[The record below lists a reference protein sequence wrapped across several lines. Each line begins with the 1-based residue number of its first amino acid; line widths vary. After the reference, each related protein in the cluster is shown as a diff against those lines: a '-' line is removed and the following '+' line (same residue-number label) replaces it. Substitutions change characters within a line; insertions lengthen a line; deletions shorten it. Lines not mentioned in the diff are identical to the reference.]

1 MNKTYNIIW
10 NAARGMYIVTSELAR
25 SGSRAIV
32 SVSAS
37 CAVTLLAM
45 DAAPAVAEETRVSIP
60 SQTTTYTL
68 SGATP
73 FVVETGNTVATDT
86 ATSAAIVGD
95 NSNDWDLLIE
105 SGAVV
110 GSSLTDS
117 QAMNLDSSTGATS
130 VHNQGT
136 ITGSNED
143 GTIMLQNGGSVINDA
158 RIENNATY
166 EHDPEDIPQEYAG
179 VYMLNGGSYVS
190 SESGVLEGVSGVIVQ
205 SGEAHITNG
214 GMINSDGSWR
224 SYGVEFRDGTYGT
237 IVNTGTIITT
247 ASDGSGKIEDAA
259 IYVHTLN
266 DMAVS
271 GSVSVDN
278 SGLMQSDFITVALYY
293 GSHFEVVNRVG
304 GVITAGNSSLVGIK
318 STAMELKVGVDNLVT
333 NDGTISAYGT
343 ANTYGIH
350 YGESTSGGV
359 ITNTGSI
366 TTTGGGSGDA
376 SVYVHGNGDG
386 TVVNNSGTMS
396 STVYGVYLDSARS
409 KGHTLNN
416 QAGGAISANTAVAI
430 NGNGNTISNQG
441 KMTGVSDGLVLSGNN
456 NIVTTSG
463 GEISG
468 KNGIRVSKGSGNQI
482 TAKSGS
488 KITAT
493 STGISIAGGNN
504 QVTTE
509 SGSTIVAKD
518 NGILINSGANNV
530 TNGGSITATGSSI
543 SYGIQYNSGTSG
555 TITNTGTITTT
566 GKGAGDASVYAHGGA
581 VTINNSGT
589 MDSSVFGVYV
599 TTGHTLNNLAGGS
612 ITANTAVQL
621 NGNNNTLAN
630 AGAILGDTNGVT
642 INGSGNTLTSQ
653 GKITGGTNAILI
665 NSGSKNNTLTLNTGT
680 EISGSITDDNN
691 SASANNNLILD
702 GEGTLGSSI
711 SGLNSVTSS
720 GDWTLS
726 GATMNLSGTTNSA
739 LWVKSGTLIL
749 NGAMTAKGATVD
761 SGTTLQIGNGGTL
774 GAFNG
779 DIVDNGTLT
788 FNRSDAAA
796 YGSVISG
803 SGNVIKQGGGELT
816 LSNNNSYSGG
826 TTIAEGT
833 LTATAGGAL
842 GSGNIDNRAYLK
854 LDAANASDPFI
865 VADLT
870 THSGATVEIG
880 AGSTLQA
887 NTLTQQDGSTLT
899 ADLTATSGPAI
910 RAKNVN
916 LDGTLNV
923 ASPASQEPIRSTD
936 DLISLALIES
946 DNAISGDFD
955 GITINGNAMNPDAF
969 ITVVGQK
976 NVNDTH
982 YDLVETLTWYA
993 DRYNAA
999 IDAHGTF
1006 NLADADDSFTVN
1018 TVLENVDANSGWNG
1032 QSLTKTGAGTLILNA
1047 ENTYTGG
1054 TTISDGTLVATNVE
1068 ALGTGN
1074 VTDNATLELNTG
1086 GDFDNA
1092 ISGSGQV
1099 VKSGDETLTLSG
1111 SNTYTGGTII
1121 SGGTLVATNVEALGT
1136 GDVTDNATLE
1146 LNTGGDFDN
1155 AIGGTGSV
1163 VKSGDKTLTLSG
1175 ANSYTGGTTISG
1187 GTLVASNVEAL
1198 GSGDV
1203 TDNATLELNTGGDFA
1218 NNIGGTGSVVKS
1230 GDKTLT
1236 LSGTNSYTGGTT
1248 ISGGTLVA
1256 NNVEALGTGDVTN
1269 NATLELNTG
1278 GDFDNA
1284 ISGSG
1289 QVVKSG
1295 DETLTLSGANSYTGG
1310 TTISGGTLVAT
1321 NVEALGTGDIT
1332 DNATLELNAGGD
1344 FTNNIGGTGSVE
1356 KSGDKTLTL
1365 SGTNT
1370 YRGGTLIS
1378 GGTLVASNVEALG
1391 SGDVTD
1397 NATLEMNTGGDF
1409 ANNIGGTGSVV
1420 KSGDKTLTLSG
1431 ANSYT
1436 GGTTISGGTLVASNV
1451 EALGTGNVT
1460 DNATLELNTGGDFDN
1475 AISGSGQVVKSGDG
1489 ALTLSGANSYSG
1501 ATTISGGTLIA
1512 ANVNA
1517 LGTGAIDNRA
1527 SLLLDASGQFTVT
1540 DLTTESGGNTEIGAG
1555 STLQATTLTQKS
1567 DSTLTINL
1575 NSNTVD
1581 PVIHAASQV
1590 SLAGTL
1596 DITGVGDV
1604 LDSDPASTDDLDTF
1618 TLIASDKTIA
1628 GDFEKLTV
1636 AGMDADLADFI
1647 TVDGR
1652 IDDTG
1657 KQYELTTALTWY
1669 ADRDDAVTDAHGTFN
1684 LTNADGSFAVNTVL
1698 ENVDA
1703 TLDPASATGWDGTSL
1718 IKQGAGTLIL
1728 NAENTYTG
1736 GTTISGGTLV
1746 ATNVDALGSGDVT
1759 DDATL
1764 ELNTGGTFDN
1774 AISGSGQVVK
1784 SGDDVLTLSGA
1795 NSYSGGTLISDGTLV
1810 ASNVD
1815 ALGSGDVTNNAT
1827 LEMNTGGDFINN
1839 IGGTGRVEKSGDD
1852 TLTLSGSNTY
1862 TGGTLISDGTLVAS
1876 NVEALGTGD
1885 VTNNATLELNTGG
1898 TFDNAI
1904 SGSGQVVKS
1913 GDDVLTLSGA
1923 NSYSGGT
1930 LISGGTLV
1938 ANNVEALGTGDV
1950 TDNATLEMNTG
1961 GDFINNIGGTGRVE
1975 KSGDDAL
1982 TLSGSNTYTGGTTIN
1997 DGTLIA
2003 TSVDALGSGDV
2014 TNNAVLE
2021 LNTGGDFINNIG
2033 GTGRVEKSGD
2043 ETLTL
2048 SGSNTYTGGT
2058 LISGGT
2064 LVATNVEALG
2074 TGDVTDNAVL
2084 ELNTGGDFINN
2095 IGGTGRVEKSGDDTL
2110 TLSGSNSYTGGTLIS
2125 SGTLVATNVDALGS
2139 GDVTDN
2145 ATLELNTGGDFTNN
2159 ISGSGQVVKSGD
2171 ETLTLSGSNTYTGGT
2186 TINDGTLVATSV
2198 EALGSGDV
2206 TNDAVL
2212 ALNTG
2217 GDFANNIGG
2226 TGSVVKSGDE
2236 TLTLSGTNSY
2246 TGGTTIS
2253 GGTLV
2258 ATNVEAL
2265 GTGDVTNNATL
2276 ELNTGGDFTNNI
2288 SGNGQVVKSGDDTL
2302 TFSGSNTY
2310 TGGTTIND
2318 GTLVATSVE
2327 ALGSG
2332 DVTNDAVLALNT
2344 GGDFAN
2350 NIGGTGS
2357 VVKSGDETLTLSGSN
2372 TYTGSTLIS
2381 SGTLVANDVNALGT
2395 GDVTDNATLMLN
2407 TGGDFINNI
2416 GGTGRVEKSGDDT
2429 LTLSGSNSYTGG
2441 TLISSGT
2448 LVATNVDALGSGDVT
2463 DNATLELNTG
2473 GTFDN
2478 AISGSGQVVKSGDET
2493 LTLSGANSYTGG
2505 TLISSGTLVANDV
2518 NALGTGD
2525 VTDNAVLE
2533 LNTGGDFDNAI
2544 SGSGQV
2550 VKSGDETLTLSGA
2563 NSYTGG
2569 TTISGGTLVASNVEA
2584 LGSGDIDNYASLQ
2597 LNASGQFVTA
2607 NLTTH
2612 DNAITAIGAGSA
2624 LRANT
2629 LTQEANST
2637 LAVHL
2642 IDSNSGAIVTA
2653 DHANLGG
2660 TLDITGIGNVA
2671 KSWTRD
2677 AYAYTL
2683 IDTDSAINSDFAQ
2696 FTVAGMDAKQVDFLT
2711 VDGRVNADDDTRYD
2725 VTASLSWYAD
2735 SDNAATDAH
2744 GTFTLSEQGHSFTL
2758 NTALTDVDATL
2769 NPDSATY
2776 WDGKSLIKRGA
2787 GTLILGAQNTYSGD
2801 TDVQEGALWLAETA
2815 TIGSAGSAQAVNI
2828 AANAAFG
2835 GHNSTVNG
2843 HVNNQGSLYFVDT
2856 FTVNGDVVNSSAM
2869 ISGSDQPNNTLTI
2882 AGNYTGNDGHL
2893 YLNTQLGDDSSPTDK
2908 LIVTGD
2914 TAGSTT
2920 LHITNVNGLGA
2931 QTVNGI
2937 EVIEV
2942 GGQSDGD
2949 FRLYKGHVDINA
2961 WTYTLKQDGGDWYLR
2976 SESDDVPDDGGE
2988 VTPPDDGGEV
2998 TPPDDGGE
3006 VTPPDDGGEVTPP
3019 DDGGEVTPPDDDGEV
3034 TPPDDGGDITP
3045 PDDGGDI
3052 TPPDGGDVTPVA
3064 PQYRADIGVYLGNQ
3078 WMARNLQMQTLYDRE
3093 GSQYRSADGSIWMRF
3108 KAGKAESQAVNGNVD
3123 IDSDYSQFQ
3132 LGGDI
3137 LTWSDGAQ
3145 SVTVGLM
3152 GSYINA
3158 STDSTGNRGADGSQF
3173 SANGSVDG
3181 YNLGLYATWFAD
3193 AQSHRGAYID
3203 SWYQYGAYNNSVD
3216 NDGLSASR
3224 YDSAA
3229 HAVSLETGY
3238 RYDIALSNRNT
3249 VSLTPQAQVTWQ
3261 RYSADTVIDDGGT
3274 RISGQND
3281 DSWTTRLGVRV
3292 DGKLY
3297 KESGRIQPFMEVN
3310 WLHASDNASA
3320 TFGDTKVSQDLPNDR
3335 VEVKVGIQ
3343 ANVSERLSVYAQAAG
3358 QKGKNDY
3365 GDASF
3370 SLNMR
3375 YNW

>member
-158 RIENNATY
+158 LIENNATY

-247 ASDGSGKIEDAA
+247 ASDGSNKIEDAA

-278 SGLMQSDFITVALYY
+278 SGLMQSDFITVALYH

-366 TTTGGGSGDA
+366 TTTGGGAGDA

-416 QAGGAISANTAVAI
+416 QAGGVISANTAVAV
-430 NGNGNTISNQG
+430 NGNGNTITNQG
-441 KMTGVSDGLVLSGNN
+441 KMTGVSDGLLISGNN

-488 KITAT
+488 KITTT

-504 QVTTE
+504 QITTE
-509 SGSTIVAKD
+509 SGSAIVAKD

-530 TNGGSITATGSSI
+530 TNGGSITATGSNM
-543 SYGIQYNSGTSG
+543 SYGIQYNSGASG

-612 ITANTAVQL
+612 ISANTAVQFH
-621 NGNNNTLAN
+621 GNNNKLAN

-653 GKITGGTNAILI
+653 GKITGGINAILI

-803 SGNVIKQGGGELT
+803 SGNVVKQGGGELT

-854 LDAANASDPFI
+854 LDAASASDPFI

-899 ADLTATSGPAI
+899 ADLTETSGPVI

-955 GITINGNAMNPDAF
+955 DITINGNAMNPDAF

-993 DRYNAA
+993 DRDNAA

-1018 TVLENVDANSGWNG
+1018 TVLEDVDANSGWNG

-1047 ENTYTGG
+1047 ENTYTGS
-1054 TTISDGTLVATNVE
+1054 TTISEGTLIATNVE

-1074 VTDNATLELNTG
+1074 VTDNATLEMNTG

-1099 VKSGDETLTLSG
+1099 VKSGDE
-1111 SNTYTGGTII
+1111 
-1121 SGGTLVATNVEALGT
+1121 
-1136 GDVTDNATLE
+1136 
-1146 LNTGGDFDN
+1146 
-1155 AIGGTGSV
+1155 
-1163 VKSGDKTLTLSG
+1163 TLTLSG

-1203 TDNATLELNTGGDFA
+1203 TDNATLELNTGGDFD

-1230 GDKTLT
+1230 GDK
-1236 LSGTNSYTGGTT
+1236 
-1248 ISGGTLVA
+1248 
-1256 NNVEALGTGDVTN
+1256 
-1269 NATLELNTG
+1269 
-1278 GDFDNA
+1278 
-1284 ISGSG
+1284 
-1289 QVVKSG
+1289 
-1295 DETLTLSGANSYTGG
+1295 TLTLSGANSYTGG

-1321 NVEALGTGDIT
+1321 NVEALG
-1332 DNATLELNAGGD
+1332 
-1344 FTNNIGGTGSVE
+1344 
-1356 KSGDKTLTL
+1356 
-1365 SGTNT
+1365 
-1370 YRGGTLIS
+1370 
-1378 GGTLVASNVEALG
+1378 

-1397 NATLEMNTGGDF
+1397 NAVLELNTGGDF
-1409 ANNIGGTGSVV
+1409 TNAISGSGQVV

-1451 EALGTGNVT
+1451 EALGTGDITDNATLELNAGGDFANNIGGTGSVVKSGDKTLTLSGSNTYTGGTTISGGTLVATNVEALGTGNVTDNATLALNTGGDFANNIGGTGSVVKSGDETLTLSGANSYTGGTTISGGTLVASNVEALGTGDVT

-1475 AISGSGQVVKSGDG
+1475 AISGSGQVVKSGDKT
-1489 ALTLSGANSYSG
+1489 LTLSGANSYSG

-1512 ANVNA
+1512 THVNA

-1575 NSNTVD
+1575 NSNTAD

-1784 SGDDVLTLSGA
+1784 SGDETLTLSGTNTYSGGTLISGGTLVASNVEALGTGDVTNDAVLELNTGGTFDNAISGSGQVVKSGDKMLTLSGA

-1810 ASNVD
+1810 ASNVE
-1815 ALGSGDVTNNAT
+1815 ALGSGDVTNDAVLELNTGGTFDNVISGSGKVEKSGDDALTLSGSNTYTGGTLISGGTLVASNVEALGTGDVTDNAT
-1827 LEMNTGGDFINN
+1827 LALNAGGDFTNNIGGTGRVEKSGDQTLTLSGSNTYTGGTLISSGTLVATSVDALGTGNVTNNATLALNTGGDFINNIGGTGRVEKSGDDALTLSGSNTYTGGTLISGGTLVANDVNALGTGDVTDNAALMLNTGGDFINN

-1862 TGGTLISDGTLVAS
+1862 TGGTLISGGTLVANDVNALGTGDVTDNATLALNAVGDFNNAIGGSGKVEKSGDDTLTLSGSNTYTGGTLINGGTLVAS

-1885 VTNNATLELNTGG
+1885 VTDDATLELNTGG
-1898 TFDNAI
+1898 KFDNAI
-1904 SGSGQVVKS
+1904 SGSGNVVKS
-1913 GDDVLTLSGA
+1913 GAD
-1923 NSYSGGT
+1923 
-1930 LISGGTLV
+1930 
-1938 ANNVEALGTGDV
+1938 
-1950 TDNATLEMNTG
+1950 
-1961 GDFINNIGGTGRVE
+1961 
-1975 KSGDDAL
+1975 
-1982 TLSGSNTYTGGTTIN
+1982 
-1997 DGTLIA
+1997 
-2003 TSVDALGSGDV
+2003 
-2014 TNNAVLE
+2014 
-2021 LNTGGDFINNIG
+2021 
-2033 GTGRVEKSGD
+2033 
-2043 ETLTL
+2043 
-2048 SGSNTYTGGT
+2048 
-2058 LISGGT
+2058 
-2064 LVATNVEALG
+2064 
-2074 TGDVTDNAVL
+2074 
-2084 ELNTGGDFINN
+2084 
-2095 IGGTGRVEKSGDDTL
+2095 
-2110 TLSGSNSYTGGTLIS
+2110 
-2125 SGTLVATNVDALGS
+2125 
-2139 GDVTDN
+2139 
-2145 ATLELNTGGDFTNN
+2145 
-2159 ISGSGQVVKSGD
+2159 
-2171 ETLTLSGSNTYTGGT
+2171 TLTLSGSNTYTGGT

-2198 EALGSGDV
+2198 D
-2206 TNDAVL
+2206 
-2212 ALNTG
+2212 
-2217 GDFANNIGG
+2217 
-2226 TGSVVKSGDE
+2226 
-2236 TLTLSGTNSY
+2236 
-2246 TGGTTIS
+2246 
-2253 GGTLV
+2253 
-2258 ATNVEAL
+2258 AL
-2265 GTGDVTNNATL
+2265 GTGDVTDDATL
-2276 ELNTGGDFTNNI
+2276 ELNTGGD
-2288 SGNGQVVKSGDDTL
+2288 
-2302 TFSGSNTY
+2302 
-2310 TGGTTIND
+2310 
-2318 GTLVATSVE
+2318 
-2327 ALGSG
+2327 
-2332 DVTNDAVLALNT
+2332 
-2344 GGDFAN
+2344 
-2350 NIGGTGS
+2350 
-2357 VVKSGDETLTLSGSN
+2357 
-2372 TYTGSTLIS
+2372 
-2381 SGTLVANDVNALGT
+2381 
-2395 GDVTDNATLMLN
+2395 
-2407 TGGDFINNI
+2407 
-2416 GGTGRVEKSGDDT
+2416 
-2429 LTLSGSNSYTGG
+2429 
-2441 TLISSGT
+2441 
-2448 LVATNVDALGSGDVT
+2448 
-2463 DNATLELNTG
+2463 
-2473 GTFDN
+2473 FDN
-2478 AISGSGQVVKSGDET
+2478 AISGSGQVVKSGDDT
-2493 LTLSGANSYTGG
+2493 LTLSGSNTYTGG

-2525 VTDNAVLE
+2525 VTDNATLE
-2533 LNTGGDFDNAI
+2533 LNTGGDFTNNI
-2544 SGSGQV
+2544 GGTGRV
-2550 VKSGDETLTLSGA
+2550 EKSGDGTLTLSGS
-2563 NSYTGG
+2563 NTYTGG
-2569 TTISGGTLVASNVEA
+2569 TLISDGTLVASNVEA

-2612 DNAITAIGAGSA
+2612 DNATTAIGADSA
-2624 LRANT
+2624 LRGNT

-2642 IDSNSGAIVTA
+2642 TDSNSGAIVTA

-2711 VDGRVNADDDTRYD
+2711 VDGRVNAADDTRYD

-2744 GTFTLSEQGHSFTL
+2744 GTFTLSEQGHCFTL

-2801 TDVQEGALWLAETA
+2801 TDVQEGVLWLAETA

-2835 GHNSTVNG
+2835 GHNATVNG
-2843 HVNNQGSLYFVDT
+2843 HVNNLGNLYFVDT

-2949 FRLYKGHVDINA
+2949 FTLYKGHVDINA

-2976 SESDDVPDDGGE
+2976 SESDDVPDDGGD
-2988 VTPPDDGGEV
+2988 VIPPDDGG
-2998 TPPDDGGE
+2998 D
-3006 VTPPDDGGEVTPP
+3006 
-3019 DDGGEVTPPDDDGEV
+3019 V
-3034 TPPDDGGDITP
+3034 TPPDDGGDVTP
-3045 PDDGGDI
+3045 PDDGGDVTPPDDGGDVSPPDDGGDVTPPDDGGDVTPPDDDGDI

>member
-1 MNKTYNIIW
+1 EM
-10 NAARGMYIVTSELAR
+10 
-25 SGSRAIV
+25 
-32 SVSAS
+32 
-37 CAVTLLAM
+37 
-45 DAAPAVAEETRVSIP
+45 
-60 SQTTTYTL
+60 
-68 SGATP
+68 
-73 FVVETGNTVATDT
+73 
-86 ATSAAIVGD
+86 
-95 NSNDWDLLIE
+95 
-105 SGAVV
+105 
-110 GSSLTDS
+110 
-117 QAMNLDSSTGATS
+117 
-130 VHNQGT
+130 
-136 ITGSNED
+136 
-143 GTIMLQNGGSVINDA
+143 
-158 RIENNATY
+158 
-166 EHDPEDIPQEYAG
+166 
-179 VYMLNGGSYVS
+179 
-190 SESGVLEGVSGVIVQ
+190 
-205 SGEAHITNG
+205 
-214 GMINSDGSWR
+214 
-224 SYGVEFRDGTYGT
+224 
-237 IVNTGTIITT
+237 
-247 ASDGSGKIEDAA
+247 
-259 IYVHTLN
+259 
-266 DMAVS
+266 
-271 GSVSVDN
+271 
-278 SGLMQSDFITVALYY
+278 
-293 GSHFEVVNRVG
+293 
-304 GVITAGNSSLVGIK
+304 
-318 STAMELKVGVDNLVT
+318 
-333 NDGTISAYGT
+333 
-343 ANTYGIH
+343 
-350 YGESTSGGV
+350 
-359 ITNTGSI
+359 
-366 TTTGGGSGDA
+366 
-376 SVYVHGNGDG
+376 
-386 TVVNNSGTMS
+386 
-396 STVYGVYLDSARS
+396 
-409 KGHTLNN
+409 
-416 QAGGAISANTAVAI
+416 
-430 NGNGNTISNQG
+430 
-441 KMTGVSDGLVLSGNN
+441 
-456 NIVTTSG
+456 
-463 GEISG
+463 
-468 KNGIRVSKGSGNQI
+468 
-482 TAKSGS
+482 
-488 KITAT
+488 
-493 STGISIAGGNN
+493 
-504 QVTTE
+504 
-509 SGSTIVAKD
+509 
-518 NGILINSGANNV
+518 
-530 TNGGSITATGSSI
+530 
-543 SYGIQYNSGTSG
+543 
-555 TITNTGTITTT
+555 
-566 GKGAGDASVYAHGGA
+566 
-581 VTINNSGT
+581 
-589 MDSSVFGVYV
+589 
-599 TTGHTLNNLAGGS
+599 
-612 ITANTAVQL
+612 
-621 NGNNNTLAN
+621 
-630 AGAILGDTNGVT
+630 
-642 INGSGNTLTSQ
+642 
-653 GKITGGTNAILI
+653 
-665 NSGSKNNTLTLNTGT
+665 
-680 EISGSITDDNN
+680 
-691 SASANNNLILD
+691 
-702 GEGTLGSSI
+702 
-711 SGLNSVTSS
+711 
-720 GDWTLS
+720 
-726 GATMNLSGTTNSA
+726 
-739 LWVKSGTLIL
+739 
-749 NGAMTAKGATVD
+749 
-761 SGTTLQIGNGGTL
+761 
-774 GAFNG
+774 
-779 DIVDNGTLT
+779 
-788 FNRSDAAA
+788 
-796 YGSVISG
+796 
-803 SGNVIKQGGGELT
+803 
-816 LSNNNSYSGG
+816 
-826 TTIAEGT
+826 
-833 LTATAGGAL
+833 
-842 GSGNIDNRAYLK
+842 
-854 LDAANASDPFI
+854 
-865 VADLT
+865 
-870 THSGATVEIG
+870 
-880 AGSTLQA
+880 
-887 NTLTQQDGSTLT
+887 
-899 ADLTATSGPAI
+899 
-910 RAKNVN
+910 
-916 LDGTLNV
+916 
-923 ASPASQEPIRSTD
+923 
-936 DLISLALIES
+936 
-946 DNAISGDFD
+946 
-955 GITINGNAMNPDAF
+955 
-969 ITVVGQK
+969 
-976 NVNDTH
+976 
-982 YDLVETLTWYA
+982 
-993 DRYNAA
+993 
-999 IDAHGTF
+999 
-1006 NLADADDSFTVN
+1006 
-1018 TVLENVDANSGWNG
+1018 
-1032 QSLTKTGAGTLILNA
+1032 
-1047 ENTYTGG
+1047 
-1054 TTISDGTLVATNVE
+1054 
-1068 ALGTGN
+1068 
-1074 VTDNATLELNTG
+1074 
-1086 GDFDNA
+1086 
-1092 ISGSGQV
+1092 
-1099 VKSGDETLTLSG
+1099 
-1111 SNTYTGGTII
+1111 
-1121 SGGTLVATNVEALGT
+1121 
-1136 GDVTDNATLE
+1136 
-1146 LNTGGDFDN
+1146 
-1155 AIGGTGSV
+1155 
-1163 VKSGDKTLTLSG
+1163 LTLSG

-1203 TDNATLELNTGGDFA
+1203 TDNATLELNTGGDFDNA
-1218 NNIGGTGSVVKS
+1218 ISGSGQVVKS
-1230 GDKTLT
+1230 GDDALT
-1236 LSGTNSYTGGTT
+1236 LSGNNSYTGGTL
-1248 ISGGTLVA
+1248 ISDGTLVA
-1256 NNVEALGTGDVTN
+1256 SNVEALGSGDVTN
-1269 NATLELNTG
+1269 DAVLELNTG

-1289 QVVKSG
+1289 Q
-1295 DETLTLSGANSYTGG
+1295 
-1310 TTISGGTLVAT
+1310 
-1321 NVEALGTGDIT
+1321 
-1332 DNATLELNAGGD
+1332 
-1344 FTNNIGGTGSVE
+1344 
-1356 KSGDKTLTL
+1356 
-1365 SGTNT
+1365 
-1370 YRGGTLIS
+1370 
-1378 GGTLVASNVEALG
+1378 
-1391 SGDVTD
+1391 
-1397 NATLEMNTGGDF
+1397 
-1409 ANNIGGTGSVV
+1409 VV

-1451 EALGTGNVT
+1451 EALGSGDIT

-1475 AISGSGQVVKSGDG
+1475 AISGSGQVVKSGDET
-1489 ALTLSGANSYSG
+1489 LTLSGTNTYTG
-1501 ATTISGGTLIA
+1501 GTTISGGTLIA
-1512 ANVNA
+1512 THVNA

-1527 SLLLDASGQFTVT
+1527 SLLLDASGQFAVT

-1575 NSNTVD
+1575 NSNTAD

-1703 TLDPASATGWDGTSL
+1703 TLDPDSATGWDGTSL

-1728 NAENTYTG
+1728 NAENTYTV

-1784 SGDDVLTLSGA
+1784 SGDKMLTLSGT
-1795 NSYSGGTLISDGTLV
+1795 NSYSGGTLISGGTLV
-1810 ASNVD
+1810 ATNVD
-1815 ALGSGDVTNNAT
+1815 ALGSGDVT
-1827 LEMNTGGDFINN
+1827 
-1839 IGGTGRVEKSGDD
+1839 DD
-1852 TLTLSGSNTY
+1852 
-1862 TGGTLISDGTLVAS
+1862 
-1876 NVEALGTGD
+1876 
-1885 VTNNATLELNTGG
+1885 ATLELNTGG

-1913 GDDVLTLSGA
+1913 GDDT
-1923 NSYSGGT
+1923 
-1930 LISGGTLV
+1930 
-1938 ANNVEALGTGDV
+1938 
-1950 TDNATLEMNTG
+1950 
-1961 GDFINNIGGTGRVE
+1961 
-1975 KSGDDAL
+1975 L
-1982 TLSGSNTYTGGTTIN
+1982 TLSGSNTYTGGTIISG
-1997 DGTLIA
+1997 GTLVA
-2003 TSVDALGSGDV
+2003 SNVEALGTGDV
-2014 TNNAVLE
+2014 TNDAVLE
-2021 LNTGGDFINNIG
+2021 LNTGGDFDNAISG
-2033 GTGRVEKSGD
+2033 SGQVVKSGD

-2064 LVATNVEALG
+2064 LVASNVEALGSGDVTNDAVLELNTGGDFTNAISGSGQVVKSGDETLTLSGANSYTGGTLISGGTLIASNVEALG

-2084 ELNTGGDFINN
+2084 ELNTGGDF
-2095 IGGTGRVEKSGDDTL
+2095 
-2110 TLSGSNSYTGGTLIS
+2110 
-2125 SGTLVATNVDALGS
+2125 
-2139 GDVTDN
+2139 
-2145 ATLELNTGGDFTNN
+2145 
-2159 ISGSGQVVKSGD
+2159 
-2171 ETLTLSGSNTYTGGT
+2171 
-2186 TINDGTLVATSV
+2186 
-2198 EALGSGDV
+2198 
-2206 TNDAVL
+2206 
-2212 ALNTG
+2212 
-2217 GDFANNIGG
+2217 
-2226 TGSVVKSGDE
+2226 
-2236 TLTLSGTNSY
+2236 
-2246 TGGTTIS
+2246 
-2253 GGTLV
+2253 
-2258 ATNVEAL
+2258 
-2265 GTGDVTNNATL
+2265 
-2276 ELNTGGDFTNNI
+2276 
-2288 SGNGQVVKSGDDTL
+2288 
-2302 TFSGSNTY
+2302 
-2310 TGGTTIND
+2310 
-2318 GTLVATSVE
+2318 
-2327 ALGSG
+2327 
-2332 DVTNDAVLALNT
+2332 
-2344 GGDFAN
+2344 
-2350 NIGGTGS
+2350 
-2357 VVKSGDETLTLSGSN
+2357 
-2372 TYTGSTLIS
+2372 
-2381 SGTLVANDVNALGT
+2381 
-2395 GDVTDNATLMLN
+2395 
-2407 TGGDFINNI
+2407 
-2416 GGTGRVEKSGDDT
+2416 
-2429 LTLSGSNSYTGG
+2429 
-2441 TLISSGT
+2441 
-2448 LVATNVDALGSGDVT
+2448 
-2463 DNATLELNTG
+2463 
-2473 GTFDN
+2473 DN
-2478 AISGSGQVVKSGDET
+2478 AISGSGQVEKSGDET

-2533 LNTGGDFDNAI
+2533 LNTGGTFDNAISGSGQVVKSGDETLTLSGSNTYTGGTTINDGTLIATSVDALGSGDVTDNAVLELNTGGDFDNAI

-2550 VKSGDETLTLSGA
+2550 VKSGDETLTLSGT
-2563 NSYTGG
+2563 NSYTDGTLISGGTLVATNLEALGTGDVTNNATLELNTGGTFDNAISGSGQVVKSGDDALTLSGSNTYTGG
-2569 TTISGGTLVASNVEA
+2569 TTISGGTLIATSVDALGSGDVTDNAVLELNTGGTFDNAISGSGQVVKSGDKTLTLSGSNTYTGGTTISGGTLIASNVEA
-2584 LGSGDIDNYASLQ
+2584 LGSGNIDNYASLQ

-2612 DNAITAIGAGSA
+2612 DNATTAIGAGST

-2642 IDSNSGAIVTA
+2642 TDSNSGAIVTA

-2711 VDGRVNADDDTRYD
+2711 VDGRVNAADDTRYD

-2769 NPDSATY
+2769 NPDSATD

-2835 GHNSTVNG
+2835 GHNATVNG
-2843 HVNNQGSLYFVDT
+2843 HVNNLGSLYFVDT

-2949 FRLYKGHVDINA
+2949 FTLYKGHVDINA
-2961 WTYTLKQDGGDWYLR
+2961 WTYMLKQDGGDWYLR
-2976 SESDDVPDDGGE
+2976 SESDDVPDDGG
-2988 VTPPDDGGEV
+2988 D
-2998 TPPDDGGE
+2998 
-3006 VTPPDDGGEVTPP
+3006 
-3019 DDGGEVTPPDDDGEV
+3019 V
-3034 TPPDDGGDITP
+3034 TPPDDGGDVTP
-3045 PDDGGDI
+3045 PDDGGDVTPPDDGGDVTPPDDGGDVTPPDDDGDI

-3093 GSQYRSADGSIWMRF
+3093 GSQYRSADGSVWMRF

-3281 DSWTTRLGVRV
+3281 DSWTTRLGMRV

>member
-1 MNKTYNIIW
+1 MNRTYNIIW

-117 QAMNLDSSTGATS
+117 QAMNLDSLTGATS

-136 ITGSNED
+136 ITGSSAD
-143 GTIMLQNGGSVINDA
+143 GTILLQNGGSVINDG
-158 RIENNATY
+158 RIENSAIYVHNLDYGA
-166 EHDPEDIPQEYAG
+166 PEIDAAI
-179 VYMLNGGSYVS
+179 YMLNGGSYVS
-190 SESGVLEGVSGVIVQ
+190 SENGVLKGVSGVIVQ
-205 SGEAHITNG
+205 SGEVHITNG
-214 GMINSDGSWR
+214 GTINSDGSWR
-224 SYGVEFRDGTYGT
+224 SYGVELRGGAYGT

-247 ASDGSGKIEDAA
+247 ASDGSNKIEDAA
-259 IYVHTLN
+259 IYAHTF
-266 DMAVS
+266 DDIAA
-271 GSVSVDN
+271 GDSVSVDN
-278 SGLMQSDFITVALYY
+278 SGLLQSDFIAVALYH
-293 GSHFEVVNRVG
+293 GAHFEVFNRAG
-304 GVITAGNSSLVGIK
+304 GVITAGNSSLVGIQ
-318 STAMELKVGVDNLVT
+318 SAAMELKAGADNLVT

-350 YGESTSGGV
+350 YGENTSGGV

-396 STVYGVYLDSARS
+396 SSVYGVYLDSTRS

-430 NGNGNTISNQG
+430 NGNGNTITNQG
-441 KMTGVSDGLVLSGNN
+441 KMTGVSDGLLISGNN

-488 KITAT
+488 KITTT

-543 SYGIQYNSGTSG
+543 SYGIQYNSGASG

-630 AGAILGDTNGVT
+630 AGAILGDTDGVT
-642 INGSGNTLTSQ
+642 ISGSGNTLTSQ
-653 GKITGGTNAILI
+653 GKITGGTNAVLI
-665 NSGSKNNTLTLNTGT
+665 NSGSKNNTITLNTGT

-803 SGNVIKQGGGELT
+803 SGNVVKQGGGELT

-854 LDAANASDPFI
+854 LDAASASDPFI

-955 GITINGNAMNPDAF
+955 DITINGNAMNPDAF

-993 DRYNAA
+993 DRDNAA

-1047 ENTYTGG
+1047 ENTYTGS
-1054 TTISDGTLVATNVE
+1054 TTISEGTLIATNVE

-1074 VTDNATLELNTG
+1074 VTDNATLELNTS

-1099 VKSGDETLTLSG
+1099 VKSGDE
-1111 SNTYTGGTII
+1111 
-1121 SGGTLVATNVEALGT
+1121 
-1136 GDVTDNATLE
+1136 
-1146 LNTGGDFDN
+1146 
-1155 AIGGTGSV
+1155 
-1163 VKSGDKTLTLSG
+1163 TLTLSG

-1203 TDNATLELNTGGDFA
+1203 TDNATLELNTGGDFD

-1230 GDKTLT
+1230 GDK
-1236 LSGTNSYTGGTT
+1236 
-1248 ISGGTLVA
+1248 
-1256 NNVEALGTGDVTN
+1256 
-1269 NATLELNTG
+1269 
-1278 GDFDNA
+1278 
-1284 ISGSG
+1284 
-1289 QVVKSG
+1289 
-1295 DETLTLSGANSYTGG
+1295 TLTLSGANSYTGG
-1310 TTISGGTLVAT
+1310 TTISGGTLV
-1321 NVEALGTGDIT
+1321 V
-1332 DNATLELNAGGD
+1332 
-1344 FTNNIGGTGSVE
+1344 
-1356 KSGDKTLTL
+1356 
-1365 SGTNT
+1365 
-1370 YRGGTLIS
+1370 
-1378 GGTLVASNVEALG
+1378 SNVEALG

-1436 GGTTISGGTLVASNV
+1436 GGTTISGGTLVANNV
-1451 EALGTGNVT
+1451 NALGSGDVTDNATLEMNTGGDFANNIGGTGSVVKSGDKTLTLSGANSYTGGTTISGGTLVATNVDALGTGNVT
-1460 DNATLELNTGGDFDN
+1460 DNATLELNTGGTFDN
-1475 AISGSGQVVKSGDG
+1475 AIGGTGSVVKSGDKT
-1489 ALTLSGANSYSG
+1489 LTLSGANSYSG

-1540 DLTTESGGNTEIGAG
+1540 DLTTGSGGNTEIGAG

-1703 TLDPASATGWDGTSL
+1703 TLDPASSTGWDGTSL

-1746 ATNVDALGSGDVT
+1746 ATNVEALGTGDVTDNAVLELNTGGTFDNAISGIGQVEKSGDGTLTLSGSNTYTGGTLISGGTLVASNVEALGTGDVTNDAVLELNTSGDFDNAISGSGQVEKSGDGTLTLSGANSYTGGTLISGGTLIASNVEALGSGDVT
-1759 DDATL
+1759 DNATL
-1764 ELNTGGTFDN
+1764 ALNTGGTFDN

-1810 ASNVD
+1810 ASNVE
-1815 ALGSGDVTNNAT
+1815 ALGSGDVTNDAV
-1827 LEMNTGGDFINN
+1827 LELNTGGTFDNTIS
-1839 IGGTGRVEKSGDD
+1839 GSGRVVKSGDGA
-1852 TLTLSGSNTY
+1852 LTLSGANSYSGGTLISDGTLIAGRVDVLGSGDVTDDATLELNTGGTFDNAISGSGQVVKSGDKMLTLSGANSY
-1862 TGGTLISDGTLVAS
+1862 SGGTLISDGTLVAS

-1898 TFDNAI
+1898 
-1904 SGSGQVVKS
+1904 
-1913 GDDVLTLSGA
+1913 
-1923 NSYSGGT
+1923 
-1930 LISGGTLV
+1930 
-1938 ANNVEALGTGDV
+1938 
-1950 TDNATLEMNTG
+1950 
-1961 GDFINNIGGTGRVE
+1961 
-1975 KSGDDAL
+1975 
-1982 TLSGSNTYTGGTTIN
+1982 
-1997 DGTLIA
+1997 
-2003 TSVDALGSGDV
+2003 
-2014 TNNAVLE
+2014 
-2021 LNTGGDFINNIG
+2021 
-2033 GTGRVEKSGD
+2033 
-2043 ETLTL
+2043 
-2048 SGSNTYTGGT
+2048 
-2058 LISGGT
+2058 
-2064 LVATNVEALG
+2064 
-2074 TGDVTDNAVL
+2074 
-2084 ELNTGGDFINN
+2084 
-2095 IGGTGRVEKSGDDTL
+2095 
-2110 TLSGSNSYTGGTLIS
+2110 
-2125 SGTLVATNVDALGS
+2125 
-2139 GDVTDN
+2139 
-2145 ATLELNTGGDFTNN
+2145 DFTNN

-2171 ETLTLSGSNTYTGGT
+2171 DTLTLSG
-2186 TINDGTLVATSV
+2186 A
-2198 EALGSGDV
+2198 
-2206 TNDAVL
+2206 
-2212 ALNTG
+2212 
-2217 GDFANNIGG
+2217 
-2226 TGSVVKSGDE
+2226 
-2236 TLTLSGTNSY
+2236 NSY

-2265 GTGDVTNNATL
+2265 GSGDVTNNA
-2276 ELNTGGDFTNNI
+2276 
-2288 SGNGQVVKSGDDTL
+2288 V
-2302 TFSGSNTY
+2302 
-2310 TGGTTIND
+2310 
-2318 GTLVATSVE
+2318 
-2327 ALGSG
+2327 
-2332 DVTNDAVLALNT
+2332 
-2344 GGDFAN
+2344 
-2350 NIGGTGS
+2350 
-2357 VVKSGDETLTLSGSN
+2357 
-2372 TYTGSTLIS
+2372 
-2381 SGTLVANDVNALGT
+2381 
-2395 GDVTDNATLMLN
+2395 
-2407 TGGDFINNI
+2407 
-2416 GGTGRVEKSGDDT
+2416 
-2429 LTLSGSNSYTGG
+2429 
-2441 TLISSGT
+2441 
-2448 LVATNVDALGSGDVT
+2448 
-2463 DNATLELNTG
+2463 LELNTG

-2478 AISGSGQVVKSGDET
+2478 AISGSGQVVKSGDKT

-2505 TLISSGTLVANDV
+2505 TTINDGTLVATSVDALGTGDV
-2518 NALGTGD
+2518 TDDATLELNTGGDFDNAIGGSGNVVKSGADTLTLSGSNTYTGGTLISDGTLVASNVDALGTGD
-2525 VTDNAVLE
+2525 VTDNATLE

-2544 SGSGQV
+2544 SGRGQV
-2550 VKSGDETLTLSGA
+2550 VKSGDKTLTLSGA

-2612 DNAITAIGAGSA
+2612 DNATTAIGAGSA

-2642 IDSNSGAIVTA
+2642 TDSNSGAIVTA
-2653 DHANLGG
+2653 DRANLGG

-2769 NPDSATY
+2769 NPDSATD

-2835 GHNSTVNG
+2835 GHNATVNG
-2843 HVNNQGSLYFVDT
+2843 HVNNLGNLYFVDT

-2976 SESDDVPDDGGE
+2976 SESDDVPDDGGD

-2998 TPPDDGGE
+2998 TPPDDGG
-3006 VTPPDDGGEVTPP
+3006 D
-3019 DDGGEVTPPDDDGEV
+3019 V
-3034 TPPDDGGDITP
+3034 TPPDDGGDVIP

-3052 TPPDGGDVTPVA
+3052 TPPDGG
-3064 PQYRADIGVYLGNQ
+3064 
-3078 WMARNLQMQTLYDRE
+3078 
-3093 GSQYRSADGSIWMRF
+3093 
-3108 KAGKAESQAVNGNVD
+3108 
-3123 IDSDYSQFQ
+3123 
-3132 LGGDI
+3132 
-3137 LTWSDGAQ
+3137 
-3145 SVTVGLM
+3145 
-3152 GSYINA
+3152 
-3158 STDSTGNRGADGSQF
+3158 
-3173 SANGSVDG
+3173 
-3181 YNLGLYATWFAD
+3181 
-3193 AQSHRGAYID
+3193 
-3203 SWYQYGAYNNSVD
+3203 
-3216 NDGLSASR
+3216 
-3224 YDSAA
+3224 
-3229 HAVSLETGY
+3229 
-3238 RYDIALSNRNT
+3238 
-3249 VSLTPQAQVTWQ
+3249 
-3261 RYSADTVIDDGGT
+3261 
-3274 RISGQND
+3274 
-3281 DSWTTRLGVRV
+3281 
-3292 DGKLY
+3292 
-3297 KESGRIQPFMEVN
+3297 
-3310 WLHASDNASA
+3310 
-3320 TFGDTKVSQDLPNDR
+3320 
-3335 VEVKVGIQ
+3335 
-3343 ANVSERLSVYAQAAG
+3343 
-3358 QKGKNDY
+3358 
-3365 GDASF
+3365 
-3370 SLNMR
+3370 
-3375 YNW
+3375 

>member
-73 FVVETGNTVATDT
+73 FVVETGNTIATDT
-86 ATSAAIVGD
+86 AASAAIVGD

-110 GSSLTDS
+110 GSSLIDS
-117 QAMNLDSSTGATS
+117 QAMNLDSLTGATS

-136 ITGSNED
+136 IIGSSAD
-143 GTIMLQNGGSVINDA
+143 GTILLQNGGSVINDG
-158 RIENNATY
+158 RIENSAIYVHNLDLGA
-166 EHDPEDIPQEYAG
+166 PEIDAAI
-179 VYMLNGGSYVS
+179 YMLNGGSYVS
-190 SESGVLEGVSGVIVQ
+190 SENGVLKGVSGVIVQ
-205 SGEAHITNG
+205 SGEVHITNG
-214 GMINSDGSWR
+214 GTINSDGSWR
-224 SYGVEFRDGTYGT
+224 SYGVELRGGAYGT

-247 ASDGSGKIEDAA
+247 ASDGSGEIEDAA
-259 IYVHTLN
+259 IYAHTF
-266 DMAVS
+266 DDIAA
-271 GSVSVDN
+271 GDYVSVDN
-278 SGLMQSDFITVALYY
+278 SGLLQSDFIAVALYH
-293 GSHFEVVNRVG
+293 GAHFEVINRAG
-304 GVITAGNSSLVGIK
+304 GVITAGNSSLVGIQ
-318 STAMELKVGVDNLVT
+318 SAAMELKAGANNLVT

-366 TTTGGGSGDA
+366 TTTGGGAGDA

-430 NGNGNTISNQG
+430 NGNGNTITNQG
-441 KMTGVSDGLVLSGNN
+441 KMTGVSDGLLISGNN

-493 STGISIAGGNN
+493 STGISIASGNN

-509 SGSTIVAKD
+509 SGSAIVAKD

-642 INGSGNTLTSQ
+642 ISGSGNTLTNQ
-653 GKITGGTNAILI
+653 GKITGGTNAVLI

-680 EISGSITDDNN
+680 EMSGSITDGNN

-788 FNRSDAAA
+788 FNRSDAAV

-803 SGNVIKQGGGELT
+803 SGNVVKQGGGELT

-854 LDAANASDPFI
+854 LDAASASDPFI

-955 GITINGNAMNPDAF
+955 DITINGNAMNPDAF

-993 DRYNAA
+993 DRDNAA

-1054 TTISDGTLVATNVE
+1054 TTISDGTLVANNVE

-1074 VTDNATLELNTG
+1074 VTD
-1086 GDFDNA
+1086 
-1092 ISGSGQV
+1092 
-1099 VKSGDETLTLSG
+1099 
-1111 SNTYTGGTII
+1111 
-1121 SGGTLVATNVEALGT
+1121 
-1136 GDVTDNATLE
+1136 
-1146 LNTGGDFDN
+1146 
-1155 AIGGTGSV
+1155 
-1163 VKSGDKTLTLSG
+1163 
-1175 ANSYTGGTTISG
+1175 
-1187 GTLVASNVEAL
+1187 
-1198 GSGDV
+1198 
-1203 TDNATLELNTGGDFA
+1203 
-1218 NNIGGTGSVVKS
+1218 
-1230 GDKTLT
+1230 
-1236 LSGTNSYTGGTT
+1236 
-1248 ISGGTLVA
+1248 
-1256 NNVEALGTGDVTN
+1256 

-1321 NVEALGTGDIT
+1321 NVEALG
-1332 DNATLELNAGGD
+1332 
-1344 FTNNIGGTGSVE
+1344 
-1356 KSGDKTLTL
+1356 
-1365 SGTNT
+1365 
-1370 YRGGTLIS
+1370 
-1378 GGTLVASNVEALG
+1378 

-1431 ANSYT
+1431 SNTYTGGTLISDGTLVASNVEALGTGDVTDNAVLELNTGGDFTNVISGSGQVVKSGDVALTLSGTNTYTGGTLISGGTLVASNVDALGSGDVTDNATLEMNTGGDFDNAISGSGQVVKSGDETLTLSGANSYT
-1436 GGTTISGGTLVASNV
+1436 GGTTISGGTLVANNV
-1451 EALGTGNVT
+1451 EALGTGDVT
-1460 DNATLELNTGGDFDN
+1460 NNATLELNTGGDFDN
-1475 AISGSGQVVKSGDG
+1475 AISGSGQVVKSGDKT
-1489 ALTLSGANSYSG
+1489 LTLSGANSYSG

-1512 ANVNA
+1512 THVNA

-1703 TLDPASATGWDGTSL
+1703 TLDPDSVTGWDGTSL

-1784 SGDDVLTLSGA
+1784 SGDKMLTLSGA

-1810 ASNVD
+1810 ASNVE
-1815 ALGSGDVTNNAT
+1815 ALGTGDVTNDAV
-1827 LEMNTGGDFINN
+1827 LELNTGGDFDNAIS
-1839 IGGTGRVEKSGDD
+1839 GSGQVVKSGDE

-1862 TGGTLISDGTLVAS
+1862 TGGTLISGGTLVAT

-1885 VTNNATLELNTGG
+1885 VTYYATLELNTGG

-1930 LISGGTLV
+1930 LISDGTLV
-1938 ANNVEALGTGDV
+1938 ASNVEALGTGNV
-1950 TDNATLEMNTG
+1950 TDNAT
-1961 GDFINNIGGTGRVE
+1961 
-1975 KSGDDAL
+1975 
-1982 TLSGSNTYTGGTTIN
+1982 
-1997 DGTLIA
+1997 
-2003 TSVDALGSGDV
+2003 
-2014 TNNAVLE
+2014 
-2021 LNTGGDFINNIG
+2021 
-2033 GTGRVEKSGD
+2033 
-2043 ETLTL
+2043 
-2048 SGSNTYTGGT
+2048 
-2058 LISGGT
+2058 
-2064 LVATNVEALG
+2064 
-2074 TGDVTDNAVL
+2074 
-2084 ELNTGGDFINN
+2084 
-2095 IGGTGRVEKSGDDTL
+2095 
-2110 TLSGSNSYTGGTLIS
+2110 
-2125 SGTLVATNVDALGS
+2125 
-2139 GDVTDN
+2139 
-2145 ATLELNTGGDFTNN
+2145 
-2159 ISGSGQVVKSGD
+2159 
-2171 ETLTLSGSNTYTGGT
+2171 
-2186 TINDGTLVATSV
+2186 
-2198 EALGSGDV
+2198 
-2206 TNDAVL
+2206 
-2212 ALNTG
+2212 
-2217 GDFANNIGG
+2217 
-2226 TGSVVKSGDE
+2226 
-2236 TLTLSGTNSY
+2236 
-2246 TGGTTIS
+2246 
-2253 GGTLV
+2253 
-2258 ATNVEAL
+2258 
-2265 GTGDVTNNATL
+2265 
-2276 ELNTGGDFTNNI
+2276 
-2288 SGNGQVVKSGDDTL
+2288 
-2302 TFSGSNTY
+2302 
-2310 TGGTTIND
+2310 
-2318 GTLVATSVE
+2318 
-2327 ALGSG
+2327 
-2332 DVTNDAVLALNT
+2332 
-2344 GGDFAN
+2344 
-2350 NIGGTGS
+2350 
-2357 VVKSGDETLTLSGSN
+2357 
-2372 TYTGSTLIS
+2372 
-2381 SGTLVANDVNALGT
+2381 
-2395 GDVTDNATLMLN
+2395 
-2407 TGGDFINNI
+2407 
-2416 GGTGRVEKSGDDT
+2416 
-2429 LTLSGSNSYTGG
+2429 
-2441 TLISSGT
+2441 
-2448 LVATNVDALGSGDVT
+2448 
-2463 DNATLELNTG
+2463 
-2473 GTFDN
+2473 
-2478 AISGSGQVVKSGDET
+2478 
-2493 LTLSGANSYTGG
+2493 
-2505 TLISSGTLVANDV
+2505 
-2518 NALGTGD
+2518 
-2525 VTDNAVLE
+2525 LE

-2550 VKSGDETLTLSGA
+2550 VKSGGDTLTLSGN

-2569 TTISGGTLVASNVEA
+2569 TLISDGTLVATNVEA

-2612 DNAITAIGAGSA
+2612 DNATTAIGAGSA

-2642 IDSNSGAIVTA
+2642 TNSNSGAIVTA
-2653 DHANLGG
+2653 DRANLGG

-2683 IDTDSAINSDFAQ
+2683 IDSDSAIDSDFAQ

-2801 TDVQEGALWLAETA
+2801 TDVQEGVLWLAETA

-2835 GHNSTVNG
+2835 GHNATVNG
-2843 HVNNQGSLYFVDT
+2843 HVNNQGSLYFIDT

-2949 FRLYKGHVDINA
+2949 FTLYKGHVDINA

-2988 VTPPDDGGEV
+2988 VTPPDDGGDVTPPDDGGDV

-3006 VTPPDDGGEVTPP
+3006 VTPPDDGG
-3019 DDGGEVTPPDDDGEV
+3019 DV
-3034 TPPDDGGDITP
+3034 TPPDDGGDVTP
-3045 PDDGGDI
+3045 PDDGGDVTPPDDGGDVTPPDDDGDI

-3158 STDSTGNRGADGSQF
+3158 NTDSTGNRGADGSQF

-3281 DSWTTRLGVRV
+3281 DSWTTRLGMRV

-3310 WLHASDNASA
+3310 WLHASDNASS
-3320 TFGDTKVSQDLPNDR
+3320 TFGDTKVSQDLPNGR

>member
-117 QAMNLDSSTGATS
+117 QAMNLDSLTGATS

-136 ITGSNED
+136 ITGSSAD
-143 GTIMLQNGGSVINDA
+143 GTILLQNGGSVINDG
-158 RIENNATY
+158 RIENSAIYVHNLDYGA
-166 EHDPEDIPQEYAG
+166 PEIDAAI
-179 VYMLNGGSYVS
+179 YMLNGGSYVS
-190 SESGVLEGVSGVIVQ
+190 SENGVLKGVSGVIVQ
-205 SGEAHITNG
+205 SGEVHITNG
-214 GMINSDGSWR
+214 GTINSDGSWR
-224 SYGVEFRDGTYGT
+224 SYGVELRGGAYGT

-247 ASDGSGKIEDAA
+247 ASDGSNKIEDAA
-259 IYVHTLN
+259 IYAHTF
-266 DMAVS
+266 DDIAA
-271 GSVSVDN
+271 GDSVSVDN
-278 SGLMQSDFITVALYY
+278 SGLLQSDFIAVALYH
-293 GSHFEVVNRVG
+293 GAHFEVFNRAG
-304 GVITAGNSSLVGIK
+304 GVITAGNSSLVGIQ
-318 STAMELKVGVDNLVT
+318 SAAMELKAGADNLVT

-350 YGESTSGGV
+350 YGENTSGGV

-430 NGNGNTISNQG
+430 NGNGNTITNQG
-441 KMTGVSDGLVLSGNN
+441 KMTGVSDGLLISGNN

-488 KITAT
+488 KITTT

-509 SGSTIVAKD
+509 SGSAIVAKD

-543 SYGIQYNSGTSG
+543 SYGIQYNSGASG

-630 AGAILGDTNGVT
+630 AGAISGDTNGVT
-642 INGSGNTLTSQ
+642 ISGSGNTLTSQ
-653 GKITGGTNAILI
+653 GKITGGTNAVLI
-665 NSGSKNNTLTLNTGT
+665 NSGSKNNTITLNTGT

-739 LWVKSGTLIL
+739 LWVKSGTLIV

-803 SGNVIKQGGGELT
+803 SGNVVKQGGGELT

-854 LDAANASDPFI
+854 LDAASASDPFI

-899 ADLTATSGPAI
+899 ADLTETSGPVI

-946 DNAISGDFD
+946 DNAISGDFGD
-955 GITINGNAMNPDAF
+955 ITINGNAMNPDAF

-993 DRYNAA
+993 DRDNAA

-1047 ENTYTGG
+1047 ENTYTGS
-1054 TTISDGTLVATNVE
+1054 TTISEGTLIATNVE

-1074 VTDNATLELNTG
+1074 VTDNATLEMNTG

-1111 SNTYTGGTII
+1111 ANSYTGGTTI
-1121 SGGTLVATNVEALGT
+1121 SGGTLVASNVEALGT
-1136 GDVTDNATLE
+1136 GDITDNATLE

-1155 AIGGTGSV
+1155 VISGSGQV

-1203 TDNATLELNTGGDFA
+1203 TDNATLELNT
-1218 NNIGGTGSVVKS
+1218 S
-1230 GDKTLT
+1230 
-1236 LSGTNSYTGGTT
+1236 
-1248 ISGGTLVA
+1248 
-1256 NNVEALGTGDVTN
+1256 
-1269 NATLELNTG
+1269 
-1278 GDFDNA
+1278 
-1284 ISGSG
+1284 
-1289 QVVKSG
+1289 
-1295 DETLTLSGANSYTGG
+1295 
-1310 TTISGGTLVAT
+1310 
-1321 NVEALGTGDIT
+1321 
-1332 DNATLELNAGGD
+1332 
-1344 FTNNIGGTGSVE
+1344 
-1356 KSGDKTLTL
+1356 
-1365 SGTNT
+1365 
-1370 YRGGTLIS
+1370 
-1378 GGTLVASNVEALG
+1378 
-1391 SGDVTD
+1391 
-1397 NATLEMNTGGDF
+1397 GDF

-1436 GGTTISGGTLVASNV
+1436 GGTIISGGTLVATNV
-1451 EALGTGNVT
+1451 DALGTGDVI

-1475 AISGSGQVVKSGDG
+1475 AISGSGQVVKSGDDTL
-1489 ALTLSGANSYSG
+1489 ALSGANSYSG

-1575 NSNTVD
+1575 DSNTAD

-1784 SGDDVLTLSGA
+1784 SGDET
-1795 NSYSGGTLISDGTLV
+1795 
-1810 ASNVD
+1810 
-1815 ALGSGDVTNNAT
+1815 
-1827 LEMNTGGDFINN
+1827 
-1839 IGGTGRVEKSGDD
+1839 
-1852 TLTLSGSNTY
+1852 
-1862 TGGTLISDGTLVAS
+1862 
-1876 NVEALGTGD
+1876 
-1885 VTNNATLELNTGG
+1885 
-1898 TFDNAI
+1898 
-1904 SGSGQVVKS
+1904 
-1913 GDDVLTLSGA
+1913 
-1923 NSYSGGT
+1923 
-1930 LISGGTLV
+1930 
-1938 ANNVEALGTGDV
+1938 
-1950 TDNATLEMNTG
+1950 
-1961 GDFINNIGGTGRVE
+1961 
-1975 KSGDDAL
+1975 L

-2014 TNNAVLE
+2014 TDNAVLELNTGGDFDNAISGSGQVVKSGDETLTLSGTNSYTDGTLISGGTLVATNLEALGTGDVTNNATLE

-2125 SGTLVATNVDALGS
+2125 G
-2139 GDVTDN
+2139 
-2145 ATLELNTGGDFTNN
+2145 
-2159 ISGSGQVVKSGD
+2159 
-2171 ETLTLSGSNTYTGGT
+2171 
-2186 TINDGTLVATSV
+2186 
-2198 EALGSGDV
+2198 
-2206 TNDAVL
+2206 
-2212 ALNTG
+2212 
-2217 GDFANNIGG
+2217 
-2226 TGSVVKSGDE
+2226 
-2236 TLTLSGTNSY
+2236 
-2246 TGGTTIS
+2246 
-2253 GGTLV
+2253 
-2258 ATNVEAL
+2258 
-2265 GTGDVTNNATL
+2265 
-2276 ELNTGGDFTNNI
+2276 
-2288 SGNGQVVKSGDDTL
+2288 
-2302 TFSGSNTY
+2302 
-2310 TGGTTIND
+2310 
-2318 GTLVATSVE
+2318 
-2327 ALGSG
+2327 
-2332 DVTNDAVLALNT
+2332 
-2344 GGDFAN
+2344 
-2350 NIGGTGS
+2350 
-2357 VVKSGDETLTLSGSN
+2357 
-2372 TYTGSTLIS
+2372 
-2381 SGTLVANDVNALGT
+2381 
-2395 GDVTDNATLMLN
+2395 
-2407 TGGDFINNI
+2407 
-2416 GGTGRVEKSGDDT
+2416 
-2429 LTLSGSNSYTGG
+2429 
-2441 TLISSGT
+2441 GT

-2505 TLISSGTLVANDV
+2505 TLISGGTLVATSV
-2518 NALGTGD
+2518 EALGSGD

-2533 LNTGGDFDNAI
+2533 LNTGGTFDNAI

-2550 VKSGDETLTLSGA
+2550 VKSGDKTLTLSGA

-2612 DNAITAIGAGSA
+2612 DNATTAIGAGSA

-2642 IDSNSGAIVTA
+2642 TDSNSGAIVTA
-2653 DHANLGG
+2653 DRANLGG

-2801 TDVQEGALWLAETA
+2801 TDVQEGTLWLAETA

-2835 GHNSTVNG
+2835 GHNATVNG
-2843 HVNNQGSLYFVDT
+2843 HVNNLGNLYFVDT

-2893 YLNTQLGDDSSPTDK
+2893 YLNTQLGDDNSPTDK

-2949 FRLYKGHVDINA
+2949 FTLYKGHVDINA

-2976 SESDDVPDDGGE
+2976 SESDDVPDDGG
-2988 VTPPDDGGEV
+2988 D
-2998 TPPDDGGE
+2998 
-3006 VTPPDDGGEVTPP
+3006 
-3019 DDGGEVTPPDDDGEV
+3019 V
-3034 TPPDDGGDITP
+3034 TPPDDGGDVTP
-3045 PDDGGDI
+3045 PDDGGDVTPPDDGGDVTPPDDGGDVSPPDDGGDVTPPDDGGDVTPPDGDGDI
-3052 TPPDGGDVTPVA
+3052 TPPDGGDVTPVT

-3093 GSQYRSADGSIWMRF
+3093 GSQYRSADGSVWMRF

>member
-143 GTIMLQNGGSVINDA
+143 GAIMLQNGGSVINDA
-158 RIENNATY
+158 RIENSATY

-214 GMINSDGSWR
+214 GMISSDGSWR

-247 ASDGSGKIEDAA
+247 ASDGSNKIEDAA

-278 SGLMQSDFITVALYY
+278 SGLMQSDFIAVALYH
-293 GSHFEVVNRVG
+293 GAHFEVVNRVG

-366 TTTGGGSGDA
+366 TTTGGGAGDA

-416 QAGGAISANTAVAI
+416 QAGSAISANTAVAI

-441 KMTGVSDGLVLSGNN
+441 KMTGVSDGLLISGNN

-488 KITAT
+488 KITTT

-504 QVTTE
+504 QITTE
-509 SGSTIVAKD
+509 SGSAIVAKD

-530 TNGGSITATGSSI
+530 TNGGSITATGSNM
-543 SYGIQYNSGTSG
+543 SYGIQYNSGASG

-612 ITANTAVQL
+612 ISANTAVQFH
-621 NGNNNTLAN
+621 GNNNKLAN

-653 GKITGGTNAILI
+653 GKITGGINAILI

-803 SGNVIKQGGGELT
+803 SGNVVKQGGGELT

-854 LDAANASDPFI
+854 LDAASASDPFI

-955 GITINGNAMNPDAF
+955 DITINGNAMNPDAF

-993 DRYNAA
+993 DRDNAA

-1047 ENTYTGG
+1047 ENTYTGS
-1054 TTISDGTLVATNVE
+1054 TTISEGTLIATNVE

-1074 VTDNATLELNTG
+1074 VTDNATLEMNTGGDFDNAISGSGQVVKSGDETLTLSGANSYTGGTTISGGTLVASNVEALGTGDITDNATLELNAGGDFANNIGGTGSVVKSGDKTLTLSGSNTYTGGTTISGGTLVASNVEALGSGDVTDNATLEMNTGGDFANNIGGTGSVVKSGDETLTLSGANSYTGGTTISGGTLVASNVEALGTGDVTDNATLELNTG

-1099 VKSGDETLTLSG
+1099 VKSGDKTLTLSG
-1111 SNTYTGGTII
+1111 INSYTGGTTI
-1121 SGGTLVATNVEALGT
+1121 SGGTLVASNVDALGS

-1295 DETLTLSGANSYTGG
+1295 D
-1310 TTISGGTLVAT
+1310 
-1321 NVEALGTGDIT
+1321 
-1332 DNATLELNAGGD
+1332 
-1344 FTNNIGGTGSVE
+1344 
-1356 KSGDKTLTL
+1356 KT
-1365 SGTNT
+1365 
-1370 YRGGTLIS
+1370 
-1378 GGTLVASNVEALG
+1378 
-1391 SGDVTD
+1391 
-1397 NATLEMNTGGDF
+1397 
-1409 ANNIGGTGSVV
+1409 
-1420 KSGDKTLTLSG
+1420 
-1431 ANSYT
+1431 
-1436 GGTTISGGTLVASNV
+1436 
-1451 EALGTGNVT
+1451 
-1460 DNATLELNTGGDFDN
+1460 
-1475 AISGSGQVVKSGDG
+1475 
-1489 ALTLSGANSYSG
+1489 LTLSGANSYSG

-1512 ANVNA
+1512 THVNA

-1575 NSNTVD
+1575 DSNTAD

-1810 ASNVD
+1810 ASNV
-1815 ALGSGDVTNNAT
+1815 
-1827 LEMNTGGDFINN
+1827 
-1839 IGGTGRVEKSGDD
+1839 
-1852 TLTLSGSNTY
+1852 
-1862 TGGTLISDGTLVAS
+1862 
-1876 NVEALGTGD
+1876 
-1885 VTNNATLELNTGG
+1885 
-1898 TFDNAI
+1898 
-1904 SGSGQVVKS
+1904 
-1913 GDDVLTLSGA
+1913 
-1923 NSYSGGT
+1923 
-1930 LISGGTLV
+1930 
-1938 ANNVEALGTGDV
+1938 EALGTGDV
-1950 TDNATLEMNTG
+1950 TDDAT
-1961 GDFINNIGGTGRVE
+1961 
-1975 KSGDDAL
+1975 
-1982 TLSGSNTYTGGTTIN
+1982 
-1997 DGTLIA
+1997 
-2003 TSVDALGSGDV
+2003 
-2014 TNNAVLE
+2014 
-2021 LNTGGDFINNIG
+2021 
-2033 GTGRVEKSGD
+2033 
-2043 ETLTL
+2043 
-2048 SGSNTYTGGT
+2048 
-2058 LISGGT
+2058 
-2064 LVATNVEALG
+2064 
-2074 TGDVTDNAVL
+2074 L

-2095 IGGTGRVEKSGDDTL
+2095 IGGTGRVEKSGDD
-2110 TLSGSNSYTGGTLIS
+2110 
-2125 SGTLVATNVDALGS
+2125 
-2139 GDVTDN
+2139 
-2145 ATLELNTGGDFTNN
+2145 
-2159 ISGSGQVVKSGD
+2159 K
-2171 ETLTLSGSNTYTGGT
+2171 LTLSGSNTYTGG
-2186 TINDGTLVATSV
+2186 
-2198 EALGSGDV
+2198 
-2206 TNDAVL
+2206 
-2212 ALNTG
+2212 
-2217 GDFANNIGG
+2217 
-2226 TGSVVKSGDE
+2226 
-2236 TLTLSGTNSY
+2236 
-2246 TGGTTIS
+2246 
-2253 GGTLV
+2253 
-2258 ATNVEAL
+2258 
-2265 GTGDVTNNATL
+2265 
-2276 ELNTGGDFTNNI
+2276 
-2288 SGNGQVVKSGDDTL
+2288 
-2302 TFSGSNTY
+2302 
-2310 TGGTTIND
+2310 
-2318 GTLVATSVE
+2318 
-2327 ALGSG
+2327 
-2332 DVTNDAVLALNT
+2332 
-2344 GGDFAN
+2344 
-2350 NIGGTGS
+2350 
-2357 VVKSGDETLTLSGSN
+2357 
-2372 TYTGSTLIS
+2372 TLIS

-2407 TGGDFINNI
+2407 TGGDFTNNI
-2416 GGTGRVEKSGDDT
+2416 GGTGRVEKSGDDA
-2429 LTLSGSNSYTGG
+2429 LTLSGSNTYTGGTLISGGTLVANDVNALGTGDITDNATLALNAVGDFDNAISGSGKVEKSGDDALTLSGSNTYTGGTLISSGTLVASNVEALGTGDVTDNATLELNTSGTFDNAISGSGQVVKSGDKMLTLSGANSYSGGTLISDGTLVASNVESLGTGDVTNNATLELNTGGDFTNNISGSGQVVKSGDDALALSGANSYTGG

-2478 AISGSGQVVKSGDET
+2478 AISGSGQVVKSGD
-2493 LTLSGANSYTGG
+2493 
-2505 TLISSGTLVANDV
+2505 
-2518 NALGTGD
+2518 
-2525 VTDNAVLE
+2525 
-2533 LNTGGDFDNAI
+2533 
-2544 SGSGQV
+2544 
-2550 VKSGDETLTLSGA
+2550 
-2563 NSYTGG
+2563 
-2569 TTISGGTLVASNVEA
+2569 
-2584 LGSGDIDNYASLQ
+2584 
-2597 LNASGQFVTA
+2597 
-2607 NLTTH
+2607 
-2612 DNAITAIGAGSA
+2612 
-2624 LRANT
+2624 
-2629 LTQEANST
+2629 
-2637 LAVHL
+2637 
-2642 IDSNSGAIVTA
+2642 
-2653 DHANLGG
+2653 
-2660 TLDITGIGNVA
+2660 
-2671 KSWTRD
+2671 
-2677 AYAYTL
+2677 
-2683 IDTDSAINSDFAQ
+2683 
-2696 FTVAGMDAKQVDFLT
+2696 
-2711 VDGRVNADDDTRYD
+2711 
-2725 VTASLSWYAD
+2725 
-2735 SDNAATDAH
+2735 
-2744 GTFTLSEQGHSFTL
+2744 
-2758 NTALTDVDATL
+2758 
-2769 NPDSATY
+2769 
-2776 WDGKSLIKRGA
+2776 
-2787 GTLILGAQNTYSGD
+2787 
-2801 TDVQEGALWLAETA
+2801 
-2815 TIGSAGSAQAVNI
+2815 
-2828 AANAAFG
+2828 
-2835 GHNSTVNG
+2835 
-2843 HVNNQGSLYFVDT
+2843 
-2856 FTVNGDVVNSSAM
+2856 
-2869 ISGSDQPNNTLTI
+2869 
-2882 AGNYTGNDGHL
+2882 
-2893 YLNTQLGDDSSPTDK
+2893 
-2908 LIVTGD
+2908 
-2914 TAGSTT
+2914 
-2920 LHITNVNGLGA
+2920 
-2931 QTVNGI
+2931 
-2937 EVIEV
+2937 
-2942 GGQSDGD
+2942 
-2949 FRLYKGHVDINA
+2949 
-2961 WTYTLKQDGGDWYLR
+2961 
-2976 SESDDVPDDGGE
+2976 
-2988 VTPPDDGGEV
+2988 
-2998 TPPDDGGE
+2998 
-3006 VTPPDDGGEVTPP
+3006 
-3019 DDGGEVTPPDDDGEV
+3019 
-3034 TPPDDGGDITP
+3034 
-3045 PDDGGDI
+3045 
-3052 TPPDGGDVTPVA
+3052 
-3064 PQYRADIGVYLGNQ
+3064 
-3078 WMARNLQMQTLYDRE
+3078 
-3093 GSQYRSADGSIWMRF
+3093 
-3108 KAGKAESQAVNGNVD
+3108 
-3123 IDSDYSQFQ
+3123 
-3132 LGGDI
+3132 
-3137 LTWSDGAQ
+3137 
-3145 SVTVGLM
+3145 
-3152 GSYINA
+3152 
-3158 STDSTGNRGADGSQF
+3158 
-3173 SANGSVDG
+3173 
-3181 YNLGLYATWFAD
+3181 
-3193 AQSHRGAYID
+3193 
-3203 SWYQYGAYNNSVD
+3203 
-3216 NDGLSASR
+3216 
-3224 YDSAA
+3224 
-3229 HAVSLETGY
+3229 
-3238 RYDIALSNRNT
+3238 
-3249 VSLTPQAQVTWQ
+3249 
-3261 RYSADTVIDDGGT
+3261 
-3274 RISGQND
+3274 
-3281 DSWTTRLGVRV
+3281 
-3292 DGKLY
+3292 
-3297 KESGRIQPFMEVN
+3297 
-3310 WLHASDNASA
+3310 
-3320 TFGDTKVSQDLPNDR
+3320 
-3335 VEVKVGIQ
+3335 
-3343 ANVSERLSVYAQAAG
+3343 
-3358 QKGKNDY
+3358 
-3365 GDASF
+3365 
-3370 SLNMR
+3370 
-3375 YNW
+3375 

>member
-1 MNKTYNIIW
+1 MNRTYNIIW

-117 QAMNLDSSTGATS
+117 QAMNLDSLTGATS

-136 ITGSNED
+136 ITGSSAD
-143 GTIMLQNGGSVINDA
+143 GTILLQNGGSVINDG
-158 RIENNATY
+158 RIENSAIYVHNLDYGA
-166 EHDPEDIPQEYAG
+166 PEIDAAI
-179 VYMLNGGSYVS
+179 YMLNGGSYVS
-190 SESGVLEGVSGVIVQ
+190 SENGVLKGVSGVIVQ
-205 SGEAHITNG
+205 SGEVHITNG
-214 GMINSDGSWR
+214 GTINSDGSWR
-224 SYGVEFRDGTYGT
+224 SYGVELRGGAYGT

-247 ASDGSGKIEDAA
+247 ASDGSNKIEDAA
-259 IYVHTLN
+259 IYAHTF
-266 DMAVS
+266 DDIAA
-271 GSVSVDN
+271 GDSVSVDN
-278 SGLMQSDFITVALYY
+278 SGLLQSDFIAVALYH
-293 GSHFEVVNRVG
+293 GAHFEVFNRAG
-304 GVITAGNSSLVGIK
+304 GVITAGNSSLVGIQ
-318 STAMELKVGVDNLVT
+318 SAAMELKAGADNLVT

-350 YGESTSGGV
+350 YGENTSGGV

-396 STVYGVYLDSARS
+396 SSVYGVYLDSTRS

-430 NGNGNTISNQG
+430 NGNGNTITNQG
-441 KMTGVSDGLVLSGNN
+441 KMTGVSDGLLISGNN

-488 KITAT
+488 KITTT

-543 SYGIQYNSGTSG
+543 SYGIQYNSGASG

-630 AGAILGDTNGVT
+630 AGAILGDTDGVT
-642 INGSGNTLTSQ
+642 ISGSGNTLTSQ
-653 GKITGGTNAILI
+653 GKITGGTNAVLI
-665 NSGSKNNTLTLNTGT
+665 NSGSKNNTITLNTGT

-803 SGNVIKQGGGELT
+803 SGNVVKQGGGELT

-854 LDAANASDPFI
+854 LDAASASDPFI

-955 GITINGNAMNPDAF
+955 DITINGNAMNPDAF

-993 DRYNAA
+993 DRDNAA

-1047 ENTYTGG
+1047 ENTYTGS
-1054 TTISDGTLVATNVE
+1054 TTISEGTLIATNVE

-1074 VTDNATLELNTG
+1074 VTDNATLEMNTG

-1099 VKSGDETLTLSG
+1099 VKSGDE
-1111 SNTYTGGTII
+1111 
-1121 SGGTLVATNVEALGT
+1121 
-1136 GDVTDNATLE
+1136 
-1146 LNTGGDFDN
+1146 
-1155 AIGGTGSV
+1155 
-1163 VKSGDKTLTLSG
+1163 TLTLSG

-1203 TDNATLELNTGGDFA
+1203 TDNATLELNTGGDFD

-1230 GDKTLT
+1230 GDK
-1236 LSGTNSYTGGTT
+1236 
-1248 ISGGTLVA
+1248 
-1256 NNVEALGTGDVTN
+1256 
-1269 NATLELNTG
+1269 
-1278 GDFDNA
+1278 
-1284 ISGSG
+1284 
-1289 QVVKSG
+1289 
-1295 DETLTLSGANSYTGG
+1295 TLTLSGANSYTGG
-1310 TTISGGTLVAT
+1310 TTISGGTLV
-1321 NVEALGTGDIT
+1321 V
-1332 DNATLELNAGGD
+1332 
-1344 FTNNIGGTGSVE
+1344 
-1356 KSGDKTLTL
+1356 
-1365 SGTNT
+1365 
-1370 YRGGTLIS
+1370 
-1378 GGTLVASNVEALG
+1378 SNVEALG

-1436 GGTTISGGTLVASNV
+1436 GGTTISGGTLVANNV
-1451 EALGTGNVT
+1451 NALGSGDVTDNATLEMNTGGDFANNIGGTGSVVKSGDKTLTLSGANSYTGGTTISGGTLVATNVDALGTGNVT
-1460 DNATLELNTGGDFDN
+1460 DNATLELNTGGTFDN
-1475 AISGSGQVVKSGDG
+1475 AIGGTGSVVKSGDKT
-1489 ALTLSGANSYSG
+1489 LTLSGANSYSG

-1540 DLTTESGGNTEIGAG
+1540 DLTTGSGGNTEIGAG

-1703 TLDPASATGWDGTSL
+1703 TLDPASSTGWDGTSL

-1746 ATNVDALGSGDVT
+1746 ATNVEALGTGDVTDNAVLELNTGGTFDNAISGIGQVVKSGDETLMLSGTNTYSGGTLISGGTLVASNVEALGTGDVTNDAVLELNTSGDFDNAISGSGQVEKSGDGTLTLSGSNTYTGGTLISGGTLVASNVEALGTGDVTNDAVLELNTGGTFDNAISGSGQVVKSGDDALTLSGANSYTGGTLISGGTLIASNVEALGSGDVT
-1759 DDATL
+1759 DNATL
-1764 ELNTGGTFDN
+1764 ALNTGGTFDN

-1810 ASNVD
+1810 ASNVE
-1815 ALGSGDVTNNAT
+1815 ALGSGDVTNDAV
-1827 LEMNTGGDFINN
+1827 LELNTGGTFDNTIS
-1839 IGGTGRVEKSGDD
+1839 GSGRVVKSGDGA
-1852 TLTLSGSNTY
+1852 LTLSGANSYSGGTLISDGTLIAGRVDVLGSGDVTDDATLELNTGGTFDNAISGSGQVVKSGDKMLTLSGANSY
-1862 TGGTLISDGTLVAS
+1862 SGGTLISDGTLVAS

-1898 TFDNAI
+1898 
-1904 SGSGQVVKS
+1904 
-1913 GDDVLTLSGA
+1913 
-1923 NSYSGGT
+1923 
-1930 LISGGTLV
+1930 
-1938 ANNVEALGTGDV
+1938 
-1950 TDNATLEMNTG
+1950 
-1961 GDFINNIGGTGRVE
+1961 
-1975 KSGDDAL
+1975 
-1982 TLSGSNTYTGGTTIN
+1982 
-1997 DGTLIA
+1997 
-2003 TSVDALGSGDV
+2003 
-2014 TNNAVLE
+2014 
-2021 LNTGGDFINNIG
+2021 
-2033 GTGRVEKSGD
+2033 
-2043 ETLTL
+2043 
-2048 SGSNTYTGGT
+2048 
-2058 LISGGT
+2058 
-2064 LVATNVEALG
+2064 
-2074 TGDVTDNAVL
+2074 
-2084 ELNTGGDFINN
+2084 
-2095 IGGTGRVEKSGDDTL
+2095 
-2110 TLSGSNSYTGGTLIS
+2110 
-2125 SGTLVATNVDALGS
+2125 
-2139 GDVTDN
+2139 
-2145 ATLELNTGGDFTNN
+2145 DFTNN

-2171 ETLTLSGSNTYTGGT
+2171 DTLTLSG
-2186 TINDGTLVATSV
+2186 A
-2198 EALGSGDV
+2198 
-2206 TNDAVL
+2206 
-2212 ALNTG
+2212 
-2217 GDFANNIGG
+2217 
-2226 TGSVVKSGDE
+2226 
-2236 TLTLSGTNSY
+2236 NSY

-2265 GTGDVTNNATL
+2265 GSGDVTNNA
-2276 ELNTGGDFTNNI
+2276 
-2288 SGNGQVVKSGDDTL
+2288 V
-2302 TFSGSNTY
+2302 
-2310 TGGTTIND
+2310 
-2318 GTLVATSVE
+2318 
-2327 ALGSG
+2327 
-2332 DVTNDAVLALNT
+2332 
-2344 GGDFAN
+2344 
-2350 NIGGTGS
+2350 
-2357 VVKSGDETLTLSGSN
+2357 
-2372 TYTGSTLIS
+2372 
-2381 SGTLVANDVNALGT
+2381 
-2395 GDVTDNATLMLN
+2395 
-2407 TGGDFINNI
+2407 
-2416 GGTGRVEKSGDDT
+2416 
-2429 LTLSGSNSYTGG
+2429 
-2441 TLISSGT
+2441 
-2448 LVATNVDALGSGDVT
+2448 
-2463 DNATLELNTG
+2463 LELNTG

-2478 AISGSGQVVKSGDET
+2478 AISGSGQVVKSGDKT

-2505 TLISSGTLVANDV
+2505 TTINDGTLVATSVDALGTGDV
-2518 NALGTGD
+2518 TDDATLELNTGGDFDNAIGGSGNVVKSGADTLTLSGSNTYTGGTLISDGTLVASNVDALGTGD
-2525 VTDNAVLE
+2525 VTDNATLE

-2544 SGSGQV
+2544 SGRGQV
-2550 VKSGDETLTLSGA
+2550 VKSGDKTLTLSGA

-2612 DNAITAIGAGSA
+2612 DNATTAIGAGSA

-2642 IDSNSGAIVTA
+2642 TDSNSGAIVTA
-2653 DHANLGG
+2653 DRANLGG

-2769 NPDSATY
+2769 NPDSATD

-2835 GHNSTVNG
+2835 GHNATVNG
-2843 HVNNQGSLYFVDT
+2843 HVNNLGNLYFVDT

-2976 SESDDVPDDGGE
+2976 SESDDVPDDGGD

-2998 TPPDDGGE
+2998 TPPDDGGD
-3006 VTPPDDGGEVTPP
+3006 VTPPDDGGDVIPP
-3019 DDGGEVTPPDDDGEV
+3019 DDGGDITPPDGGGDV

-3045 PDDGGDI
+3045 PDDDGNI

-3203 SWYQYGAYNNSVD
+3203 SWYQYGVYNNSVD

-3343 ANVSERLSVYAQAAG
+3343 ANVSERLSVYAQAVG

>member
-117 QAMNLDSSTGATS
+117 QAMNLDSLTGATS

-143 GTIMLQNGGSVINDA
+143 GTILLQNGGSVINDG
-158 RIENNATY
+158 RIENSAIYVHNLDYGA
-166 EHDPEDIPQEYAG
+166 PEIDAAI
-179 VYMLNGGSYVS
+179 YMLNGGSYVS
-190 SESGVLEGVSGVIVQ
+190 SENGVLKGVSGVIVQ
-205 SGEAHITNG
+205 SGEVHITNG
-214 GMINSDGSWR
+214 GTINSDGSWR
-224 SYGVEFRDGTYGT
+224 SYGVELRGGAYGT

-247 ASDGSGKIEDAA
+247 ASDGSNKIEDAA
-259 IYVHTLN
+259 IYAHTF
-266 DMAVS
+266 DDIAA
-271 GSVSVDN
+271 GDSVSVDN
-278 SGLMQSDFITVALYY
+278 SGLLQSDFIAVALYH
-293 GSHFEVVNRVG
+293 GAHFEVFNRAG
-304 GVITAGNSSLVGIK
+304 GVITAGNSSLVGIQ
-318 STAMELKVGVDNLVT
+318 SAAMELKAGADNLVT

-366 TTTGGGSGDA
+366 TTTGGGAGDA

-396 STVYGVYLDSARS
+396 SSVYGVYLDSARS

-430 NGNGNTISNQG
+430 NGNGNTITNQG
-441 KMTGVSDGLVLSGNN
+441 KMTGVSDGLLISGNN

-488 KITAT
+488 KITTT

-509 SGSTIVAKD
+509 SGSAIVAKD

-543 SYGIQYNSGTSG
+543 SYGIQYNSGASG

-630 AGAILGDTNGVT
+630 AGAILGDTDGVT
-642 INGSGNTLTSQ
+642 ISGSGNTLTSQ
-653 GKITGGTNAILI
+653 GKITGGTNAVLI
-665 NSGSKNNTLTLNTGT
+665 NSGSKNNTITLNTGT

-761 SGTTLQIGNGGTL
+761 SGTTLQIGNSGTL

-803 SGNVIKQGGGELT
+803 SGNVVKQGGGELT

-826 TTIAEGT
+826 TTIAEGA

-854 LDAANASDPFI
+854 LDAASASDPFI

-899 ADLTATSGPAI
+899 TDLTATSGPAI

-993 DRYNAA
+993 DRDNAA

-1054 TTISDGTLVATNVE
+1054 TTISDGTLVANNVE

-1074 VTDNATLELNTG
+1074 VTDNAR
-1086 GDFDNA
+1086 
-1092 ISGSGQV
+1092 
-1099 VKSGDETLTLSG
+1099 
-1111 SNTYTGGTII
+1111 
-1121 SGGTLVATNVEALGT
+1121 
-1136 GDVTDNATLE
+1136 
-1146 LNTGGDFDN
+1146 
-1155 AIGGTGSV
+1155 
-1163 VKSGDKTLTLSG
+1163 
-1175 ANSYTGGTTISG
+1175 
-1187 GTLVASNVEAL
+1187 
-1198 GSGDV
+1198 
-1203 TDNATLELNTGGDFA
+1203 
-1218 NNIGGTGSVVKS
+1218 
-1230 GDKTLT
+1230 
-1236 LSGTNSYTGGTT
+1236 
-1248 ISGGTLVA
+1248 
-1256 NNVEALGTGDVTN
+1256 
-1269 NATLELNTG
+1269 LELNTG

-1310 TTISGGTLVAT
+1310 TTISGGTLVAS
-1321 NVEALGTGDIT
+1321 NVEALGTGD
-1332 DNATLELNAGGD
+1332 
-1344 FTNNIGGTGSVE
+1344 
-1356 KSGDKTLTL
+1356 
-1365 SGTNT
+1365 
-1370 YRGGTLIS
+1370 
-1378 GGTLVASNVEALG
+1378 
-1391 SGDVTD
+1391 VTD
-1397 NATLEMNTGGDF
+1397 D
-1409 ANNIGGTGSVV
+1409 
-1420 KSGDKTLTLSG
+1420 
-1431 ANSYT
+1431 
-1436 GGTTISGGTLVASNV
+1436 
-1451 EALGTGNVT
+1451 
-1460 DNATLELNTGGDFDN
+1460 ATLELNTGGDFDN
-1475 AISGSGQVVKSGDG
+1475 AISGSGQVVKSGD
-1489 ALTLSGANSYSG
+1489 
-1501 ATTISGGTLIA
+1501 
-1512 ANVNA
+1512 
-1517 LGTGAIDNRA
+1517 
-1527 SLLLDASGQFTVT
+1527 
-1540 DLTTESGGNTEIGAG
+1540 
-1555 STLQATTLTQKS
+1555 
-1567 DSTLTINL
+1567 
-1575 NSNTVD
+1575 
-1581 PVIHAASQV
+1581 
-1590 SLAGTL
+1590 
-1596 DITGVGDV
+1596 
-1604 LDSDPASTDDLDTF
+1604 
-1618 TLIASDKTIA
+1618 
-1628 GDFEKLTV
+1628 
-1636 AGMDADLADFI
+1636 
-1647 TVDGR
+1647 
-1652 IDDTG
+1652 
-1657 KQYELTTALTWY
+1657 
-1669 ADRDDAVTDAHGTFN
+1669 
-1684 LTNADGSFAVNTVL
+1684 
-1698 ENVDA
+1698 
-1703 TLDPASATGWDGTSL
+1703 
-1718 IKQGAGTLIL
+1718 
-1728 NAENTYTG
+1728 
-1736 GTTISGGTLV
+1736 
-1746 ATNVDALGSGDVT
+1746 
-1759 DDATL
+1759 
-1764 ELNTGGTFDN
+1764 
-1774 AISGSGQVVK
+1774 
-1784 SGDDVLTLSGA
+1784 
-1795 NSYSGGTLISDGTLV
+1795 
-1810 ASNVD
+1810 
-1815 ALGSGDVTNNAT
+1815 
-1827 LEMNTGGDFINN
+1827 
-1839 IGGTGRVEKSGDD
+1839 
-1852 TLTLSGSNTY
+1852 
-1862 TGGTLISDGTLVAS
+1862 
-1876 NVEALGTGD
+1876 
-1885 VTNNATLELNTGG
+1885 
-1898 TFDNAI
+1898 
-1904 SGSGQVVKS
+1904 
-1913 GDDVLTLSGA
+1913 
-1923 NSYSGGT
+1923 
-1930 LISGGTLV
+1930 
-1938 ANNVEALGTGDV
+1938 
-1950 TDNATLEMNTG
+1950 
-1961 GDFINNIGGTGRVE
+1961 
-1975 KSGDDAL
+1975 
-1982 TLSGSNTYTGGTTIN
+1982 
-1997 DGTLIA
+1997 
-2003 TSVDALGSGDV
+2003 
-2014 TNNAVLE
+2014 
-2021 LNTGGDFINNIG
+2021 
-2033 GTGRVEKSGD
+2033 

-2058 LISGGT
+2058 LISSGT
-2064 LVATNVEALG
+2064 LVANDVNALG

-2084 ELNTGGDFINN
+2084 ELNTGGDFINS
-2095 IGGTGRVEKSGDDTL
+2095 IGGTGRVE
-2110 TLSGSNSYTGGTLIS
+2110 
-2125 SGTLVATNVDALGS
+2125 
-2139 GDVTDN
+2139 
-2145 ATLELNTGGDFTNN
+2145 
-2159 ISGSGQVVKSGD
+2159 KSGD

-2198 EALGSGDV
+2198 DALGSGDV
-2206 TNDAVL
+2206 TD
-2212 ALNTG
+2212 
-2217 GDFANNIGG
+2217 
-2226 TGSVVKSGDE
+2226 
-2236 TLTLSGTNSY
+2236 
-2246 TGGTTIS
+2246 
-2253 GGTLV
+2253 
-2258 ATNVEAL
+2258 
-2265 GTGDVTNNATL
+2265 NATL

-2288 SGNGQVVKSGDDTL
+2288 GGTGRVEKSGDGTL
-2302 TFSGSNTY
+2302 TLSGSNTY

-2318 GTLVATSVE
+2318 GTLVATSV
-2327 ALGSG
+2327 
-2332 DVTNDAVLALNT
+2332 D
-2344 GGDFAN
+2344 
-2350 NIGGTGS
+2350 
-2357 VVKSGDETLTLSGSN
+2357 
-2372 TYTGSTLIS
+2372 
-2381 SGTLVANDVNALGT
+2381 ALGT
-2395 GDVTDNATLMLN
+2395 GDVTDDAT
-2407 TGGDFINNI
+2407 
-2416 GGTGRVEKSGDDT
+2416 
-2429 LTLSGSNSYTGG
+2429 
-2441 TLISSGT
+2441 
-2448 LVATNVDALGSGDVT
+2448 
-2463 DNATLELNTG
+2463 
-2473 GTFDN
+2473 
-2478 AISGSGQVVKSGDET
+2478 
-2493 LTLSGANSYTGG
+2493 
-2505 TLISSGTLVANDV
+2505 
-2518 NALGTGD
+2518 
-2525 VTDNAVLE
+2525 LE

-2612 DNAITAIGAGSA
+2612 DNATTAIGAGSA

-2642 IDSNSGAIVTA
+2642 TDSNSGAIVTA

-2683 IDTDSAINSDFAQ
+2683 IDTDSTINSDFAQ

-2711 VDGRVNADDDTRYD
+2711 VDGRVNAADDTRYD

-2801 TDVQEGALWLAETA
+2801 TDVQEGTLWLAETA

-2835 GHNSTVNG
+2835 GHNATVNG
-2843 HVNNQGSLYFVDT
+2843 HVNNLGNLYFVDT

-2949 FRLYKGHVDINA
+2949 FTLYKGHVDINA

-2976 SESDDVPDDGGE
+2976 SESDDVPDDGGD
-2988 VTPPDDGGEV
+2988 VTPPDDGGDV
-2998 TPPDDGGE
+2998 TPPDDGGD
-3006 VTPPDDGGEVTPP
+3006 VTPPDDGGDITPP
-3019 DDGGEVTPPDDDGEV
+3019 DGGGDV

-3343 ANVSERLSVYAQAAG
+3343 ANVSERLSVYAQAVG

>member
-45 DAAPAVAEETRVSIP
+45 DAAPAVAEETRVSIL

-158 RIENNATY
+158 RIENSATY

-247 ASDGSGKIEDAA
+247 ASDGSNKIEDAA

-278 SGLMQSDFITVALYY
+278 SGLMQSDFITVALYH

-366 TTTGGGSGDA
+366 TTTGGGAGDA

-386 TVVNNSGTMS
+386 TIVNNSGTMS
-396 STVYGVYLDSARS
+396 SSVYGVYLDSARS

-430 NGNGNTISNQG
+430 NGNGNTITNQG
-441 KMTGVSDGLVLSGNN
+441 KMTGVSDGLLISGNN

-493 STGISIAGGNN
+493 STGISIASGNN

-509 SGSTIVAKD
+509 SGSAIVAKD

-530 TNGGSITATGSSI
+530 TNGGSITATGSSN
-543 SYGIQYNSGTSG
+543 SYGIQYNSGASG

-566 GKGAGDASVYAHGGA
+566 GKGVGDASVYAHGGA

-642 INGSGNTLTSQ
+642 ISGSGNTLTSQ
-653 GKITGGTNAILI
+653 GKITGGTNAVLI
-665 NSGSKNNTLTLNTGT
+665 NSGSKNNTITLNTGT

-803 SGNVIKQGGGELT
+803 SGNVVKQGGGELT

-854 LDAANASDPFI
+854 LDAASASDPFI

-899 ADLTATSGPAI
+899 ADLTETSGPVI

-955 GITINGNAMNPDAF
+955 DITINGNAMNPDAF

-993 DRYNAA
+993 DRDNAA

-1018 TVLENVDANSGWNG
+1018 TVLEDVDANSGWNG

-1054 TTISDGTLVATNVE
+1054 TTISDGTLVANNVE

-1074 VTDNATLELNTG
+1074 VTD
-1086 GDFDNA
+1086 
-1092 ISGSGQV
+1092 
-1099 VKSGDETLTLSG
+1099 
-1111 SNTYTGGTII
+1111 
-1121 SGGTLVATNVEALGT
+1121 
-1136 GDVTDNATLE
+1136 
-1146 LNTGGDFDN
+1146 
-1155 AIGGTGSV
+1155 
-1163 VKSGDKTLTLSG
+1163 
-1175 ANSYTGGTTISG
+1175 
-1187 GTLVASNVEAL
+1187 
-1198 GSGDV
+1198 
-1203 TDNATLELNTGGDFA
+1203 
-1218 NNIGGTGSVVKS
+1218 
-1230 GDKTLT
+1230 
-1236 LSGTNSYTGGTT
+1236 
-1248 ISGGTLVA
+1248 
-1256 NNVEALGTGDVTN
+1256 

-1310 TTISGGTLVAT
+1310 TTISGGTLVAS

-1332 DNATLELNAGGD
+1332 DNATLELNAGGTFD
-1344 FTNNIGGTGSVE
+1344 NV
-1356 KSGDKTLTL
+1356 
-1365 SGTNT
+1365 
-1370 YRGGTLIS
+1370 IS
-1378 GGTLVASNVEALG
+1378 G
-1391 SGDVTD
+1391 SGQ
-1397 NATLEMNTGGDF
+1397 
-1409 ANNIGGTGSVV
+1409 VV
-1420 KSGDKTLTLSG
+1420 KSGDDALTLSG

-1436 GGTTISGGTLVASNV
+1436 GGTTISGGTLVANNV
-1451 EALGTGNVT
+1451 EALGTGDVT
-1460 DNATLELNTGGDFDN
+1460 NNATLELNTGGDFTN
-1475 AISGSGQVVKSGDG
+1475 AISGSGQVVKSGDKT
-1489 ALTLSGANSYSG
+1489 LTLSGANSYSG

-1512 ANVNA
+1512 THVNA

-1575 NSNTVD
+1575 NSNTAD

-1604 LDSDPASTDDLDTF
+1604 LDSDPASTDDLDIF

-1784 SGDDVLTLSGA
+1784 SGDGALTLSGA

-1904 SGSGQVVKS
+1904 SGSGQVEKS

-1930 LISGGTLV
+1930 LISDGTLVASNVEALGTGDVTDDATLELNTGGDFINNIGGTGRVEKSGDDKLTLSGSNTYTGGTLISSGTLVANDVNALGTGDVTDNATLMLNTGGDFTNNIGGTGRVEKSGDDALTLSGSNTYTGGTLISGGTLV
-1938 ANNVEALGTGDV
+1938 ANDVNALGTGDITDNATLALNAVGDFDNAISGSGKVEKSGDDALTLSGSNTYTGGTLISSGTLVASNVEALGTGDV
-1950 TDNATLEMNTG
+1950 TDNATLELNTG
-1961 GDFINNIGGTGRVE
+1961 GTFDNAISGSGQVVKSGDETLTLSGSNTYTGGTLISGGTLVASNVEALGSGDVTNDAVLELNTDGDFDNAIGGTGRVE

-2003 TSVDALGSGDV
+2003 TSVDALG
-2014 TNNAVLE
+2014 
-2021 LNTGGDFINNIG
+2021 
-2033 GTGRVEKSGD
+2033 
-2043 ETLTL
+2043 
-2048 SGSNTYTGGT
+2048 
-2058 LISGGT
+2058 
-2064 LVATNVEALG
+2064 
-2074 TGDVTDNAVL
+2074 TGDVTDNAV
-2084 ELNTGGDFINN
+2084 
-2095 IGGTGRVEKSGDDTL
+2095 
-2110 TLSGSNSYTGGTLIS
+2110 
-2125 SGTLVATNVDALGS
+2125 
-2139 GDVTDN
+2139 
-2145 ATLELNTGGDFTNN
+2145 
-2159 ISGSGQVVKSGD
+2159 
-2171 ETLTLSGSNTYTGGT
+2171 
-2186 TINDGTLVATSV
+2186 
-2198 EALGSGDV
+2198 
-2206 TNDAVL
+2206 
-2212 ALNTG
+2212 
-2217 GDFANNIGG
+2217 
-2226 TGSVVKSGDE
+2226 
-2236 TLTLSGTNSY
+2236 
-2246 TGGTTIS
+2246 
-2253 GGTLV
+2253 
-2258 ATNVEAL
+2258 
-2265 GTGDVTNNATL
+2265 
-2276 ELNTGGDFTNNI
+2276 
-2288 SGNGQVVKSGDDTL
+2288 
-2302 TFSGSNTY
+2302 
-2310 TGGTTIND
+2310 
-2318 GTLVATSVE
+2318 
-2327 ALGSG
+2327 
-2332 DVTNDAVLALNT
+2332 
-2344 GGDFAN
+2344 
-2350 NIGGTGS
+2350 
-2357 VVKSGDETLTLSGSN
+2357 
-2372 TYTGSTLIS
+2372 
-2381 SGTLVANDVNALGT
+2381 
-2395 GDVTDNATLMLN
+2395 
-2407 TGGDFINNI
+2407 
-2416 GGTGRVEKSGDDT
+2416 
-2429 LTLSGSNSYTGG
+2429 
-2441 TLISSGT
+2441 
-2448 LVATNVDALGSGDVT
+2448 
-2463 DNATLELNTG
+2463 LELNTG

-2478 AISGSGQVVKSGDET
+2478 AISGSGQVEKSGDDV
-2493 LTLSGANSYTGG
+2493 LTLSGANSYSGG
-2505 TLISSGTLVANDV
+2505 TLISDGTLVANDV

-2550 VKSGDETLTLSGA
+2550 VKSGDETLTLSGANSYTGGTLISGGTLVATSVEALGSGDVTDNAVLELNTGGTFDNAISGSGQVVKSGDKTLTLSGA

-2642 IDSNSGAIVTA
+2642 TDSNSGAIVTA
-2653 DHANLGG
+2653 DRANLGG

-2683 IDTDSAINSDFAQ
+2683 IDSDSAIDSDFAQ

-2711 VDGRVNADDDTRYD
+2711 VDGRVNAADDTRYD

-2769 NPDSATY
+2769 NPDSATD

-2801 TDVQEGALWLAETA
+2801 TDVQEGTLWLAETA

-2835 GHNSTVNG
+2835 GHNATVNG

-2949 FRLYKGHVDINA
+2949 FTLYKGHVDINA

-2976 SESDDVPDDGGE
+2976 SESDDVPDDGGDVTPPDDGGDVTPPDDGGD

-2998 TPPDDGGE
+2998 TPPDDGG
-3006 VTPPDDGGEVTPP
+3006 D
-3019 DDGGEVTPPDDDGEV
+3019 VTPPDDDGEV
-3034 TPPDDGGDITP
+3034 TPPDDGGDVTP
-3045 PDDGGDI
+3045 PDDDGDI
-3052 TPPDGGDVTPVA
+3052 TPPDGGDVTPVT

-3093 GSQYRSADGSIWMRF
+3093 GSQYRSADGSVWMRF

-3297 KESGRIQPFMEVN
+3297 KDSGRIQPFMEVN

>member
-158 RIENNATY
+158 LIENNATY

-247 ASDGSGKIEDAA
+247 ASDGSNKIEDAA

-278 SGLMQSDFITVALYY
+278 SGLMQSDFITVALYH

-366 TTTGGGSGDA
+366 TTTGGGAGDA

-416 QAGGAISANTAVAI
+416 QAGGVISANTAVAV
-430 NGNGNTISNQG
+430 NGNGNTITNQG
-441 KMTGVSDGLVLSGNN
+441 KMTGVSDGLLISGNN

-488 KITAT
+488 KITTT

-504 QVTTE
+504 QITTE
-509 SGSTIVAKD
+509 SGSAIVAKD

-530 TNGGSITATGSSI
+530 TNGGSITATGSNM
-543 SYGIQYNSGTSG
+543 SYGIQYNSGASG

-612 ITANTAVQL
+612 ISANTAVQFH
-621 NGNNNTLAN
+621 GNNNKLAN

-653 GKITGGTNAILI
+653 GKITGGINAILI

-803 SGNVIKQGGGELT
+803 SGNVVKQGGGELT

-854 LDAANASDPFI
+854 LDAASASDPFI

-899 ADLTATSGPAI
+899 ADLTETSGPVI

-955 GITINGNAMNPDAF
+955 DITINGNAMNPDAF

-993 DRYNAA
+993 DRDNAA

-1018 TVLENVDANSGWNG
+1018 TVLEDVDANSGWNG

-1047 ENTYTGG
+1047 ENTYTGS
-1054 TTISDGTLVATNVE
+1054 TTISEGTLIATNVE

-1074 VTDNATLELNTG
+1074 VTDNATLEMNTG

-1099 VKSGDETLTLSG
+1099 VKSGDE
-1111 SNTYTGGTII
+1111 
-1121 SGGTLVATNVEALGT
+1121 
-1136 GDVTDNATLE
+1136 
-1146 LNTGGDFDN
+1146 
-1155 AIGGTGSV
+1155 
-1163 VKSGDKTLTLSG
+1163 TLTLSG

-1203 TDNATLELNTGGDFA
+1203 TDNATLELNTGGDFD

-1230 GDKTLT
+1230 GDK
-1236 LSGTNSYTGGTT
+1236 
-1248 ISGGTLVA
+1248 
-1256 NNVEALGTGDVTN
+1256 
-1269 NATLELNTG
+1269 
-1278 GDFDNA
+1278 
-1284 ISGSG
+1284 
-1289 QVVKSG
+1289 
-1295 DETLTLSGANSYTGG
+1295 TLTLSGANSYTGG

-1321 NVEALGTGDIT
+1321 NVEALG
-1332 DNATLELNAGGD
+1332 
-1344 FTNNIGGTGSVE
+1344 
-1356 KSGDKTLTL
+1356 
-1365 SGTNT
+1365 
-1370 YRGGTLIS
+1370 
-1378 GGTLVASNVEALG
+1378 

-1397 NATLEMNTGGDF
+1397 NAVLELNTGGDF
-1409 ANNIGGTGSVV
+1409 TNAISGSGQVV

-1451 EALGTGNVT
+1451 EALGTGDITDNATLELNAGGDFANNIGGTGSVVKSGDKTLTLSGSNTYTGGTTISGGTLVATNVEALGTGNVTDNATLELSTGGDFANNIGGTGSVVKSGDETLTLSGANSYTGGTTISGGTLVASNVEALGTGDVT

-1475 AISGSGQVVKSGDG
+1475 AISGSGQVVKSGDKT
-1489 ALTLSGANSYSG
+1489 LTLSGANSYSG

-1512 ANVNA
+1512 THVNA

-1575 NSNTVD
+1575 NSNTAD

-1784 SGDDVLTLSGA
+1784 SGDETLTLSGTNTYSGGTLISGGTLVASNVEALGTGDVTNDAVLELNTGGTFDNAISGSGQVVKSGDKMLTLSGA

-1810 ASNVD
+1810 ASNVE
-1815 ALGSGDVTNNAT
+1815 ALGSGDVTNDAVLELNTGGTFDNVISGSGKVEKSGDDALTLSGSNTYTGGTLISGGTLVASNVEALGTGDVTDNAT
-1827 LEMNTGGDFINN
+1827 LALNAGGDFTNNIGGTGRVEKSGDQTLTLSGSNTYTGGTLISSGTLVATSVDALGTGNVTNNATLALNTGGDFINNIGGTGRVEKSGDDALTLSGSNTYTGGTLISGGTLVANDVNALGTGDVTDNAALMLNTGGDFINN

-1862 TGGTLISDGTLVAS
+1862 TGGTLISGGTLVANDVNALGTGDVTDNATLALNAVGDFNNAIGGSGKVEKSGDDTLTLSGSNTYTGGTLINGGTLVAS

-1885 VTNNATLELNTGG
+1885 VTDDATLELNTGG
-1898 TFDNAI
+1898 KFDNAI
-1904 SGSGQVVKS
+1904 SGSGNVVKS
-1913 GDDVLTLSGA
+1913 GAD
-1923 NSYSGGT
+1923 
-1930 LISGGTLV
+1930 
-1938 ANNVEALGTGDV
+1938 
-1950 TDNATLEMNTG
+1950 
-1961 GDFINNIGGTGRVE
+1961 
-1975 KSGDDAL
+1975 
-1982 TLSGSNTYTGGTTIN
+1982 
-1997 DGTLIA
+1997 
-2003 TSVDALGSGDV
+2003 
-2014 TNNAVLE
+2014 
-2021 LNTGGDFINNIG
+2021 
-2033 GTGRVEKSGD
+2033 
-2043 ETLTL
+2043 
-2048 SGSNTYTGGT
+2048 
-2058 LISGGT
+2058 
-2064 LVATNVEALG
+2064 
-2074 TGDVTDNAVL
+2074 
-2084 ELNTGGDFINN
+2084 
-2095 IGGTGRVEKSGDDTL
+2095 
-2110 TLSGSNSYTGGTLIS
+2110 
-2125 SGTLVATNVDALGS
+2125 
-2139 GDVTDN
+2139 
-2145 ATLELNTGGDFTNN
+2145 
-2159 ISGSGQVVKSGD
+2159 
-2171 ETLTLSGSNTYTGGT
+2171 TLTLSGSNTYTGGT

-2198 EALGSGDV
+2198 D
-2206 TNDAVL
+2206 
-2212 ALNTG
+2212 
-2217 GDFANNIGG
+2217 
-2226 TGSVVKSGDE
+2226 
-2236 TLTLSGTNSY
+2236 
-2246 TGGTTIS
+2246 
-2253 GGTLV
+2253 
-2258 ATNVEAL
+2258 AL
-2265 GTGDVTNNATL
+2265 GTGDVTDDATL
-2276 ELNTGGDFTNNI
+2276 ELNTGGD
-2288 SGNGQVVKSGDDTL
+2288 
-2302 TFSGSNTY
+2302 
-2310 TGGTTIND
+2310 
-2318 GTLVATSVE
+2318 
-2327 ALGSG
+2327 
-2332 DVTNDAVLALNT
+2332 
-2344 GGDFAN
+2344 
-2350 NIGGTGS
+2350 
-2357 VVKSGDETLTLSGSN
+2357 
-2372 TYTGSTLIS
+2372 
-2381 SGTLVANDVNALGT
+2381 
-2395 GDVTDNATLMLN
+2395 
-2407 TGGDFINNI
+2407 
-2416 GGTGRVEKSGDDT
+2416 
-2429 LTLSGSNSYTGG
+2429 
-2441 TLISSGT
+2441 
-2448 LVATNVDALGSGDVT
+2448 
-2463 DNATLELNTG
+2463 
-2473 GTFDN
+2473 FDN
-2478 AISGSGQVVKSGDET
+2478 AISGSGQVVKSGDDT
-2493 LTLSGANSYTGG
+2493 LTLSGSNTYTGG

-2525 VTDNAVLE
+2525 VTDNATLE
-2533 LNTGGDFDNAI
+2533 LNTGGDFTNNI
-2544 SGSGQV
+2544 GGTGRV
-2550 VKSGDETLTLSGA
+2550 EKSGDGTLTLSGS
-2563 NSYTGG
+2563 NTYTGG
-2569 TTISGGTLVASNVEA
+2569 TLISDGTLVASNVEA

-2612 DNAITAIGAGSA
+2612 DNATTAIGADSA
-2624 LRANT
+2624 LRGNT

-2642 IDSNSGAIVTA
+2642 TDSNSGAIVTA

-2711 VDGRVNADDDTRYD
+2711 VDGRVNAADDTRYD

-2744 GTFTLSEQGHSFTL
+2744 GTFTLSEQGHCFTL

-2801 TDVQEGALWLAETA
+2801 TDVQEGVLWLAETA

-2835 GHNSTVNG
+2835 GHNATVNG
-2843 HVNNQGSLYFVDT
+2843 HVNNLGNLYFVDT

-2949 FRLYKGHVDINA
+2949 FTLYKGHVDINA

-2976 SESDDVPDDGGE
+2976 SESDDVPDDGGD
-2988 VTPPDDGGEV
+2988 VIPPDDGG
-2998 TPPDDGGE
+2998 D
-3006 VTPPDDGGEVTPP
+3006 
-3019 DDGGEVTPPDDDGEV
+3019 V
-3034 TPPDDGGDITP
+3034 TPPDDGGDVTP
-3045 PDDGGDI
+3045 PDDGGDVTPPDDGGDVSPPDDGGDVTPPDDGGDVTPPDDDGDI

-3078 WMARNLQMQTLYDRE
+3078 WMARNLQMQTLYDR
-3093 GSQYRSADGSIWMRF
+3093 
-3108 KAGKAESQAVNGNVD
+3108 
-3123 IDSDYSQFQ
+3123 
-3132 LGGDI
+3132 
-3137 LTWSDGAQ
+3137 
-3145 SVTVGLM
+3145 
-3152 GSYINA
+3152 
-3158 STDSTGNRGADGSQF
+3158 
-3173 SANGSVDG
+3173 
-3181 YNLGLYATWFAD
+3181 
-3193 AQSHRGAYID
+3193 
-3203 SWYQYGAYNNSVD
+3203 
-3216 NDGLSASR
+3216 
-3224 YDSAA
+3224 
-3229 HAVSLETGY
+3229 
-3238 RYDIALSNRNT
+3238 
-3249 VSLTPQAQVTWQ
+3249 
-3261 RYSADTVIDDGGT
+3261 
-3274 RISGQND
+3274 
-3281 DSWTTRLGVRV
+3281 
-3292 DGKLY
+3292 
-3297 KESGRIQPFMEVN
+3297 
-3310 WLHASDNASA
+3310 
-3320 TFGDTKVSQDLPNDR
+3320 
-3335 VEVKVGIQ
+3335 
-3343 ANVSERLSVYAQAAG
+3343 
-3358 QKGKNDY
+3358 
-3365 GDASF
+3365 
-3370 SLNMR
+3370 
-3375 YNW
+3375 

>member
-1 MNKTYNIIW
+1 
-10 NAARGMYIVTSELAR
+10 
-25 SGSRAIV
+25 
-32 SVSAS
+32 
-37 CAVTLLAM
+37 
-45 DAAPAVAEETRVSIP
+45 
-60 SQTTTYTL
+60 
-68 SGATP
+68 
-73 FVVETGNTVATDT
+73 
-86 ATSAAIVGD
+86 
-95 NSNDWDLLIE
+95 
-105 SGAVV
+105 
-110 GSSLTDS
+110 
-117 QAMNLDSSTGATS
+117 
-130 VHNQGT
+130 
-136 ITGSNED
+136 
-143 GTIMLQNGGSVINDA
+143 
-158 RIENNATY
+158 
-166 EHDPEDIPQEYAG
+166 
-179 VYMLNGGSYVS
+179 
-190 SESGVLEGVSGVIVQ
+190 
-205 SGEAHITNG
+205 
-214 GMINSDGSWR
+214 
-224 SYGVEFRDGTYGT
+224 
-237 IVNTGTIITT
+237 
-247 ASDGSGKIEDAA
+247 
-259 IYVHTLN
+259 
-266 DMAVS
+266 
-271 GSVSVDN
+271 
-278 SGLMQSDFITVALYY
+278 
-293 GSHFEVVNRVG
+293 
-304 GVITAGNSSLVGIK
+304 
-318 STAMELKVGVDNLVT
+318 
-333 NDGTISAYGT
+333 
-343 ANTYGIH
+343 
-350 YGESTSGGV
+350 
-359 ITNTGSI
+359 
-366 TTTGGGSGDA
+366 
-376 SVYVHGNGDG
+376 
-386 TVVNNSGTMS
+386 
-396 STVYGVYLDSARS
+396 
-409 KGHTLNN
+409 
-416 QAGGAISANTAVAI
+416 
-430 NGNGNTISNQG
+430 
-441 KMTGVSDGLVLSGNN
+441 
-456 NIVTTSG
+456 
-463 GEISG
+463 
-468 KNGIRVSKGSGNQI
+468 
-482 TAKSGS
+482 
-488 KITAT
+488 
-493 STGISIAGGNN
+493 
-504 QVTTE
+504 
-509 SGSTIVAKD
+509 
-518 NGILINSGANNV
+518 
-530 TNGGSITATGSSI
+530 
-543 SYGIQYNSGTSG
+543 
-555 TITNTGTITTT
+555 
-566 GKGAGDASVYAHGGA
+566 
-581 VTINNSGT
+581 
-589 MDSSVFGVYV
+589 
-599 TTGHTLNNLAGGS
+599 
-612 ITANTAVQL
+612 
-621 NGNNNTLAN
+621 
-630 AGAILGDTNGVT
+630 
-642 INGSGNTLTSQ
+642 
-653 GKITGGTNAILI
+653 
-665 NSGSKNNTLTLNTGT
+665 
-680 EISGSITDDNN
+680 
-691 SASANNNLILD
+691 
-702 GEGTLGSSI
+702 
-711 SGLNSVTSS
+711 
-720 GDWTLS
+720 
-726 GATMNLSGTTNSA
+726 
-739 LWVKSGTLIL
+739 
-749 NGAMTAKGATVD
+749 
-761 SGTTLQIGNGGTL
+761 
-774 GAFNG
+774 
-779 DIVDNGTLT
+779 
-788 FNRSDAAA
+788 
-796 YGSVISG
+796 
-803 SGNVIKQGGGELT
+803 
-816 LSNNNSYSGG
+816 
-826 TTIAEGT
+826 
-833 LTATAGGAL
+833 
-842 GSGNIDNRAYLK
+842 
-854 LDAANASDPFI
+854 
-865 VADLT
+865 
-870 THSGATVEIG
+870 
-880 AGSTLQA
+880 
-887 NTLTQQDGSTLT
+887 
-899 ADLTATSGPAI
+899 
-910 RAKNVN
+910 
-916 LDGTLNV
+916 
-923 ASPASQEPIRSTD
+923 
-936 DLISLALIES
+936 
-946 DNAISGDFD
+946 
-955 GITINGNAMNPDAF
+955 
-969 ITVVGQK
+969 
-976 NVNDTH
+976 
-982 YDLVETLTWYA
+982 
-993 DRYNAA
+993 
-999 IDAHGTF
+999 
-1006 NLADADDSFTVN
+1006 
-1018 TVLENVDANSGWNG
+1018 
-1032 QSLTKTGAGTLILNA
+1032 
-1047 ENTYTGG
+1047 
-1054 TTISDGTLVATNVE
+1054 
-1068 ALGTGN
+1068 
-1074 VTDNATLELNTG
+1074 
-1086 GDFDNA
+1086 
-1092 ISGSGQV
+1092 
-1099 VKSGDETLTLSG
+1099 
-1111 SNTYTGGTII
+1111 
-1121 SGGTLVATNVEALGT
+1121 LGT

-1295 DETLTLSGANSYTGG
+1295 D
-1310 TTISGGTLVAT
+1310 
-1321 NVEALGTGDIT
+1321 
-1332 DNATLELNAGGD
+1332 
-1344 FTNNIGGTGSVE
+1344 
-1356 KSGDKTLTL
+1356 KT
-1365 SGTNT
+1365 
-1370 YRGGTLIS
+1370 
-1378 GGTLVASNVEALG
+1378 
-1391 SGDVTD
+1391 
-1397 NATLEMNTGGDF
+1397 
-1409 ANNIGGTGSVV
+1409 
-1420 KSGDKTLTLSG
+1420 
-1431 ANSYT
+1431 
-1436 GGTTISGGTLVASNV
+1436 
-1451 EALGTGNVT
+1451 
-1460 DNATLELNTGGDFDN
+1460 
-1475 AISGSGQVVKSGDG
+1475 
-1489 ALTLSGANSYSG
+1489 LTLSGANSYSG

-1512 ANVNA
+1512 THVNA

-1575 NSNTVD
+1575 NGNTVD

-1774 AISGSGQVVK
+1774 AIGGSGNVVK
-1784 SGDDVLTLSGA
+1784 SGADTLTLSGS
-1795 NSYSGGTLISDGTLV
+1795 NSYTGGTTISGGTLV
-1810 ASNVD
+1810 ASNVE
-1815 ALGSGDVTNNAT
+1815 ALGTGDVTNNAT
-1827 LEMNTGGDFINN
+1827 LELNTGGDFINN

-1862 TGGTLISDGTLVAS
+1862 TGGTLINGGTLVAS

-1885 VTNNATLELNTGG
+1885 VTDNATLALNTGG

-1904 SGSGQVVKS
+1904 SGSGQ
-1913 GDDVLTLSGA
+1913 
-1923 NSYSGGT
+1923 
-1930 LISGGTLV
+1930 
-1938 ANNVEALGTGDV
+1938 
-1950 TDNATLEMNTG
+1950 
-1961 GDFINNIGGTGRVE
+1961 
-1975 KSGDDAL
+1975 
-1982 TLSGSNTYTGGTTIN
+1982 
-1997 DGTLIA
+1997 
-2003 TSVDALGSGDV
+2003 
-2014 TNNAVLE
+2014 
-2021 LNTGGDFINNIG
+2021 
-2033 GTGRVEKSGD
+2033 
-2043 ETLTL
+2043 
-2048 SGSNTYTGGT
+2048 
-2058 LISGGT
+2058 
-2064 LVATNVEALG
+2064 
-2074 TGDVTDNAVL
+2074 
-2084 ELNTGGDFINN
+2084 
-2095 IGGTGRVEKSGDDTL
+2095 
-2110 TLSGSNSYTGGTLIS
+2110 
-2125 SGTLVATNVDALGS
+2125 
-2139 GDVTDN
+2139 
-2145 ATLELNTGGDFTNN
+2145 
-2159 ISGSGQVVKSGD
+2159 
-2171 ETLTLSGSNTYTGGT
+2171 
-2186 TINDGTLVATSV
+2186 
-2198 EALGSGDV
+2198 
-2206 TNDAVL
+2206 
-2212 ALNTG
+2212 
-2217 GDFANNIGG
+2217 
-2226 TGSVVKSGDE
+2226 VVKSGDE

-2265 GTGDVTNNATL
+2265 GSGDVTDDATLELNTGGTFDNAISGSGQVVKSGDKMLTLSGANSYSGGTLISDGTLVASNVEALGTGDVTNNATL
-2276 ELNTGGDFTNNI
+2276 ALNTGGDFTNNI
-2288 SGNGQVVKSGDDTL
+2288 SGSGQVVKSGDDTL
-2302 TFSGSNTY
+2302 TLSGANSY
-2310 TGGTTIND
+2310 TGGTTI
-2318 GTLVATSVE
+2318 
-2327 ALGSG
+2327 SG
-2332 DVTNDAVLALNT
+2332 
-2344 GGDFAN
+2344 
-2350 NIGGTGS
+2350 
-2357 VVKSGDETLTLSGSN
+2357 
-2372 TYTGSTLIS
+2372 
-2381 SGTLVANDVNALGT
+2381 
-2395 GDVTDNATLMLN
+2395 
-2407 TGGDFINNI
+2407 
-2416 GGTGRVEKSGDDT
+2416 
-2429 LTLSGSNSYTGG
+2429 
-2441 TLISSGT
+2441 GT
-2448 LVATNVDALGSGDVT
+2448 LVATNVDALGTGDVT
-2463 DNATLELNTG
+2463 NSSTLELNTG

-2493 LTLSGANSYTGG
+2493 LTLSGSNTYTGGTLISGGTLVATNGDALGTGDVTDNATLELNTGGTFDNVISGSGQVVKSGDDTLTLSGANSYTGG
-2505 TLISSGTLVANDV
+2505 TLISGGTLVATSV
-2518 NALGTGD
+2518 EALGSGD

-2533 LNTGGDFDNAI
+2533 LNTGGTFDNAI

-2550 VKSGDETLTLSGA
+2550 VKSGDKTLTLSGA

-2642 IDSNSGAIVTA
+2642 TDSNSGAIVTA
-2653 DHANLGG
+2653 DRANLGG

-2683 IDTDSAINSDFAQ
+2683 IDSDSAIDSDFAQ

-2835 GHNSTVNG
+2835 GHNATVNG
-2843 HVNNQGSLYFVDT
+2843 HVNNLGNLYFVDT

-3281 DSWTTRLGVRV
+3281 DSWTTRLGMRV

>member
-73 FVVETGNTVATDT
+73 FVVETGNTIATDT
-86 ATSAAIVGD
+86 AASGAIVGD

-110 GSSLTDS
+110 GSSLIDS
-117 QAMNLDSSTGATS
+117 QAMNLDSLTGATS

-136 ITGSNED
+136 ITGSSAD
-143 GTIMLQNGGSVINDA
+143 GTILLQNGGSVINDG
-158 RIENNATY
+158 RIENSAIYVHNLDLGA
-166 EHDPEDIPQEYAG
+166 PEIDAAI
-179 VYMLNGGSYVS
+179 YMLNGGSYVS
-190 SESGVLEGVSGVIVQ
+190 SENGVLKGVSGVIVQ
-205 SGEAHITNG
+205 SGEVHITNG
-214 GMINSDGSWR
+214 GTINSDGSWR
-224 SYGVEFRDGTYGT
+224 SYGVELRGGAYGT

-247 ASDGSGKIEDAA
+247 ASDGSGEIEDAA
-259 IYVHTLN
+259 IYAHTF
-266 DMAVS
+266 DDIAA
-271 GSVSVDN
+271 GDYVSVDN
-278 SGLMQSDFITVALYY
+278 SGLLQSDFIAVALYH
-293 GSHFEVVNRVG
+293 GAHFEVINRAG
-304 GVITAGNSSLVGIK
+304 GVITAGNSSLVGIQ
-318 STAMELKVGVDNLVT
+318 SAAMELKAGANNLVT

-366 TTTGGGSGDA
+366 TTTGGGAGDA

-430 NGNGNTISNQG
+430 NGNGNTITNQG
-441 KMTGVSDGLVLSGNN
+441 KMTGVSDGLLISGNN

-493 STGISIAGGNN
+493 STGISIASGNN

-509 SGSTIVAKD
+509 SGSAIVAKD

-543 SYGIQYNSGTSG
+543 SYGIQYNSGASG

-653 GKITGGTNAILI
+653 GKITGGTNAIFI

-680 EISGSITDDNN
+680 EISGSITDGNN

-739 LWVKSGTLIL
+739 LWVKSGTLIV

-788 FNRSDAAA
+788 FNRSDAAV

-803 SGNVIKQGGGELT
+803 SGNVVKQGGGELT

-854 LDAANASDPFI
+854 LDAASASDPFI

-946 DNAISGDFD
+946 DNVISGDFD
-955 GITINGNAMNPDAF
+955 DITINGNAMNPDAF

-993 DRYNAA
+993 DRDNAA

-1054 TTISDGTLVATNVE
+1054 TTISDGTLVANHVE

-1074 VTDNATLELNTG
+1074 VTD
-1086 GDFDNA
+1086 
-1092 ISGSGQV
+1092 
-1099 VKSGDETLTLSG
+1099 
-1111 SNTYTGGTII
+1111 
-1121 SGGTLVATNVEALGT
+1121 
-1136 GDVTDNATLE
+1136 
-1146 LNTGGDFDN
+1146 
-1155 AIGGTGSV
+1155 
-1163 VKSGDKTLTLSG
+1163 
-1175 ANSYTGGTTISG
+1175 
-1187 GTLVASNVEAL
+1187 
-1198 GSGDV
+1198 
-1203 TDNATLELNTGGDFA
+1203 
-1218 NNIGGTGSVVKS
+1218 
-1230 GDKTLT
+1230 
-1236 LSGTNSYTGGTT
+1236 
-1248 ISGGTLVA
+1248 
-1256 NNVEALGTGDVTN
+1256 

-1321 NVEALGTGDIT
+1321 NVEALGSGDVT
-1332 DNATLELNAGGD
+1332 DNATLELN
-1344 FTNNIGGTGSVE
+1344 TGGTFDNVISGSGQVV
-1356 KSGDKTLTL
+1356 KSGDEMLTL
-1365 SGTNT
+1365 SGANSYT
-1370 YRGGTLIS
+1370 GGTTIS
-1378 GGTLVASNVEALG
+1378 GGTLVVSNVEALG

-1397 NATLEMNTGGDF
+1397 NATLELNTGGDF
-1409 ANNIGGTGSVV
+1409 DNNIGGTGSVV

-1436 GGTTISGGTLVASNV
+1436 GGTTISGGTLVATNVEALGSGDVTDNAVLELNTGGTFDNVISGSGQVVKSGDEMLTLSGANSYTGGTTISGGTLVATNVEALGSGDVTDNATLELNTGGTFDNVISGSGQVVKSGDDALTLSGNNSYTGGTLISGGTLVASNVDALGSGDVTDNATLEMNTGGDFDNAISGSGQVVKSGDETLTLSGANSYTGGTTISGGTLVANNV
-1451 EALGTGNVT
+1451 EALGTGDVT
-1460 DNATLELNTGGDFDN
+1460 NNATLELNTGGDFDN
-1475 AISGSGQVVKSGDG
+1475 AISGSGQVVKSGDKT
-1489 ALTLSGANSYSG
+1489 LTLSGANSYSG

-1512 ANVNA
+1512 THVNA

-1703 TLDPASATGWDGTSL
+1703 TLDPDSATGWDGTSL
-1718 IKQGAGTLIL
+1718 IKQGTGTLIL

-1784 SGDDVLTLSGA
+1784 SGDKMLTLSGA

-1810 ASNVD
+1810 ASNV
-1815 ALGSGDVTNNAT
+1815 
-1827 LEMNTGGDFINN
+1827 
-1839 IGGTGRVEKSGDD
+1839 
-1852 TLTLSGSNTY
+1852 
-1862 TGGTLISDGTLVAS
+1862 
-1876 NVEALGTGD
+1876 EALGTGD
-1885 VTNNATLELNTGG
+1885 VTDNATLELNTGG

-1913 GDDVLTLSGA
+1913 GDETLTLSGT
-1923 NSYSGGT
+1923 NSYTDGT

-1938 ANNVEALGTGDV
+1938 A
-1950 TDNATLEMNTG
+1950 
-1961 GDFINNIGGTGRVE
+1961 
-1975 KSGDDAL
+1975 S
-1982 TLSGSNTYTGGTTIN
+1982 
-1997 DGTLIA
+1997 
-2003 TSVDALGSGDV
+2003 
-2014 TNNAVLE
+2014 
-2021 LNTGGDFINNIG
+2021 
-2033 GTGRVEKSGD
+2033 
-2043 ETLTL
+2043 
-2048 SGSNTYTGGT
+2048 
-2058 LISGGT
+2058 
-2064 LVATNVEALG
+2064 NVEALG

-2084 ELNTGGDFINN
+2084 ELNTGGD
-2095 IGGTGRVEKSGDDTL
+2095 
-2110 TLSGSNSYTGGTLIS
+2110 
-2125 SGTLVATNVDALGS
+2125 
-2139 GDVTDN
+2139 
-2145 ATLELNTGGDFTNN
+2145 
-2159 ISGSGQVVKSGD
+2159 
-2171 ETLTLSGSNTYTGGT
+2171 
-2186 TINDGTLVATSV
+2186 
-2198 EALGSGDV
+2198 
-2206 TNDAVL
+2206 
-2212 ALNTG
+2212 
-2217 GDFANNIGG
+2217 
-2226 TGSVVKSGDE
+2226 
-2236 TLTLSGTNSY
+2236 
-2246 TGGTTIS
+2246 
-2253 GGTLV
+2253 
-2258 ATNVEAL
+2258 
-2265 GTGDVTNNATL
+2265 
-2276 ELNTGGDFTNNI
+2276 
-2288 SGNGQVVKSGDDTL
+2288 
-2302 TFSGSNTY
+2302 
-2310 TGGTTIND
+2310 
-2318 GTLVATSVE
+2318 
-2327 ALGSG
+2327 
-2332 DVTNDAVLALNT
+2332 
-2344 GGDFAN
+2344 
-2350 NIGGTGS
+2350 
-2357 VVKSGDETLTLSGSN
+2357 
-2372 TYTGSTLIS
+2372 
-2381 SGTLVANDVNALGT
+2381 
-2395 GDVTDNATLMLN
+2395 
-2407 TGGDFINNI
+2407 
-2416 GGTGRVEKSGDDT
+2416 
-2429 LTLSGSNSYTGG
+2429 
-2441 TLISSGT
+2441 
-2448 LVATNVDALGSGDVT
+2448 
-2463 DNATLELNTG
+2463 
-2473 GTFDN
+2473 FDN

-2525 VTDNAVLE
+2525 VTDNATLMLNTGGDFTNNIGGTGRVEKSGDDTLTLSGSNSYTGGTLISSGTLVATNVDALGTGDVTDDATLELNTGGDFDNAISGSGQVVKSGDDVLTLSGVNSYSGGTLISDGTLVASNVEALGTGDVTDNATLELNTGGTFDNAISGSGQVEKSGDGTLTLSGSNTYTGGTLISGGTLVASNVEALGTGDVTNDAVLELNTGGTFDNAISGSGQVVKSGDDALTLSGSNTYTGGTIISGGTLVATNVDALGNGDVTDNATLE

-2550 VKSGDETLTLSGA
+2550 VKSGDETLTLSGS
-2563 NSYTGG
+2563 NTYTGG
-2569 TTISGGTLVASNVEA
+2569 TTINGGTLVASNVEA

-2612 DNAITAIGAGSA
+2612 DNATTAIGAGSA

-2642 IDSNSGAIVTA
+2642 TNSNSGAIVTA
-2653 DHANLGG
+2653 DRANLGG

-2683 IDTDSAINSDFAQ
+2683 IDSDSAIDSDFAQ

-2801 TDVQEGALWLAETA
+2801 TDVQEGTLWLAETA

-2835 GHNSTVNG
+2835 GHNATVNG

-2949 FRLYKGHVDINA
+2949 FTLYKGHVDINA

-2976 SESDDVPDDGGE
+2976 SESDDVPDDGGDVIPPDDGGDVTPPDDGGDVTPPDDGGD

-2998 TPPDDGGE
+2998 TPPE
-3006 VTPPDDGGEVTPP
+3006 
-3019 DDGGEVTPPDDDGEV
+3019 DGGEVTPPDDDGEV
-3034 TPPDDGGDITP
+3034 TPPDDGGDVTP
-3045 PDDGGDI
+3045 PDDDGDI
-3052 TPPDGGDVTPVA
+3052 TPPDGGDVTPVT

-3335 VEVKVGIQ
+3335 AEVKVGIQ

>member
-158 RIENNATY
+158 RIENSATY

-247 ASDGSGKIEDAA
+247 ASDGSNKIEDAA

-278 SGLMQSDFITVALYY
+278 SGLMQSDFITVALYH

-366 TTTGGGSGDA
+366 TTTGGGAGDA

-386 TVVNNSGTMS
+386 TIVNNSGTMS
-396 STVYGVYLDSARS
+396 SSVYGVYLDSARS

-430 NGNGNTISNQG
+430 NGNGNTITNQG
-441 KMTGVSDGLVLSGNN
+441 KMTGVSDGLLISGNN

-493 STGISIAGGNN
+493 STGISIASGNN

-509 SGSTIVAKD
+509 SGSAIVAKD

-530 TNGGSITATGSSI
+530 TNGGSITATGSSN
-543 SYGIQYNSGTSG
+543 SYGIQYNSGASG

-566 GKGAGDASVYAHGGA
+566 GKGVGDASVYAHGGA

-642 INGSGNTLTSQ
+642 ISGSGNTLTSQ
-653 GKITGGTNAILI
+653 GKITGGTNAVLI
-665 NSGSKNNTLTLNTGT
+665 NSGSKNNTITLNTGT

-803 SGNVIKQGGGELT
+803 SGNVVKQGGGELT

-854 LDAANASDPFI
+854 LDAASASDPFI

-899 ADLTATSGPAI
+899 ADLTETSGPVI

-955 GITINGNAMNPDAF
+955 DITINGNAMNPDAF

-993 DRYNAA
+993 DRDNAA

-1018 TVLENVDANSGWNG
+1018 TVLEDVDANSGWNG

-1054 TTISDGTLVATNVE
+1054 TTISDGTLVANNVE

-1074 VTDNATLELNTG
+1074 VTD
-1086 GDFDNA
+1086 
-1092 ISGSGQV
+1092 
-1099 VKSGDETLTLSG
+1099 
-1111 SNTYTGGTII
+1111 
-1121 SGGTLVATNVEALGT
+1121 
-1136 GDVTDNATLE
+1136 
-1146 LNTGGDFDN
+1146 
-1155 AIGGTGSV
+1155 
-1163 VKSGDKTLTLSG
+1163 
-1175 ANSYTGGTTISG
+1175 
-1187 GTLVASNVEAL
+1187 
-1198 GSGDV
+1198 
-1203 TDNATLELNTGGDFA
+1203 
-1218 NNIGGTGSVVKS
+1218 
-1230 GDKTLT
+1230 
-1236 LSGTNSYTGGTT
+1236 
-1248 ISGGTLVA
+1248 
-1256 NNVEALGTGDVTN
+1256 

-1310 TTISGGTLVAT
+1310 TTISGGTLVAS

-1332 DNATLELNAGGD
+1332 DNATLELNAGGTFD
-1344 FTNNIGGTGSVE
+1344 NV
-1356 KSGDKTLTL
+1356 
-1365 SGTNT
+1365 
-1370 YRGGTLIS
+1370 IS
-1378 GGTLVASNVEALG
+1378 G
-1391 SGDVTD
+1391 SGQ
-1397 NATLEMNTGGDF
+1397 
-1409 ANNIGGTGSVV
+1409 VV
-1420 KSGDKTLTLSG
+1420 KSGDDALTLSG

-1436 GGTTISGGTLVASNV
+1436 GGTTISGGTLVANNV
-1451 EALGTGNVT
+1451 EALGTGDVT
-1460 DNATLELNTGGDFDN
+1460 NNATLELNTGGDFTN
-1475 AISGSGQVVKSGDG
+1475 AISGSGQVVKSGDKT
-1489 ALTLSGANSYSG
+1489 LTLSGANSYSG

-1512 ANVNA
+1512 THVNA

-1575 NSNTVD
+1575 NSNTAD

-1604 LDSDPASTDDLDTF
+1604 LDSDPASTDDLDIF

-1784 SGDDVLTLSGA
+1784 SGDGALTLSGA

-1904 SGSGQVVKS
+1904 SGSGQVEKS

-1930 LISGGTLV
+1930 LISDGTLVASNVEALGTGDVTDDATLELNTGGDFINNIGGTGRVEKSGDDKLTLSGSNTYTGGTLISSGTLVANDVNALGTGDVTDNATLMLNTGGDFTNNIGGTGRVEKSGDDALTLSGSNTYTGGTLISGGTLV
-1938 ANNVEALGTGDV
+1938 ANDVNALGTGDITDNATLALNAVGDFDNAISGSGKVEKSGDDALTLSGSNTYTGGTLISSGTLVASNVEALGTGDV
-1950 TDNATLEMNTG
+1950 TDNATLELNTG
-1961 GDFINNIGGTGRVE
+1961 GTFDNAISGSGQVVKSGDETLTLSGSNTYTGGTLISGGTLVASNVEALGSGDVTNDAVLELNTDGDFDNAIGGTGRVE

-2003 TSVDALGSGDV
+2003 TSVDALG
-2014 TNNAVLE
+2014 
-2021 LNTGGDFINNIG
+2021 
-2033 GTGRVEKSGD
+2033 
-2043 ETLTL
+2043 
-2048 SGSNTYTGGT
+2048 
-2058 LISGGT
+2058 
-2064 LVATNVEALG
+2064 
-2074 TGDVTDNAVL
+2074 TGDVTDNAV
-2084 ELNTGGDFINN
+2084 
-2095 IGGTGRVEKSGDDTL
+2095 
-2110 TLSGSNSYTGGTLIS
+2110 
-2125 SGTLVATNVDALGS
+2125 
-2139 GDVTDN
+2139 
-2145 ATLELNTGGDFTNN
+2145 
-2159 ISGSGQVVKSGD
+2159 
-2171 ETLTLSGSNTYTGGT
+2171 
-2186 TINDGTLVATSV
+2186 
-2198 EALGSGDV
+2198 
-2206 TNDAVL
+2206 
-2212 ALNTG
+2212 
-2217 GDFANNIGG
+2217 
-2226 TGSVVKSGDE
+2226 
-2236 TLTLSGTNSY
+2236 
-2246 TGGTTIS
+2246 
-2253 GGTLV
+2253 
-2258 ATNVEAL
+2258 
-2265 GTGDVTNNATL
+2265 
-2276 ELNTGGDFTNNI
+2276 
-2288 SGNGQVVKSGDDTL
+2288 
-2302 TFSGSNTY
+2302 
-2310 TGGTTIND
+2310 
-2318 GTLVATSVE
+2318 
-2327 ALGSG
+2327 
-2332 DVTNDAVLALNT
+2332 
-2344 GGDFAN
+2344 
-2350 NIGGTGS
+2350 
-2357 VVKSGDETLTLSGSN
+2357 
-2372 TYTGSTLIS
+2372 
-2381 SGTLVANDVNALGT
+2381 
-2395 GDVTDNATLMLN
+2395 
-2407 TGGDFINNI
+2407 
-2416 GGTGRVEKSGDDT
+2416 
-2429 LTLSGSNSYTGG
+2429 
-2441 TLISSGT
+2441 
-2448 LVATNVDALGSGDVT
+2448 
-2463 DNATLELNTG
+2463 LELNTG

-2478 AISGSGQVVKSGDET
+2478 AISGSGQVEKSGDDV
-2493 LTLSGANSYTGG
+2493 LTLSGANSYSGG
-2505 TLISSGTLVANDV
+2505 TLISDGTLVANDV

-2550 VKSGDETLTLSGA
+2550 VKSGDETLTLSGANSYTGGTLISGGTLVATSVEALGSGDVTDNAVLELNTGGTFDNAISGSGQVVKSGDKTLTLSGA

-2642 IDSNSGAIVTA
+2642 TDSNSGAIVTA
-2653 DHANLGG
+2653 DRANLGG

-2683 IDTDSAINSDFAQ
+2683 IDSDSAIDSDFAQ

-2711 VDGRVNADDDTRYD
+2711 VDGRVNAADDTRYD

-2758 NTALTDVDATL
+2758 NTALTDVDATP
-2769 NPDSATY
+2769 NPDSATD

-2801 TDVQEGALWLAETA
+2801 TDVQEGTLWLAETA

-2835 GHNSTVNG
+2835 GHNATVNG

-2949 FRLYKGHVDINA
+2949 FTLYKGHVDINA

-2976 SESDDVPDDGGE
+2976 SESDDVPDDGGDVTPPDDGGDVTPPDDGGD

-2998 TPPDDGGE
+2998 TPPDDGG
-3006 VTPPDDGGEVTPP
+3006 D
-3019 DDGGEVTPPDDDGEV
+3019 VTPPDDDGEV
-3034 TPPDDGGDITP
+3034 TPPDDGGDVTP
-3045 PDDGGDI
+3045 PDDDGDI
-3052 TPPDGGDVTPVA
+3052 TPPDGGDVTPVT

-3093 GSQYRSADGSIWMRF
+3093 GSQYRSADGSVWMRF

-3297 KESGRIQPFMEVN
+3297 KDSGRIQPFMEVN

>member
-73 FVVETGNTVATDT
+73 FVVETGNTVATDI

-117 QAMNLDSSTGATS
+117 QAMNLDSLTGATS

-143 GTIMLQNGGSVINDA
+143 GTILLQNGGSVINDG
-158 RIENNATY
+158 RIENSATY
-166 EHDPEDIPQEYAG
+166 EHDPQDIPQEYAG

-278 SGLMQSDFITVALYY
+278 SGLMQSDFITVALYH

-366 TTTGGGSGDA
+366 TTTGGGAGDA

-416 QAGGAISANTAVAI
+416 QAGSAISANTAVAI
-430 NGNGNTISNQG
+430 NGNGNTITNQG
-441 KMTGVSDGLVLSGNN
+441 KMTGVSDGLLISGNN

-493 STGISIAGGNN
+493 STGISIASGNN

-509 SGSTIVAKD
+509 SGSAIVAKD

-530 TNGGSITATGSSI
+530 TNGGSITATGSSN
-543 SYGIQYNSGTSG
+543 SYGIQYNSGASG

-566 GKGAGDASVYAHGGA
+566 GKGVGDASVYAHGGA

-612 ITANTAVQL
+612 ISANTAVQFH
-621 NGNNNTLAN
+621 GNNNKLAN
-630 AGAILGDTNGVT
+630 AGAISGDTNGVT
-642 INGSGNTLTSQ
+642 ISGSGNTLTNQ

-803 SGNVIKQGGGELT
+803 SGNVVKQGGGELT

-854 LDAANASDPFI
+854 LDAASASDPFI

-1054 TTISDGTLVATNVE
+1054 TLISDGTLVASNVE
-1068 ALGTGN
+1068 ALGTGDI
-1074 VTDNATLELNTG
+1074 TDNAVLELNTG

-1295 DETLTLSGANSYTGG
+1295 D
-1310 TTISGGTLVAT
+1310 
-1321 NVEALGTGDIT
+1321 
-1332 DNATLELNAGGD
+1332 
-1344 FTNNIGGTGSVE
+1344 
-1356 KSGDKTLTL
+1356 KT
-1365 SGTNT
+1365 
-1370 YRGGTLIS
+1370 
-1378 GGTLVASNVEALG
+1378 
-1391 SGDVTD
+1391 
-1397 NATLEMNTGGDF
+1397 
-1409 ANNIGGTGSVV
+1409 
-1420 KSGDKTLTLSG
+1420 
-1431 ANSYT
+1431 
-1436 GGTTISGGTLVASNV
+1436 
-1451 EALGTGNVT
+1451 
-1460 DNATLELNTGGDFDN
+1460 
-1475 AISGSGQVVKSGDG
+1475 
-1489 ALTLSGANSYSG
+1489 LTLSGANSYSG

-1512 ANVNA
+1512 THVNA

-1575 NSNTVD
+1575 NGNTVD

-1774 AISGSGQVVK
+1774 AIGGSGNVVK
-1784 SGDDVLTLSGA
+1784 SGADTLTLSGS
-1795 NSYSGGTLISDGTLV
+1795 NSYTGGTTISGGTLV
-1810 ASNVD
+1810 ASNVE
-1815 ALGSGDVTNNAT
+1815 ALGTGDVTNNAT
-1827 LEMNTGGDFINN
+1827 LELNTGGDFINN

-1862 TGGTLISDGTLVAS
+1862 TGGTLINGGTLVAS

-1885 VTNNATLELNTGG
+1885 VTDNATLALNTGG

-1904 SGSGQVVKS
+1904 SGSGQ
-1913 GDDVLTLSGA
+1913 
-1923 NSYSGGT
+1923 
-1930 LISGGTLV
+1930 
-1938 ANNVEALGTGDV
+1938 
-1950 TDNATLEMNTG
+1950 
-1961 GDFINNIGGTGRVE
+1961 
-1975 KSGDDAL
+1975 
-1982 TLSGSNTYTGGTTIN
+1982 
-1997 DGTLIA
+1997 
-2003 TSVDALGSGDV
+2003 
-2014 TNNAVLE
+2014 
-2021 LNTGGDFINNIG
+2021 
-2033 GTGRVEKSGD
+2033 
-2043 ETLTL
+2043 
-2048 SGSNTYTGGT
+2048 
-2058 LISGGT
+2058 
-2064 LVATNVEALG
+2064 
-2074 TGDVTDNAVL
+2074 
-2084 ELNTGGDFINN
+2084 
-2095 IGGTGRVEKSGDDTL
+2095 
-2110 TLSGSNSYTGGTLIS
+2110 
-2125 SGTLVATNVDALGS
+2125 
-2139 GDVTDN
+2139 
-2145 ATLELNTGGDFTNN
+2145 
-2159 ISGSGQVVKSGD
+2159 
-2171 ETLTLSGSNTYTGGT
+2171 
-2186 TINDGTLVATSV
+2186 
-2198 EALGSGDV
+2198 
-2206 TNDAVL
+2206 
-2212 ALNTG
+2212 
-2217 GDFANNIGG
+2217 
-2226 TGSVVKSGDE
+2226 VVKSGDE

-2265 GTGDVTNNATL
+2265 GSGDVTDDATLELNTGGTFDNAISGSGQVVKSGDKMLTLSGANSYSGGTLISDGTLVASNVEALGTGDVTNNATL
-2276 ELNTGGDFTNNI
+2276 ALNTGGDFTNNI
-2288 SGNGQVVKSGDDTL
+2288 SGSGQVVKSGDDTL
-2302 TFSGSNTY
+2302 TLSGANSY
-2310 TGGTTIND
+2310 TGGTTI
-2318 GTLVATSVE
+2318 
-2327 ALGSG
+2327 SG
-2332 DVTNDAVLALNT
+2332 
-2344 GGDFAN
+2344 
-2350 NIGGTGS
+2350 
-2357 VVKSGDETLTLSGSN
+2357 
-2372 TYTGSTLIS
+2372 
-2381 SGTLVANDVNALGT
+2381 
-2395 GDVTDNATLMLN
+2395 
-2407 TGGDFINNI
+2407 
-2416 GGTGRVEKSGDDT
+2416 
-2429 LTLSGSNSYTGG
+2429 
-2441 TLISSGT
+2441 GT
-2448 LVATNVDALGSGDVT
+2448 LVATNVDALGTGDVT
-2463 DNATLELNTG
+2463 NSSTLELNTG

-2493 LTLSGANSYTGG
+2493 LTLSGSNTYTGGTLISGGTLVATNGDALGTGDVTDNATLELNTGGTFDNVISGSGQVVKSGDDTLTLSGANSYTGG
-2505 TLISSGTLVANDV
+2505 TLISGGTLVATSV
-2518 NALGTGD
+2518 EALGSGD

-2533 LNTGGDFDNAI
+2533 LNTGGTFDNAI

-2550 VKSGDETLTLSGA
+2550 VKSGDKTLTLSGA

-2642 IDSNSGAIVTA
+2642 TDSNSGAIVTA
-2653 DHANLGG
+2653 DRANLGG

-2683 IDTDSAINSDFAQ
+2683 IDSDSAIDSDFAQ

-2835 GHNSTVNG
+2835 GHNATVNG
-2843 HVNNQGSLYFVDT
+2843 HVNNLGNLYFVDT

-3281 DSWTTRLGVRV
+3281 DSWTTRLGMRV

>member
-1 MNKTYNIIW
+1 FDNNIGGTGSVVKSGDKT
-10 NAARGMYIVTSELAR
+10 L
-25 SGSRAIV
+25 
-32 SVSAS
+32 
-37 CAVTLLAM
+37 
-45 DAAPAVAEETRVSIP
+45 
-60 SQTTTYTL
+60 TL
-68 SGATP
+68 SGA
-73 FVVETGNTVATDT
+73 
-86 ATSAAIVGD
+86 
-95 NSNDWDLLIE
+95 NS
-105 SGAVV
+105 
-110 GSSLTDS
+110 
-117 QAMNLDSSTGATS
+117 
-130 VHNQGT
+130 
-136 ITGSNED
+136 
-143 GTIMLQNGGSVINDA
+143 
-158 RIENNATY
+158 
-166 EHDPEDIPQEYAG
+166 
-179 VYMLNGGSYVS
+179 
-190 SESGVLEGVSGVIVQ
+190 
-205 SGEAHITNG
+205 
-214 GMINSDGSWR
+214 
-224 SYGVEFRDGTYGT
+224 
-237 IVNTGTIITT
+237 
-247 ASDGSGKIEDAA
+247 
-259 IYVHTLN
+259 
-266 DMAVS
+266 
-271 GSVSVDN
+271 
-278 SGLMQSDFITVALYY
+278 
-293 GSHFEVVNRVG
+293 
-304 GVITAGNSSLVGIK
+304 
-318 STAMELKVGVDNLVT
+318 
-333 NDGTISAYGT
+333 
-343 ANTYGIH
+343 
-350 YGESTSGGV
+350 
-359 ITNTGSI
+359 
-366 TTTGGGSGDA
+366 
-376 SVYVHGNGDG
+376 
-386 TVVNNSGTMS
+386 
-396 STVYGVYLDSARS
+396 
-409 KGHTLNN
+409 
-416 QAGGAISANTAVAI
+416 
-430 NGNGNTISNQG
+430 
-441 KMTGVSDGLVLSGNN
+441 
-456 NIVTTSG
+456 
-463 GEISG
+463 
-468 KNGIRVSKGSGNQI
+468 
-482 TAKSGS
+482 
-488 KITAT
+488 
-493 STGISIAGGNN
+493 
-504 QVTTE
+504 
-509 SGSTIVAKD
+509 
-518 NGILINSGANNV
+518 
-530 TNGGSITATGSSI
+530 
-543 SYGIQYNSGTSG
+543 
-555 TITNTGTITTT
+555 
-566 GKGAGDASVYAHGGA
+566 
-581 VTINNSGT
+581 
-589 MDSSVFGVYV
+589 
-599 TTGHTLNNLAGGS
+599 
-612 ITANTAVQL
+612 
-621 NGNNNTLAN
+621 
-630 AGAILGDTNGVT
+630 
-642 INGSGNTLTSQ
+642 
-653 GKITGGTNAILI
+653 
-665 NSGSKNNTLTLNTGT
+665 
-680 EISGSITDDNN
+680 
-691 SASANNNLILD
+691 
-702 GEGTLGSSI
+702 
-711 SGLNSVTSS
+711 
-720 GDWTLS
+720 
-726 GATMNLSGTTNSA
+726 
-739 LWVKSGTLIL
+739 
-749 NGAMTAKGATVD
+749 
-761 SGTTLQIGNGGTL
+761 
-774 GAFNG
+774 
-779 DIVDNGTLT
+779 
-788 FNRSDAAA
+788 
-796 YGSVISG
+796 
-803 SGNVIKQGGGELT
+803 
-816 LSNNNSYSGG
+816 
-826 TTIAEGT
+826 
-833 LTATAGGAL
+833 
-842 GSGNIDNRAYLK
+842 
-854 LDAANASDPFI
+854 
-865 VADLT
+865 
-870 THSGATVEIG
+870 
-880 AGSTLQA
+880 
-887 NTLTQQDGSTLT
+887 
-899 ADLTATSGPAI
+899 
-910 RAKNVN
+910 
-916 LDGTLNV
+916 
-923 ASPASQEPIRSTD
+923 
-936 DLISLALIES
+936 
-946 DNAISGDFD
+946 
-955 GITINGNAMNPDAF
+955 
-969 ITVVGQK
+969 
-976 NVNDTH
+976 
-982 YDLVETLTWYA
+982 
-993 DRYNAA
+993 
-999 IDAHGTF
+999 
-1006 NLADADDSFTVN
+1006 
-1018 TVLENVDANSGWNG
+1018 
-1032 QSLTKTGAGTLILNA
+1032 
-1047 ENTYTGG
+1047 YTGG
-1054 TTISDGTLVATNVE
+1054 TT
-1068 ALGTGN
+1068 
-1074 VTDNATLELNTG
+1074 
-1086 GDFDNA
+1086 
-1092 ISGSGQV
+1092 
-1099 VKSGDETLTLSG
+1099 
-1111 SNTYTGGTII
+1111 I
-1121 SGGTLVATNVEALGT
+1121 SGGTLVATNVEALGS

-1146 LNTGGDFDN
+1146 LNTGGTFDN
-1155 AIGGTGSV
+1155 VISGSGQV
-1163 VKSGDKTLTLSG
+1163 VKSGDEMLTLSG

-1203 TDNATLELNTGGDFA
+1203 TDNATLELNTGGDFDNA
-1218 NNIGGTGSVVKS
+1218 ISGSGQVVKS
-1230 GDKTLT
+1230 GDDALT
-1236 LSGTNSYTGGTT
+1236 LSGNNSYTGGTL
-1248 ISGGTLVA
+1248 ISDGTLVA
-1256 NNVEALGTGDVTN
+1256 SNVEALGSGDVTN
-1269 NATLELNTG
+1269 DAVLELNTG

-1289 QVVKSG
+1289 Q
-1295 DETLTLSGANSYTGG
+1295 
-1310 TTISGGTLVAT
+1310 
-1321 NVEALGTGDIT
+1321 
-1332 DNATLELNAGGD
+1332 
-1344 FTNNIGGTGSVE
+1344 
-1356 KSGDKTLTL
+1356 
-1365 SGTNT
+1365 
-1370 YRGGTLIS
+1370 
-1378 GGTLVASNVEALG
+1378 
-1391 SGDVTD
+1391 
-1397 NATLEMNTGGDF
+1397 
-1409 ANNIGGTGSVV
+1409 VV

-1451 EALGTGNVT
+1451 EALGSGDIT

-1475 AISGSGQVVKSGDG
+1475 AISGSGQVVKSGDET
-1489 ALTLSGANSYSG
+1489 LTLSGTNTYTG
-1501 ATTISGGTLIA
+1501 GTTISGGTLIA
-1512 ANVNA
+1512 THVNA

-1527 SLLLDASGQFTVT
+1527 SLLLDASGQFAVT

-1575 NSNTVD
+1575 NSNTAD

-1703 TLDPASATGWDGTSL
+1703 TLDPDSATGWDGTSL

-1728 NAENTYTG
+1728 NAENTYTV

-1784 SGDDVLTLSGA
+1784 SGDKMLTLSGT
-1795 NSYSGGTLISDGTLV
+1795 NSYSGGTLISGGTLV
-1810 ASNVD
+1810 ATNVD
-1815 ALGSGDVTNNAT
+1815 ALGSGDVT
-1827 LEMNTGGDFINN
+1827 
-1839 IGGTGRVEKSGDD
+1839 DD
-1852 TLTLSGSNTY
+1852 
-1862 TGGTLISDGTLVAS
+1862 
-1876 NVEALGTGD
+1876 
-1885 VTNNATLELNTGG
+1885 ATLELNTGG

-1913 GDDVLTLSGA
+1913 GDDT
-1923 NSYSGGT
+1923 
-1930 LISGGTLV
+1930 
-1938 ANNVEALGTGDV
+1938 
-1950 TDNATLEMNTG
+1950 
-1961 GDFINNIGGTGRVE
+1961 
-1975 KSGDDAL
+1975 L
-1982 TLSGSNTYTGGTTIN
+1982 TLSGSNTYTGGTIISG
-1997 DGTLIA
+1997 GTLVA
-2003 TSVDALGSGDV
+2003 SNVEALGTGDV
-2014 TNNAVLE
+2014 TNDAVLE
-2021 LNTGGDFINNIG
+2021 LNTGGDFDNAISG
-2033 GTGRVEKSGD
+2033 SGQVVKSGD

-2064 LVATNVEALG
+2064 LVASNVEALGSGDVTNDAVLELNTGGDFTNAISGSGQVVKSGDETLTLSGANSYTGGTLISGGTLIASNVEALG

-2084 ELNTGGDFINN
+2084 ELNTGGDF
-2095 IGGTGRVEKSGDDTL
+2095 
-2110 TLSGSNSYTGGTLIS
+2110 
-2125 SGTLVATNVDALGS
+2125 
-2139 GDVTDN
+2139 
-2145 ATLELNTGGDFTNN
+2145 
-2159 ISGSGQVVKSGD
+2159 
-2171 ETLTLSGSNTYTGGT
+2171 
-2186 TINDGTLVATSV
+2186 
-2198 EALGSGDV
+2198 
-2206 TNDAVL
+2206 
-2212 ALNTG
+2212 
-2217 GDFANNIGG
+2217 
-2226 TGSVVKSGDE
+2226 
-2236 TLTLSGTNSY
+2236 
-2246 TGGTTIS
+2246 
-2253 GGTLV
+2253 
-2258 ATNVEAL
+2258 
-2265 GTGDVTNNATL
+2265 
-2276 ELNTGGDFTNNI
+2276 
-2288 SGNGQVVKSGDDTL
+2288 
-2302 TFSGSNTY
+2302 
-2310 TGGTTIND
+2310 
-2318 GTLVATSVE
+2318 
-2327 ALGSG
+2327 
-2332 DVTNDAVLALNT
+2332 
-2344 GGDFAN
+2344 
-2350 NIGGTGS
+2350 
-2357 VVKSGDETLTLSGSN
+2357 
-2372 TYTGSTLIS
+2372 
-2381 SGTLVANDVNALGT
+2381 
-2395 GDVTDNATLMLN
+2395 
-2407 TGGDFINNI
+2407 
-2416 GGTGRVEKSGDDT
+2416 
-2429 LTLSGSNSYTGG
+2429 
-2441 TLISSGT
+2441 
-2448 LVATNVDALGSGDVT
+2448 
-2463 DNATLELNTG
+2463 
-2473 GTFDN
+2473 DN
-2478 AISGSGQVVKSGDET
+2478 AISGSGQVEKSGDET

-2533 LNTGGDFDNAI
+2533 LNTGGTFDNAISGSGQVVKSGDETLTLSGSNTYTGGTTINDGTLIATSVDALGSGDVTDNAVLELNTGGDFDNAI

-2550 VKSGDETLTLSGA
+2550 VKSGDETLTLSGT
-2563 NSYTGG
+2563 NSYTDGTLISGGTLVATNLEALGTGDVTNNATLELNTGGTFDNAISGSGQVVKSGDDALTLSGSNTYTGG
-2569 TTISGGTLVASNVEA
+2569 TTISGGTLIATSVDALGSGDVTDNAVLELNTGGTFDNAISGSGQVVKSGDKTLTLSGSNTYTGGTTISGGTLIASNVEA
-2584 LGSGDIDNYASLQ
+2584 LGSGNIDNYASLQ

-2612 DNAITAIGAGSA
+2612 DNATTAIGAGST

-2642 IDSNSGAIVTA
+2642 TDSNSGAIVTA

-2711 VDGRVNADDDTRYD
+2711 VDGRVNAADDTRYD

-2769 NPDSATY
+2769 NPDSATD

-2835 GHNSTVNG
+2835 GHNATVNG
-2843 HVNNQGSLYFVDT
+2843 HVNNLGSLYFVDT

-2949 FRLYKGHVDINA
+2949 FTLYKGHVDINA

-2976 SESDDVPDDGGE
+2976 SESDDVPDDGG
-2988 VTPPDDGGEV
+2988 D
-2998 TPPDDGGE
+2998 
-3006 VTPPDDGGEVTPP
+3006 
-3019 DDGGEVTPPDDDGEV
+3019 V
-3034 TPPDDGGDITP
+3034 TPPDDGGDVIPPDDGGDVTP
-3045 PDDGGDI
+3045 PDDGGDVTPPDDGGDVTPPDDGGDVTPPDDGGDVTPPDDDGDI

-3093 GSQYRSADGSIWMRF
+3093 GSQYRSADGSVWMRF

-3281 DSWTTRLGVRV
+3281 DSWTTRLGMRV

>member
-143 GTIMLQNGGSVINDA
+143 GAIMLQNGGSVINDA
-158 RIENNATY
+158 RIENSATY

-214 GMINSDGSWR
+214 GMISSDGSWR

-247 ASDGSGKIEDAA
+247 ASDGSNKIEDAA

-278 SGLMQSDFITVALYY
+278 SGLMQSDFITVALYH

-366 TTTGGGSGDA
+366 TTTGGGAGDA

-416 QAGGAISANTAVAI
+416 QAGSAISANTAVAI

-441 KMTGVSDGLVLSGNN
+441 KMTGVSDGLLISGNN

-488 KITAT
+488 KITTT

-504 QVTTE
+504 QITTE
-509 SGSTIVAKD
+509 SGSAIVAKD

-530 TNGGSITATGSSI
+530 TNGGSITATGSNM
-543 SYGIQYNSGTSG
+543 SYGIQYNSGASG

-612 ITANTAVQL
+612 ISANTAVQFH
-621 NGNNNTLAN
+621 GNNNKLAN

-653 GKITGGTNAILI
+653 GKITGGINAILI

-803 SGNVIKQGGGELT
+803 SGNVVKQGGGELT

-854 LDAANASDPFI
+854 LDAASASDPFI

-955 GITINGNAMNPDAF
+955 DITINGNAMNPDAF

-993 DRYNAA
+993 DRDNAA

-1047 ENTYTGG
+1047 ENTYTGS
-1054 TTISDGTLVATNVE
+1054 TTISEGTLIATNVE

-1074 VTDNATLELNTG
+1074 VTDNATLEMNTGGDFDNAISGSGQVVKSGDETLTLSGANSYTGGTTISGGTLVASNVEALGTGDITDNATLELNAGGDFANNIGGTGSVVKSGDKTLTLSGSNTYTGGTTISGGTLVASNVEALGSGDVTDNATLEMNTGGDFANNIGGTGSVVKSGDETLTLSGANSYTGGTTISGGTLVASNVEALGTGDVTDNATLELNTG

-1099 VKSGDETLTLSG
+1099 VKSGDKTLTLSG
-1111 SNTYTGGTII
+1111 INSYTGGTTI
-1121 SGGTLVATNVEALGT
+1121 SGGTLVASNVDALGS

-1295 DETLTLSGANSYTGG
+1295 D
-1310 TTISGGTLVAT
+1310 
-1321 NVEALGTGDIT
+1321 
-1332 DNATLELNAGGD
+1332 
-1344 FTNNIGGTGSVE
+1344 
-1356 KSGDKTLTL
+1356 KT
-1365 SGTNT
+1365 
-1370 YRGGTLIS
+1370 
-1378 GGTLVASNVEALG
+1378 
-1391 SGDVTD
+1391 
-1397 NATLEMNTGGDF
+1397 
-1409 ANNIGGTGSVV
+1409 
-1420 KSGDKTLTLSG
+1420 
-1431 ANSYT
+1431 
-1436 GGTTISGGTLVASNV
+1436 
-1451 EALGTGNVT
+1451 
-1460 DNATLELNTGGDFDN
+1460 
-1475 AISGSGQVVKSGDG
+1475 
-1489 ALTLSGANSYSG
+1489 LTLSGANSYSG

-1512 ANVNA
+1512 THVNA

-1575 NSNTVD
+1575 DSNTAD

-1810 ASNVD
+1810 ASNVE
-1815 ALGSGDVTNNAT
+1815 ALGTGDVTDDAV
-1827 LEMNTGGDFINN
+1827 LELNTGGDFDNAIS
-1839 IGGTGRVEKSGDD
+1839 GSGQVVKSGDE

-1885 VTNNATLELNTGG
+1885 VTDDAVLELNTGG
-1898 TFDNAI
+1898 DFDNAI

-1930 LISGGTLV
+1930 LISDGTLV
-1938 ANNVEALGTGDV
+1938 ASNVEALGTGDV
-1950 TDNATLEMNTG
+1950 TDDAT
-1961 GDFINNIGGTGRVE
+1961 
-1975 KSGDDAL
+1975 
-1982 TLSGSNTYTGGTTIN
+1982 
-1997 DGTLIA
+1997 
-2003 TSVDALGSGDV
+2003 
-2014 TNNAVLE
+2014 
-2021 LNTGGDFINNIG
+2021 
-2033 GTGRVEKSGD
+2033 
-2043 ETLTL
+2043 
-2048 SGSNTYTGGT
+2048 
-2058 LISGGT
+2058 
-2064 LVATNVEALG
+2064 
-2074 TGDVTDNAVL
+2074 L

-2095 IGGTGRVEKSGDDTL
+2095 IGGTGRVEKSGDD
-2110 TLSGSNSYTGGTLIS
+2110 
-2125 SGTLVATNVDALGS
+2125 
-2139 GDVTDN
+2139 
-2145 ATLELNTGGDFTNN
+2145 
-2159 ISGSGQVVKSGD
+2159 K
-2171 ETLTLSGSNTYTGGT
+2171 LTLSGSNTYTGG
-2186 TINDGTLVATSV
+2186 
-2198 EALGSGDV
+2198 
-2206 TNDAVL
+2206 
-2212 ALNTG
+2212 
-2217 GDFANNIGG
+2217 
-2226 TGSVVKSGDE
+2226 
-2236 TLTLSGTNSY
+2236 
-2246 TGGTTIS
+2246 
-2253 GGTLV
+2253 
-2258 ATNVEAL
+2258 
-2265 GTGDVTNNATL
+2265 
-2276 ELNTGGDFTNNI
+2276 
-2288 SGNGQVVKSGDDTL
+2288 
-2302 TFSGSNTY
+2302 
-2310 TGGTTIND
+2310 
-2318 GTLVATSVE
+2318 
-2327 ALGSG
+2327 
-2332 DVTNDAVLALNT
+2332 
-2344 GGDFAN
+2344 
-2350 NIGGTGS
+2350 
-2357 VVKSGDETLTLSGSN
+2357 
-2372 TYTGSTLIS
+2372 TLIS

-2407 TGGDFINNI
+2407 TGGDFTNNI
-2416 GGTGRVEKSGDDT
+2416 GGTGRVEKSGDDA
-2429 LTLSGSNSYTGG
+2429 LTLSGSNTYTGG
-2441 TLISSGT
+2441 TLIS
-2448 LVATNVDALGSGDVT
+2448 
-2463 DNATLELNTG
+2463 
-2473 GTFDN
+2473 
-2478 AISGSGQVVKSGDET
+2478 
-2493 LTLSGANSYTGG
+2493 
-2505 TLISSGTLVANDV
+2505 
-2518 NALGTGD
+2518 
-2525 VTDNAVLE
+2525 
-2533 LNTGGDFDNAI
+2533 
-2544 SGSGQV
+2544 
-2550 VKSGDETLTLSGA
+2550 
-2563 NSYTGG
+2563 
-2569 TTISGGTLVASNVEA
+2569 
-2584 LGSGDIDNYASLQ
+2584 
-2597 LNASGQFVTA
+2597 
-2607 NLTTH
+2607 
-2612 DNAITAIGAGSA
+2612 
-2624 LRANT
+2624 
-2629 LTQEANST
+2629 
-2637 LAVHL
+2637 
-2642 IDSNSGAIVTA
+2642 
-2653 DHANLGG
+2653 
-2660 TLDITGIGNVA
+2660 
-2671 KSWTRD
+2671 
-2677 AYAYTL
+2677 
-2683 IDTDSAINSDFAQ
+2683 
-2696 FTVAGMDAKQVDFLT
+2696 
-2711 VDGRVNADDDTRYD
+2711 
-2725 VTASLSWYAD
+2725 
-2735 SDNAATDAH
+2735 
-2744 GTFTLSEQGHSFTL
+2744 
-2758 NTALTDVDATL
+2758 
-2769 NPDSATY
+2769 
-2776 WDGKSLIKRGA
+2776 
-2787 GTLILGAQNTYSGD
+2787 
-2801 TDVQEGALWLAETA
+2801 
-2815 TIGSAGSAQAVNI
+2815 
-2828 AANAAFG
+2828 
-2835 GHNSTVNG
+2835 
-2843 HVNNQGSLYFVDT
+2843 
-2856 FTVNGDVVNSSAM
+2856 
-2869 ISGSDQPNNTLTI
+2869 
-2882 AGNYTGNDGHL
+2882 
-2893 YLNTQLGDDSSPTDK
+2893 
-2908 LIVTGD
+2908 
-2914 TAGSTT
+2914 
-2920 LHITNVNGLGA
+2920 
-2931 QTVNGI
+2931 
-2937 EVIEV
+2937 
-2942 GGQSDGD
+2942 
-2949 FRLYKGHVDINA
+2949 
-2961 WTYTLKQDGGDWYLR
+2961 
-2976 SESDDVPDDGGE
+2976 
-2988 VTPPDDGGEV
+2988 
-2998 TPPDDGGE
+2998 
-3006 VTPPDDGGEVTPP
+3006 
-3019 DDGGEVTPPDDDGEV
+3019 
-3034 TPPDDGGDITP
+3034 
-3045 PDDGGDI
+3045 
-3052 TPPDGGDVTPVA
+3052 
-3064 PQYRADIGVYLGNQ
+3064 
-3078 WMARNLQMQTLYDRE
+3078 
-3093 GSQYRSADGSIWMRF
+3093 
-3108 KAGKAESQAVNGNVD
+3108 
-3123 IDSDYSQFQ
+3123 
-3132 LGGDI
+3132 
-3137 LTWSDGAQ
+3137 
-3145 SVTVGLM
+3145 
-3152 GSYINA
+3152 
-3158 STDSTGNRGADGSQF
+3158 
-3173 SANGSVDG
+3173 
-3181 YNLGLYATWFAD
+3181 
-3193 AQSHRGAYID
+3193 
-3203 SWYQYGAYNNSVD
+3203 
-3216 NDGLSASR
+3216 
-3224 YDSAA
+3224 
-3229 HAVSLETGY
+3229 
-3238 RYDIALSNRNT
+3238 
-3249 VSLTPQAQVTWQ
+3249 
-3261 RYSADTVIDDGGT
+3261 
-3274 RISGQND
+3274 
-3281 DSWTTRLGVRV
+3281 
-3292 DGKLY
+3292 
-3297 KESGRIQPFMEVN
+3297 
-3310 WLHASDNASA
+3310 
-3320 TFGDTKVSQDLPNDR
+3320 
-3335 VEVKVGIQ
+3335 
-3343 ANVSERLSVYAQAAG
+3343 
-3358 QKGKNDY
+3358 
-3365 GDASF
+3365 
-3370 SLNMR
+3370 
-3375 YNW
+3375 

>member
-158 RIENNATY
+158 LIENNATY

-247 ASDGSGKIEDAA
+247 ASDGSNKIEDAA

-278 SGLMQSDFITVALYY
+278 SGLMQSDFITVALYH

-366 TTTGGGSGDA
+366 TTTGGGAGDA

-416 QAGGAISANTAVAI
+416 QAGGVISANTAVAV
-430 NGNGNTISNQG
+430 NGNGNTITNQG
-441 KMTGVSDGLVLSGNN
+441 KMTGVSDGLLISGNN

-488 KITAT
+488 KITTT

-504 QVTTE
+504 QITTE
-509 SGSTIVAKD
+509 SGSAIVAKD

-530 TNGGSITATGSSI
+530 TNGGSITATGSNM
-543 SYGIQYNSGTSG
+543 SYGIQYNSGASG

-612 ITANTAVQL
+612 ISANTAVQFH
-621 NGNNNTLAN
+621 GNNNKLAN

-653 GKITGGTNAILI
+653 GKITGGINAILI

-803 SGNVIKQGGGELT
+803 SGNVVKQGGGELT

-854 LDAANASDPFI
+854 LDAASASDPFI

-899 ADLTATSGPAI
+899 ADLTETSGPVI

-923 ASPASQEPIRSTD
+923 ASPASQEPIRSTE

-955 GITINGNAMNPDAF
+955 DITINGNAMNPDAF

-993 DRYNAA
+993 DRDNAA

-1018 TVLENVDANSGWNG
+1018 TVLEDVDANSGWNG

-1047 ENTYTGG
+1047 ENTYTGS
-1054 TTISDGTLVATNVE
+1054 TTISEGTLIATNVE

-1074 VTDNATLELNTG
+1074 VTDNATLE
-1086 GDFDNA
+1086 
-1092 ISGSGQV
+1092 
-1099 VKSGDETLTLSG
+1099 
-1111 SNTYTGGTII
+1111 
-1121 SGGTLVATNVEALGT
+1121 
-1136 GDVTDNATLE
+1136 
-1146 LNTGGDFDN
+1146 
-1155 AIGGTGSV
+1155 
-1163 VKSGDKTLTLSG
+1163 
-1175 ANSYTGGTTISG
+1175 
-1187 GTLVASNVEAL
+1187 
-1198 GSGDV
+1198 
-1203 TDNATLELNTGGDFA
+1203 
-1218 NNIGGTGSVVKS
+1218 
-1230 GDKTLT
+1230 
-1236 LSGTNSYTGGTT
+1236 
-1248 ISGGTLVA
+1248 
-1256 NNVEALGTGDVTN
+1256 
-1269 NATLELNTG
+1269 
-1278 GDFDNA
+1278 
-1284 ISGSG
+1284 
-1289 QVVKSG
+1289 
-1295 DETLTLSGANSYTGG
+1295 
-1310 TTISGGTLVAT
+1310 
-1321 NVEALGTGDIT
+1321 
-1332 DNATLELNAGGD
+1332 
-1344 FTNNIGGTGSVE
+1344 
-1356 KSGDKTLTL
+1356 
-1365 SGTNT
+1365 
-1370 YRGGTLIS
+1370 
-1378 GGTLVASNVEALG
+1378 
-1391 SGDVTD
+1391 
-1397 NATLEMNTGGDF
+1397 M
-1409 ANNIGGTGSVV
+1409 
-1420 KSGDKTLTLSG
+1420 
-1431 ANSYT
+1431 
-1436 GGTTISGGTLVASNV
+1436 
-1451 EALGTGNVT
+1451 
-1460 DNATLELNTGGDFDN
+1460 
-1475 AISGSGQVVKSGDG
+1475 
-1489 ALTLSGANSYSG
+1489 
-1501 ATTISGGTLIA
+1501 
-1512 ANVNA
+1512 
-1517 LGTGAIDNRA
+1517 
-1527 SLLLDASGQFTVT
+1527 
-1540 DLTTESGGNTEIGAG
+1540 
-1555 STLQATTLTQKS
+1555 
-1567 DSTLTINL
+1567 
-1575 NSNTVD
+1575 
-1581 PVIHAASQV
+1581 
-1590 SLAGTL
+1590 
-1596 DITGVGDV
+1596 
-1604 LDSDPASTDDLDTF
+1604 
-1618 TLIASDKTIA
+1618 
-1628 GDFEKLTV
+1628 
-1636 AGMDADLADFI
+1636 
-1647 TVDGR
+1647 
-1652 IDDTG
+1652 
-1657 KQYELTTALTWY
+1657 
-1669 ADRDDAVTDAHGTFN
+1669 
-1684 LTNADGSFAVNTVL
+1684 
-1698 ENVDA
+1698 
-1703 TLDPASATGWDGTSL
+1703 
-1718 IKQGAGTLIL
+1718 
-1728 NAENTYTG
+1728 
-1736 GTTISGGTLV
+1736 
-1746 ATNVDALGSGDVT
+1746 
-1759 DDATL
+1759 
-1764 ELNTGGTFDN
+1764 
-1774 AISGSGQVVK
+1774 
-1784 SGDDVLTLSGA
+1784 
-1795 NSYSGGTLISDGTLV
+1795 
-1810 ASNVD
+1810 
-1815 ALGSGDVTNNAT
+1815 
-1827 LEMNTGGDFINN
+1827 
-1839 IGGTGRVEKSGDD
+1839 
-1852 TLTLSGSNTY
+1852 
-1862 TGGTLISDGTLVAS
+1862 
-1876 NVEALGTGD
+1876 
-1885 VTNNATLELNTGG
+1885 
-1898 TFDNAI
+1898 
-1904 SGSGQVVKS
+1904 
-1913 GDDVLTLSGA
+1913 
-1923 NSYSGGT
+1923 
-1930 LISGGTLV
+1930 
-1938 ANNVEALGTGDV
+1938 
-1950 TDNATLEMNTG
+1950 
-1961 GDFINNIGGTGRVE
+1961 
-1975 KSGDDAL
+1975 
-1982 TLSGSNTYTGGTTIN
+1982 
-1997 DGTLIA
+1997 
-2003 TSVDALGSGDV
+2003 
-2014 TNNAVLE
+2014 
-2021 LNTGGDFINNIG
+2021 
-2033 GTGRVEKSGD
+2033 
-2043 ETLTL
+2043 
-2048 SGSNTYTGGT
+2048 
-2058 LISGGT
+2058 
-2064 LVATNVEALG
+2064 
-2074 TGDVTDNAVL
+2074 
-2084 ELNTGGDFINN
+2084 
-2095 IGGTGRVEKSGDDTL
+2095 
-2110 TLSGSNSYTGGTLIS
+2110 
-2125 SGTLVATNVDALGS
+2125 
-2139 GDVTDN
+2139 
-2145 ATLELNTGGDFTNN
+2145 
-2159 ISGSGQVVKSGD
+2159 
-2171 ETLTLSGSNTYTGGT
+2171 
-2186 TINDGTLVATSV
+2186 
-2198 EALGSGDV
+2198 
-2206 TNDAVL
+2206 
-2212 ALNTG
+2212 
-2217 GDFANNIGG
+2217 
-2226 TGSVVKSGDE
+2226 
-2236 TLTLSGTNSY
+2236 
-2246 TGGTTIS
+2246 
-2253 GGTLV
+2253 
-2258 ATNVEAL
+2258 
-2265 GTGDVTNNATL
+2265 
-2276 ELNTGGDFTNNI
+2276 
-2288 SGNGQVVKSGDDTL
+2288 
-2302 TFSGSNTY
+2302 
-2310 TGGTTIND
+2310 
-2318 GTLVATSVE
+2318 
-2327 ALGSG
+2327 
-2332 DVTNDAVLALNT
+2332 
-2344 GGDFAN
+2344 
-2350 NIGGTGS
+2350 
-2357 VVKSGDETLTLSGSN
+2357 
-2372 TYTGSTLIS
+2372 
-2381 SGTLVANDVNALGT
+2381 
-2395 GDVTDNATLMLN
+2395 
-2407 TGGDFINNI
+2407 
-2416 GGTGRVEKSGDDT
+2416 
-2429 LTLSGSNSYTGG
+2429 
-2441 TLISSGT
+2441 
-2448 LVATNVDALGSGDVT
+2448 
-2463 DNATLELNTG
+2463 
-2473 GTFDN
+2473 
-2478 AISGSGQVVKSGDET
+2478 
-2493 LTLSGANSYTGG
+2493 
-2505 TLISSGTLVANDV
+2505 
-2518 NALGTGD
+2518 
-2525 VTDNAVLE
+2525 
-2533 LNTGGDFDNAI
+2533 NTGGDFDNAI

-2584 LGSGDIDNYASLQ
+2584 LGSGDVTDNATLELNTGGDFDNNIGGTGSVVKSGDKTLTLSGANSYTGGTTISGGTLVATNVEALGSGDVTDNAVLELNTGGDFTNAISGSGQVVKSGDKTLTLSGANSYTGGTTISGGTLVASNVEALGTGDITDNATLELNAGGDFANNIGGTGSVVKSGDKTLTLSGSNTYTGGTTISGGTLVATNVEALGTGNVTDNATLELSTGGDFANNIGGTGSVVKSGDETLTLSGANSYTGGTTISGGTLVASNVEALGTGDVTDNATLELNTGGDFDNAISGSGQVVKSGDKTLTLSGANSYSGATTISGGTLVATNVDALGSGDVTDDATLELNTGGTFDNAISGSGQVVKSGDETLTLSGTNTYSGGTLISGGTLVASNVEALGTGDVTNDAVLELNTGGTFDNAISGSGQVVKSGDKMLTLSGANSYSGGTLISDGTLVASNVEALGSGDVTNDAVLELNTGGTFDNVISGSGKVEKSGDDALTLSGSNTYTGGTLISGGTLVASNVEALGTGDVTDNATLALNAGGDFTNNIGGTGRVEKSGDQTLTLSGSNTYTGGTLISSGTLVATSVDALGTGNVTNNATLALNTGGDFINNIGGTGRVEKSGDDALTLSGSNTYTGGTLISGGTLVANDVNALGTGDVTDNAALMLNTGGDFINNIGGTGRVEKSGDDTLTLSGSNTYTGGTLISGGTLVANDVNALGTGDVTDNATLALNAVGDFNNAIGGSGKVEKSGDDTLTLSGSNTYTGGTLINGGTLVASNVEALGTGDVTDDATLELNTGGKFDNAISGSGNVVKSGADTLTLSGSNTYTGGTTINDGTLVATSVDALGTGDVTDDATLELNTGGDFDNAISGSGQVVKSGDDTLTLSGSNTYTGGTLISSGTLVANDVNALGTGDVTDNATLELNTGGDFTNNIGGTGRVEKSGDGTLTLSGSNTYTGGTLISDGTLVASNVEALGSGDIDNYASLQ

-2612 DNAITAIGAGSA
+2612 DNATTAIGADSA
-2624 LRANT
+2624 LRGNT

-2642 IDSNSGAIVTA
+2642 TDSNSGAIVTA

-2711 VDGRVNADDDTRYD
+2711 VDGRVNAADDTRYD

-2744 GTFTLSEQGHSFTL
+2744 GTFTLSEQGHCFTL

-2801 TDVQEGALWLAETA
+2801 TDVQEGVLWLAETA

-2835 GHNSTVNG
+2835 GHNATVNG
-2843 HVNNQGSLYFVDT
+2843 HVNNLGNLYFVDT

-2949 FRLYKGHVDINA
+2949 FTLYKGHVDINA

-2976 SESDDVPDDGGE
+2976 SESDDVPDDGGD
-2988 VTPPDDGGEV
+2988 VIPPDDGG
-2998 TPPDDGGE
+2998 D
-3006 VTPPDDGGEVTPP
+3006 
-3019 DDGGEVTPPDDDGEV
+3019 V
-3034 TPPDDGGDITP
+3034 TPPDDGGDVTP
-3045 PDDGGDI
+3045 PDDGGDVTPPDDGGDVSPPDDGGDVTPPDDGGDVTPPDDDGDI

>member
-1 MNKTYNIIW
+1 
-10 NAARGMYIVTSELAR
+10 
-25 SGSRAIV
+25 
-32 SVSAS
+32 
-37 CAVTLLAM
+37 
-45 DAAPAVAEETRVSIP
+45 
-60 SQTTTYTL
+60 
-68 SGATP
+68 
-73 FVVETGNTVATDT
+73 
-86 ATSAAIVGD
+86 
-95 NSNDWDLLIE
+95 
-105 SGAVV
+105 
-110 GSSLTDS
+110 
-117 QAMNLDSSTGATS
+117 
-130 VHNQGT
+130 
-136 ITGSNED
+136 
-143 GTIMLQNGGSVINDA
+143 
-158 RIENNATY
+158 
-166 EHDPEDIPQEYAG
+166 
-179 VYMLNGGSYVS
+179 
-190 SESGVLEGVSGVIVQ
+190 
-205 SGEAHITNG
+205 
-214 GMINSDGSWR
+214 
-224 SYGVEFRDGTYGT
+224 
-237 IVNTGTIITT
+237 
-247 ASDGSGKIEDAA
+247 
-259 IYVHTLN
+259 
-266 DMAVS
+266 
-271 GSVSVDN
+271 
-278 SGLMQSDFITVALYY
+278 
-293 GSHFEVVNRVG
+293 
-304 GVITAGNSSLVGIK
+304 
-318 STAMELKVGVDNLVT
+318 
-333 NDGTISAYGT
+333 
-343 ANTYGIH
+343 
-350 YGESTSGGV
+350 
-359 ITNTGSI
+359 
-366 TTTGGGSGDA
+366 
-376 SVYVHGNGDG
+376 
-386 TVVNNSGTMS
+386 
-396 STVYGVYLDSARS
+396 
-409 KGHTLNN
+409 
-416 QAGGAISANTAVAI
+416 
-430 NGNGNTISNQG
+430 
-441 KMTGVSDGLVLSGNN
+441 
-456 NIVTTSG
+456 
-463 GEISG
+463 
-468 KNGIRVSKGSGNQI
+468 
-482 TAKSGS
+482 
-488 KITAT
+488 
-493 STGISIAGGNN
+493 
-504 QVTTE
+504 
-509 SGSTIVAKD
+509 
-518 NGILINSGANNV
+518 
-530 TNGGSITATGSSI
+530 
-543 SYGIQYNSGTSG
+543 
-555 TITNTGTITTT
+555 
-566 GKGAGDASVYAHGGA
+566 
-581 VTINNSGT
+581 
-589 MDSSVFGVYV
+589 
-599 TTGHTLNNLAGGS
+599 
-612 ITANTAVQL
+612 
-621 NGNNNTLAN
+621 
-630 AGAILGDTNGVT
+630 
-642 INGSGNTLTSQ
+642 
-653 GKITGGTNAILI
+653 
-665 NSGSKNNTLTLNTGT
+665 
-680 EISGSITDDNN
+680 
-691 SASANNNLILD
+691 
-702 GEGTLGSSI
+702 
-711 SGLNSVTSS
+711 
-720 GDWTLS
+720 
-726 GATMNLSGTTNSA
+726 
-739 LWVKSGTLIL
+739 
-749 NGAMTAKGATVD
+749 
-761 SGTTLQIGNGGTL
+761 
-774 GAFNG
+774 
-779 DIVDNGTLT
+779 
-788 FNRSDAAA
+788 
-796 YGSVISG
+796 
-803 SGNVIKQGGGELT
+803 
-816 LSNNNSYSGG
+816 
-826 TTIAEGT
+826 
-833 LTATAGGAL
+833 
-842 GSGNIDNRAYLK
+842 
-854 LDAANASDPFI
+854 
-865 VADLT
+865 
-870 THSGATVEIG
+870 
-880 AGSTLQA
+880 
-887 NTLTQQDGSTLT
+887 
-899 ADLTATSGPAI
+899 
-910 RAKNVN
+910 
-916 LDGTLNV
+916 
-923 ASPASQEPIRSTD
+923 
-936 DLISLALIES
+936 
-946 DNAISGDFD
+946 
-955 GITINGNAMNPDAF
+955 
-969 ITVVGQK
+969 
-976 NVNDTH
+976 
-982 YDLVETLTWYA
+982 
-993 DRYNAA
+993 
-999 IDAHGTF
+999 
-1006 NLADADDSFTVN
+1006 
-1018 TVLENVDANSGWNG
+1018 
-1032 QSLTKTGAGTLILNA
+1032 
-1047 ENTYTGG
+1047 
-1054 TTISDGTLVATNVE
+1054 
-1068 ALGTGN
+1068 
-1074 VTDNATLELNTG
+1074 
-1086 GDFDNA
+1086 
-1092 ISGSGQV
+1092 
-1099 VKSGDETLTLSG
+1099 
-1111 SNTYTGGTII
+1111 
-1121 SGGTLVATNVEALGT
+1121 

-1146 LNTGGDFDN
+1146 LNTGGTFDN
-1155 AIGGTGSV
+1155 VISGSGQV
-1163 VKSGDKTLTLSG
+1163 VKSGDEMLTLSG

-1203 TDNATLELNTGGDFA
+1203 TDNATLELNTGGDFDNA
-1218 NNIGGTGSVVKS
+1218 ISGSGQVVKS
-1230 GDKTLT
+1230 GDDALT
-1236 LSGTNSYTGGTT
+1236 LSGNNSYTGGTL
-1248 ISGGTLVA
+1248 ISDGTLVA
-1256 NNVEALGTGDVTN
+1256 SNVEALGSGDVTN
-1269 NATLELNTG
+1269 DAVLELNTG

-1289 QVVKSG
+1289 Q
-1295 DETLTLSGANSYTGG
+1295 
-1310 TTISGGTLVAT
+1310 
-1321 NVEALGTGDIT
+1321 
-1332 DNATLELNAGGD
+1332 
-1344 FTNNIGGTGSVE
+1344 
-1356 KSGDKTLTL
+1356 
-1365 SGTNT
+1365 
-1370 YRGGTLIS
+1370 
-1378 GGTLVASNVEALG
+1378 
-1391 SGDVTD
+1391 
-1397 NATLEMNTGGDF
+1397 
-1409 ANNIGGTGSVV
+1409 VV

-1451 EALGTGNVT
+1451 EALGSGDIT

-1475 AISGSGQVVKSGDG
+1475 AISGSGQVVKSGDET
-1489 ALTLSGANSYSG
+1489 LTLSGTNTYTG
-1501 ATTISGGTLIA
+1501 GTTISGGTLIA
-1512 ANVNA
+1512 THVNA

-1527 SLLLDASGQFTVT
+1527 SLLLDASGQFAVT

-1575 NSNTVD
+1575 NSNTAD

-1703 TLDPASATGWDGTSL
+1703 TLDPDSATGWDGTSL

-1728 NAENTYTG
+1728 NAENTYTV

-1784 SGDDVLTLSGA
+1784 SGDKMLTLSGT
-1795 NSYSGGTLISDGTLV
+1795 NSYSGGTLISGGTLV
-1810 ASNVD
+1810 ATNVD
-1815 ALGSGDVTNNAT
+1815 ALGSGDVT
-1827 LEMNTGGDFINN
+1827 
-1839 IGGTGRVEKSGDD
+1839 DD
-1852 TLTLSGSNTY
+1852 
-1862 TGGTLISDGTLVAS
+1862 
-1876 NVEALGTGD
+1876 
-1885 VTNNATLELNTGG
+1885 ATLELNTGG

-1913 GDDVLTLSGA
+1913 GDDT
-1923 NSYSGGT
+1923 
-1930 LISGGTLV
+1930 
-1938 ANNVEALGTGDV
+1938 
-1950 TDNATLEMNTG
+1950 
-1961 GDFINNIGGTGRVE
+1961 
-1975 KSGDDAL
+1975 L
-1982 TLSGSNTYTGGTTIN
+1982 TLSGSNTYTGGTIISG
-1997 DGTLIA
+1997 GTLVA
-2003 TSVDALGSGDV
+2003 SNVEALGTGDV
-2014 TNNAVLE
+2014 TNDAVLE
-2021 LNTGGDFINNIG
+2021 LNTGGDFDNAISG
-2033 GTGRVEKSGD
+2033 SGQVVKSGD

-2064 LVATNVEALG
+2064 LVASNVEALGSGDVTNDAVLELNTGGDFTNAISGSGQVVKSGDETLTLSGANSYTGGTLISGGTLIASNVEALG

-2084 ELNTGGDFINN
+2084 ELNTGGDF
-2095 IGGTGRVEKSGDDTL
+2095 
-2110 TLSGSNSYTGGTLIS
+2110 
-2125 SGTLVATNVDALGS
+2125 
-2139 GDVTDN
+2139 
-2145 ATLELNTGGDFTNN
+2145 
-2159 ISGSGQVVKSGD
+2159 
-2171 ETLTLSGSNTYTGGT
+2171 
-2186 TINDGTLVATSV
+2186 
-2198 EALGSGDV
+2198 
-2206 TNDAVL
+2206 
-2212 ALNTG
+2212 
-2217 GDFANNIGG
+2217 
-2226 TGSVVKSGDE
+2226 
-2236 TLTLSGTNSY
+2236 
-2246 TGGTTIS
+2246 
-2253 GGTLV
+2253 
-2258 ATNVEAL
+2258 
-2265 GTGDVTNNATL
+2265 
-2276 ELNTGGDFTNNI
+2276 
-2288 SGNGQVVKSGDDTL
+2288 
-2302 TFSGSNTY
+2302 
-2310 TGGTTIND
+2310 
-2318 GTLVATSVE
+2318 
-2327 ALGSG
+2327 
-2332 DVTNDAVLALNT
+2332 
-2344 GGDFAN
+2344 
-2350 NIGGTGS
+2350 
-2357 VVKSGDETLTLSGSN
+2357 
-2372 TYTGSTLIS
+2372 
-2381 SGTLVANDVNALGT
+2381 
-2395 GDVTDNATLMLN
+2395 
-2407 TGGDFINNI
+2407 
-2416 GGTGRVEKSGDDT
+2416 
-2429 LTLSGSNSYTGG
+2429 
-2441 TLISSGT
+2441 
-2448 LVATNVDALGSGDVT
+2448 
-2463 DNATLELNTG
+2463 
-2473 GTFDN
+2473 DN
-2478 AISGSGQVVKSGDET
+2478 AISGSGQVEKSGDET

-2533 LNTGGDFDNAI
+2533 LNTGGTFDNAISGSGQVVKSGDETLTLSGSNTYTGGTTINDGTLIATSVDALGSGDVTDNAVLELNTGGDFDNAI

-2550 VKSGDETLTLSGA
+2550 VKSGDETLTLSGT
-2563 NSYTGG
+2563 NSYTDGTLISGGTLVATNLEALGTGDVTNNATLELNTGGTFDNAISGSGQVVKSGDDALTLSGSNTYTGG
-2569 TTISGGTLVASNVEA
+2569 TTISGGTLIATSVDALGSGDVTDNAVLELNTGGTFDNAISGSGQVVKSGDKTLTLSGSNTYTGGTTISGGTLIASNVEA
-2584 LGSGDIDNYASLQ
+2584 LGSGNIDNYASLQ

-2612 DNAITAIGAGSA
+2612 DNATTAIGAGST

-2642 IDSNSGAIVTA
+2642 TDSNSGAIVTA

-2711 VDGRVNADDDTRYD
+2711 VDGRVNAADDTRYD

-2769 NPDSATY
+2769 NPDSATD

-2835 GHNSTVNG
+2835 GHNATVNG
-2843 HVNNQGSLYFVDT
+2843 HVNNLGSLYFVDT

-2949 FRLYKGHVDINA
+2949 FTLYKGHVDINA

-2976 SESDDVPDDGGE
+2976 SESDDVPDDGG
-2988 VTPPDDGGEV
+2988 D
-2998 TPPDDGGE
+2998 
-3006 VTPPDDGGEVTPP
+3006 
-3019 DDGGEVTPPDDDGEV
+3019 V
-3034 TPPDDGGDITP
+3034 TPPDDGGDVTP
-3045 PDDGGDI
+3045 PDDGGDVTPPDDGGDVTPPDDGGDVTPPDDDGDI

-3093 GSQYRSADGSIWMRF
+3093 GSQYRSADGSVWMRF

-3281 DSWTTRLGVRV
+3281 DSWTTRLGMRV

>member
-73 FVVETGNTVATDT
+73 FVVETDNTIATDT
-86 ATSAAIVGD
+86 AASAAIVGD

-143 GTIMLQNGGSVINDA
+143 GTILLQNGGSVINDA
-158 RIENNATY
+158 LIENSATY

-278 SGLMQSDFITVALYY
+278 SGLMQSDFITVALYH

-366 TTTGGGSGDA
+366 TTTGGGAGDA

-416 QAGGAISANTAVAI
+416 QAGGVISANTAVAV
-430 NGNGNTISNQG
+430 NGNGNTITNQG
-441 KMTGVSDGLVLSGNN
+441 KMTGVSDGLLISGNN

-488 KITAT
+488 KITTT

-504 QVTTE
+504 QITTE
-509 SGSTIVAKD
+509 SGSAIVAKD

-530 TNGGSITATGSSI
+530 TNGGSITATGSNM
-543 SYGIQYNSGTSG
+543 SYGIQYNSGASG

-612 ITANTAVQL
+612 ISANTAVQFH
-621 NGNNNTLAN
+621 GNNNKLAN

-803 SGNVIKQGGGELT
+803 SGNVVKQGGGELT

-854 LDAANASDPFI
+854 LNAASASDPFI

-993 DRYNAA
+993 DHDNAA

-1054 TTISDGTLVATNVE
+1054 TTISDGTLIANNVE

-1086 GDFDNA
+1086 GDFTNN

-1099 VKSGDETLTLSG
+1099 VKSGDG
-1111 SNTYTGGTII
+1111 
-1121 SGGTLVATNVEALGT
+1121 A
-1136 GDVTDNATLE
+1136 
-1146 LNTGGDFDN
+1146 
-1155 AIGGTGSV
+1155 
-1163 VKSGDKTLTLSG
+1163 LTLSG

-1198 GSGDV
+1198 GTGDI
-1203 TDNATLELNTGGDFA
+1203 TDNATLELNAGGDFA

-1236 LSGTNSYTGGTT
+1236 LSGS
-1248 ISGGTLVA
+1248 
-1256 NNVEALGTGDVTN
+1256 
-1269 NATLELNTG
+1269 NT
-1278 GDFDNA
+1278 
-1284 ISGSG
+1284 
-1289 QVVKSG
+1289 
-1295 DETLTLSGANSYTGG
+1295 YTGG

-1321 NVEALGTGDIT
+1321 NVEALGTGNVT
-1332 DNATLELNAGGD
+1332 DNATLEL
-1344 FTNNIGGTGSVE
+1344 S
-1356 KSGDKTLTL
+1356 
-1365 SGTNT
+1365 
-1370 YRGGTLIS
+1370 
-1378 GGTLVASNVEALG
+1378 
-1391 SGDVTD
+1391 
-1397 NATLEMNTGGDF
+1397 TGGDF

-1420 KSGDKTLTLSG
+1420 KSGDETLTLSG

-1451 EALGTGNVT
+1451 EALGTGDVT

-1475 AISGSGQVVKSGDG
+1475 AISGSGQVVKSGDKT
-1489 ALTLSGANSYSG
+1489 LTLSGANSYSG

-1512 ANVNA
+1512 THVNA

-1575 NSNTVD
+1575 NSNTAD

-1784 SGDDVLTLSGA
+1784 SGDGALTLSGA

-1852 TLTLSGSNTY
+1852 ALTLSGANTY

-1885 VTNNATLELNTGG
+1885 VTNDAVLELNTGG
-1898 TFDNAI
+1898 DFDNAI

-1913 GDDVLTLSGA
+1913 GD
-1923 NSYSGGT
+1923 
-1930 LISGGTLV
+1930 
-1938 ANNVEALGTGDV
+1938 
-1950 TDNATLEMNTG
+1950 
-1961 GDFINNIGGTGRVE
+1961 
-1975 KSGDDAL
+1975 K
-1982 TLSGSNTYTGGTTIN
+1982 
-1997 DGTLIA
+1997 
-2003 TSVDALGSGDV
+2003 
-2014 TNNAVLE
+2014 
-2021 LNTGGDFINNIG
+2021 
-2033 GTGRVEKSGD
+2033 
-2043 ETLTL
+2043 TLTL

-2064 LVATNVEALG
+2064 LIATSVDALG

-2125 SGTLVATNVDALGS
+2125 GGTLVATNLEALGS
-2139 GDVTDN
+2139 GDVTNN
-2145 ATLELNTGGDFTNN
+2145 AVLELNTGGTFDNA

-2186 TINDGTLVATSV
+2186 TINDGTLIATSV
-2198 EALGSGDV
+2198 DALGSGDV
-2206 TNDAVL
+2206 TDNAVL
-2212 ALNTG
+2212 ELNTG
-2217 GDFANNIGG
+2217 GDFDNAIS
-2226 TGSVVKSGDE
+2226 GSGQVVKSGDE

-2246 TGGTTIS
+2246 TDGTLIS

-2258 ATNVEAL
+2258 ATNL
-2265 GTGDVTNNATL
+2265 
-2276 ELNTGGDFTNNI
+2276 
-2288 SGNGQVVKSGDDTL
+2288 
-2302 TFSGSNTY
+2302 
-2310 TGGTTIND
+2310 
-2318 GTLVATSVE
+2318 E

-2372 TYTGSTLIS
+2372 TYTGGTLIS

-2550 VKSGDETLTLSGA
+2550 VKSGDETLTLSG
-2563 NSYTGG
+2563 
-2569 TTISGGTLVASNVEA
+2569 
-2584 LGSGDIDNYASLQ
+2584 
-2597 LNASGQFVTA
+2597 
-2607 NLTTH
+2607 
-2612 DNAITAIGAGSA
+2612 
-2624 LRANT
+2624 
-2629 LTQEANST
+2629 
-2637 LAVHL
+2637 
-2642 IDSNSGAIVTA
+2642 
-2653 DHANLGG
+2653 
-2660 TLDITGIGNVA
+2660 
-2671 KSWTRD
+2671 
-2677 AYAYTL
+2677 
-2683 IDTDSAINSDFAQ
+2683 
-2696 FTVAGMDAKQVDFLT
+2696 
-2711 VDGRVNADDDTRYD
+2711 
-2725 VTASLSWYAD
+2725 
-2735 SDNAATDAH
+2735 
-2744 GTFTLSEQGHSFTL
+2744 
-2758 NTALTDVDATL
+2758 
-2769 NPDSATY
+2769 
-2776 WDGKSLIKRGA
+2776 
-2787 GTLILGAQNTYSGD
+2787 
-2801 TDVQEGALWLAETA
+2801 
-2815 TIGSAGSAQAVNI
+2815 
-2828 AANAAFG
+2828 
-2835 GHNSTVNG
+2835 
-2843 HVNNQGSLYFVDT
+2843 
-2856 FTVNGDVVNSSAM
+2856 
-2869 ISGSDQPNNTLTI
+2869 
-2882 AGNYTGNDGHL
+2882 
-2893 YLNTQLGDDSSPTDK
+2893 
-2908 LIVTGD
+2908 
-2914 TAGSTT
+2914 
-2920 LHITNVNGLGA
+2920 
-2931 QTVNGI
+2931 
-2937 EVIEV
+2937 
-2942 GGQSDGD
+2942 
-2949 FRLYKGHVDINA
+2949 
-2961 WTYTLKQDGGDWYLR
+2961 
-2976 SESDDVPDDGGE
+2976 
-2988 VTPPDDGGEV
+2988 
-2998 TPPDDGGE
+2998 
-3006 VTPPDDGGEVTPP
+3006 
-3019 DDGGEVTPPDDDGEV
+3019 
-3034 TPPDDGGDITP
+3034 
-3045 PDDGGDI
+3045 
-3052 TPPDGGDVTPVA
+3052 
-3064 PQYRADIGVYLGNQ
+3064 
-3078 WMARNLQMQTLYDRE
+3078 
-3093 GSQYRSADGSIWMRF
+3093 
-3108 KAGKAESQAVNGNVD
+3108 
-3123 IDSDYSQFQ
+3123 
-3132 LGGDI
+3132 
-3137 LTWSDGAQ
+3137 
-3145 SVTVGLM
+3145 
-3152 GSYINA
+3152 
-3158 STDSTGNRGADGSQF
+3158 
-3173 SANGSVDG
+3173 
-3181 YNLGLYATWFAD
+3181 
-3193 AQSHRGAYID
+3193 
-3203 SWYQYGAYNNSVD
+3203 
-3216 NDGLSASR
+3216 
-3224 YDSAA
+3224 
-3229 HAVSLETGY
+3229 
-3238 RYDIALSNRNT
+3238 
-3249 VSLTPQAQVTWQ
+3249 
-3261 RYSADTVIDDGGT
+3261 
-3274 RISGQND
+3274 
-3281 DSWTTRLGVRV
+3281 
-3292 DGKLY
+3292 
-3297 KESGRIQPFMEVN
+3297 
-3310 WLHASDNASA
+3310 
-3320 TFGDTKVSQDLPNDR
+3320 
-3335 VEVKVGIQ
+3335 
-3343 ANVSERLSVYAQAAG
+3343 
-3358 QKGKNDY
+3358 
-3365 GDASF
+3365 
-3370 SLNMR
+3370 
-3375 YNW
+3375 

>member
-1 MNKTYNIIW
+1 
-10 NAARGMYIVTSELAR
+10 
-25 SGSRAIV
+25 
-32 SVSAS
+32 
-37 CAVTLLAM
+37 
-45 DAAPAVAEETRVSIP
+45 
-60 SQTTTYTL
+60 
-68 SGATP
+68 
-73 FVVETGNTVATDT
+73 
-86 ATSAAIVGD
+86 
-95 NSNDWDLLIE
+95 
-105 SGAVV
+105 
-110 GSSLTDS
+110 
-117 QAMNLDSSTGATS
+117 
-130 VHNQGT
+130 
-136 ITGSNED
+136 
-143 GTIMLQNGGSVINDA
+143 
-158 RIENNATY
+158 
-166 EHDPEDIPQEYAG
+166 
-179 VYMLNGGSYVS
+179 
-190 SESGVLEGVSGVIVQ
+190 
-205 SGEAHITNG
+205 
-214 GMINSDGSWR
+214 
-224 SYGVEFRDGTYGT
+224 
-237 IVNTGTIITT
+237 
-247 ASDGSGKIEDAA
+247 
-259 IYVHTLN
+259 
-266 DMAVS
+266 
-271 GSVSVDN
+271 
-278 SGLMQSDFITVALYY
+278 
-293 GSHFEVVNRVG
+293 
-304 GVITAGNSSLVGIK
+304 
-318 STAMELKVGVDNLVT
+318 
-333 NDGTISAYGT
+333 
-343 ANTYGIH
+343 
-350 YGESTSGGV
+350 
-359 ITNTGSI
+359 
-366 TTTGGGSGDA
+366 
-376 SVYVHGNGDG
+376 
-386 TVVNNSGTMS
+386 
-396 STVYGVYLDSARS
+396 
-409 KGHTLNN
+409 
-416 QAGGAISANTAVAI
+416 
-430 NGNGNTISNQG
+430 
-441 KMTGVSDGLVLSGNN
+441 
-456 NIVTTSG
+456 
-463 GEISG
+463 
-468 KNGIRVSKGSGNQI
+468 
-482 TAKSGS
+482 
-488 KITAT
+488 
-493 STGISIAGGNN
+493 
-504 QVTTE
+504 
-509 SGSTIVAKD
+509 
-518 NGILINSGANNV
+518 GAN
-530 TNGGSITATGSSI
+530 S
-543 SYGIQYNSGTSG
+543 
-555 TITNTGTITTT
+555 
-566 GKGAGDASVYAHGGA
+566 
-581 VTINNSGT
+581 
-589 MDSSVFGVYV
+589 
-599 TTGHTLNNLAGGS
+599 
-612 ITANTAVQL
+612 
-621 NGNNNTLAN
+621 
-630 AGAILGDTNGVT
+630 
-642 INGSGNTLTSQ
+642 
-653 GKITGGTNAILI
+653 
-665 NSGSKNNTLTLNTGT
+665 
-680 EISGSITDDNN
+680 
-691 SASANNNLILD
+691 
-702 GEGTLGSSI
+702 
-711 SGLNSVTSS
+711 
-720 GDWTLS
+720 
-726 GATMNLSGTTNSA
+726 
-739 LWVKSGTLIL
+739 
-749 NGAMTAKGATVD
+749 
-761 SGTTLQIGNGGTL
+761 
-774 GAFNG
+774 
-779 DIVDNGTLT
+779 
-788 FNRSDAAA
+788 
-796 YGSVISG
+796 
-803 SGNVIKQGGGELT
+803 
-816 LSNNNSYSGG
+816 
-826 TTIAEGT
+826 
-833 LTATAGGAL
+833 
-842 GSGNIDNRAYLK
+842 
-854 LDAANASDPFI
+854 
-865 VADLT
+865 
-870 THSGATVEIG
+870 
-880 AGSTLQA
+880 
-887 NTLTQQDGSTLT
+887 
-899 ADLTATSGPAI
+899 
-910 RAKNVN
+910 
-916 LDGTLNV
+916 
-923 ASPASQEPIRSTD
+923 
-936 DLISLALIES
+936 
-946 DNAISGDFD
+946 
-955 GITINGNAMNPDAF
+955 
-969 ITVVGQK
+969 
-976 NVNDTH
+976 
-982 YDLVETLTWYA
+982 
-993 DRYNAA
+993 
-999 IDAHGTF
+999 
-1006 NLADADDSFTVN
+1006 
-1018 TVLENVDANSGWNG
+1018 
-1032 QSLTKTGAGTLILNA
+1032 
-1047 ENTYTGG
+1047 YTGG
-1054 TTISDGTLVATNVE
+1054 TT
-1068 ALGTGN
+1068 
-1074 VTDNATLELNTG
+1074 
-1086 GDFDNA
+1086 
-1092 ISGSGQV
+1092 
-1099 VKSGDETLTLSG
+1099 
-1111 SNTYTGGTII
+1111 I
-1121 SGGTLVATNVEALGT
+1121 SGGTLVATNVEALGS

-1146 LNTGGDFDN
+1146 LNTGGTFDN
-1155 AIGGTGSV
+1155 VISGSGQV
-1163 VKSGDKTLTLSG
+1163 VKSGDEMLTLSG

-1203 TDNATLELNTGGDFA
+1203 TDNATLELNTGGDFDNA
-1218 NNIGGTGSVVKS
+1218 ISGSGQVVKS
-1230 GDKTLT
+1230 GDDALT
-1236 LSGTNSYTGGTT
+1236 LSGNNSYTGGTL
-1248 ISGGTLVA
+1248 ISDGTLVA
-1256 NNVEALGTGDVTN
+1256 SNVEALGSGDVTN
-1269 NATLELNTG
+1269 DAVLELNTG

-1289 QVVKSG
+1289 Q
-1295 DETLTLSGANSYTGG
+1295 
-1310 TTISGGTLVAT
+1310 
-1321 NVEALGTGDIT
+1321 
-1332 DNATLELNAGGD
+1332 
-1344 FTNNIGGTGSVE
+1344 
-1356 KSGDKTLTL
+1356 
-1365 SGTNT
+1365 
-1370 YRGGTLIS
+1370 
-1378 GGTLVASNVEALG
+1378 
-1391 SGDVTD
+1391 
-1397 NATLEMNTGGDF
+1397 
-1409 ANNIGGTGSVV
+1409 VV

-1451 EALGTGNVT
+1451 EALGSGDIT

-1475 AISGSGQVVKSGDG
+1475 AISGSGQVVKSGDET
-1489 ALTLSGANSYSG
+1489 LTLSGTNTYTG
-1501 ATTISGGTLIA
+1501 GTTISGGTLIA
-1512 ANVNA
+1512 THVNA

-1527 SLLLDASGQFTVT
+1527 SLLLDASGQFAVT

-1575 NSNTVD
+1575 NSNTAD

-1703 TLDPASATGWDGTSL
+1703 TLDPDSATGWDGTSL

-1728 NAENTYTG
+1728 NAENTYTV

-1784 SGDDVLTLSGA
+1784 SGDKMLTLSGT
-1795 NSYSGGTLISDGTLV
+1795 NSYSGGTLISGGTLV
-1810 ASNVD
+1810 ATNVD
-1815 ALGSGDVTNNAT
+1815 ALGSGDVT
-1827 LEMNTGGDFINN
+1827 
-1839 IGGTGRVEKSGDD
+1839 DD
-1852 TLTLSGSNTY
+1852 
-1862 TGGTLISDGTLVAS
+1862 
-1876 NVEALGTGD
+1876 
-1885 VTNNATLELNTGG
+1885 ATLELNTGG

-1913 GDDVLTLSGA
+1913 GDDT
-1923 NSYSGGT
+1923 
-1930 LISGGTLV
+1930 
-1938 ANNVEALGTGDV
+1938 
-1950 TDNATLEMNTG
+1950 
-1961 GDFINNIGGTGRVE
+1961 
-1975 KSGDDAL
+1975 L
-1982 TLSGSNTYTGGTTIN
+1982 TLSGSNTYTGGTIISG
-1997 DGTLIA
+1997 GTLVA
-2003 TSVDALGSGDV
+2003 SNVEALGTGDV
-2014 TNNAVLE
+2014 TNDAVLE
-2021 LNTGGDFINNIG
+2021 LNTGGDFDNAISG
-2033 GTGRVEKSGD
+2033 SGQVVKSGD

-2064 LVATNVEALG
+2064 LVASNVEALGSGDVTNDAVLELNTGGDFTNAISGSGQVVKSGDETLTLSGANSYTGGTLISGGTLIASNVEALG

-2084 ELNTGGDFINN
+2084 ELNTGGDF
-2095 IGGTGRVEKSGDDTL
+2095 
-2110 TLSGSNSYTGGTLIS
+2110 
-2125 SGTLVATNVDALGS
+2125 
-2139 GDVTDN
+2139 
-2145 ATLELNTGGDFTNN
+2145 
-2159 ISGSGQVVKSGD
+2159 
-2171 ETLTLSGSNTYTGGT
+2171 
-2186 TINDGTLVATSV
+2186 
-2198 EALGSGDV
+2198 
-2206 TNDAVL
+2206 
-2212 ALNTG
+2212 
-2217 GDFANNIGG
+2217 
-2226 TGSVVKSGDE
+2226 
-2236 TLTLSGTNSY
+2236 
-2246 TGGTTIS
+2246 
-2253 GGTLV
+2253 
-2258 ATNVEAL
+2258 
-2265 GTGDVTNNATL
+2265 
-2276 ELNTGGDFTNNI
+2276 
-2288 SGNGQVVKSGDDTL
+2288 
-2302 TFSGSNTY
+2302 
-2310 TGGTTIND
+2310 
-2318 GTLVATSVE
+2318 
-2327 ALGSG
+2327 
-2332 DVTNDAVLALNT
+2332 
-2344 GGDFAN
+2344 
-2350 NIGGTGS
+2350 
-2357 VVKSGDETLTLSGSN
+2357 
-2372 TYTGSTLIS
+2372 
-2381 SGTLVANDVNALGT
+2381 
-2395 GDVTDNATLMLN
+2395 
-2407 TGGDFINNI
+2407 
-2416 GGTGRVEKSGDDT
+2416 
-2429 LTLSGSNSYTGG
+2429 
-2441 TLISSGT
+2441 
-2448 LVATNVDALGSGDVT
+2448 
-2463 DNATLELNTG
+2463 
-2473 GTFDN
+2473 DN
-2478 AISGSGQVVKSGDET
+2478 AISGSGQVEKSGDET

-2533 LNTGGDFDNAI
+2533 LNTGGTFDNAISGSGQVVKSGDETLTLSGSNTYTGGTTINDGTLIATSVDALGSGDVTDNAVLELNTGGDFDNAI

-2550 VKSGDETLTLSGA
+2550 VKSGDETLTLSGT
-2563 NSYTGG
+2563 NSYTDGTLISGGTLVATNLEALGTGDVTNNATLELNTGGTFDNAISGSGQVVKSGDDALTLSGSNTYTGG
-2569 TTISGGTLVASNVEA
+2569 TTISGGTLIATSVDALGSGDVTDNAVLELNTGGTFDNAISGSGQVVKSGDKTLTLSGSNTYTGGTTISGGTLIASNVEA
-2584 LGSGDIDNYASLQ
+2584 LGSGNIDNYASLQ

-2612 DNAITAIGAGSA
+2612 DNATTAIGAGST

-2642 IDSNSGAIVTA
+2642 TDSNSGAIVTA

-2711 VDGRVNADDDTRYD
+2711 VDGRVNAADDTRYD

-2769 NPDSATY
+2769 NPDSATD

-2835 GHNSTVNG
+2835 GHNATVNG
-2843 HVNNQGSLYFVDT
+2843 HVNNLGSLYFVDT

-2949 FRLYKGHVDINA
+2949 FTLYKGHVDINA

-2976 SESDDVPDDGGE
+2976 SESDDVPDDGG
-2988 VTPPDDGGEV
+2988 D
-2998 TPPDDGGE
+2998 
-3006 VTPPDDGGEVTPP
+3006 
-3019 DDGGEVTPPDDDGEV
+3019 V
-3034 TPPDDGGDITP
+3034 TPPDDGGDVIPPDDGGDVTP
-3045 PDDGGDI
+3045 PDDGGDVTPPDDGGDVTPPDDGGDVTPPDDGGDVTPPDDDGDI

-3093 GSQYRSADGSIWMRF
+3093 GSQYRSADGSVWMRF

-3281 DSWTTRLGVRV
+3281 DSWTTRLGMRV

>member
-10 NAARGMYIVTSELAR
+10 NAARGIYIVTSELAR

-158 RIENNATY
+158 LIENNATY

-247 ASDGSGKIEDAA
+247 ASDGSNKIEDAA

-278 SGLMQSDFITVALYY
+278 SGLMQSDFITVALYH

-366 TTTGGGSGDA
+366 TTTGGGAGDA

-416 QAGGAISANTAVAI
+416 QAGSAISANTAVAI
-430 NGNGNTISNQG
+430 NGNGNTITNQG
-441 KMTGVSDGLVLSGNN
+441 KMTGVSDGLLISGNN

-488 KITAT
+488 KITTT

-504 QVTTE
+504 QITTE
-509 SGSTIVAKD
+509 SGSAIVAKD

-543 SYGIQYNSGTSG
+543 SYGIHYYSGTSG

-803 SGNVIKQGGGELT
+803 SGNVVKQGGGELT

-854 LDAANASDPFI
+854 LDAASASDPFI

-899 ADLTATSGPAI
+899 ADLTETSGPVI

-955 GITINGNAMNPDAF
+955 DITINGNAMNPDAF

-993 DRYNAA
+993 DRDNAA

-1018 TVLENVDANSGWNG
+1018 TVLEDVDANSGWNG

-1047 ENTYTGG
+1047 ENTYTGS
-1054 TTISDGTLVATNVE
+1054 TTISEGTLIATNVE

-1074 VTDNATLELNTG
+1074 VTDNATLEMNTG

-1111 SNTYTGGTII
+1111 ANSYTGGTTI
-1121 SGGTLVATNVEALGT
+1121 SGGTLVASNVEALGT
-1136 GDVTDNATLE
+1136 GDITDNATLE
-1146 LNTGGDFDN
+1146 LNAGGDFAN
-1155 AIGGTGSV
+1155 NIGGTGSV

-1175 ANSYTGGTTISG
+1175 SNTYTGGTTISG

-1203 TDNATLELNTGGDFA
+1203 TDNATLELSTGGDFA

-1278 GDFDNA
+1278 GDFTNA

-1289 QVVKSG
+1289 Q
-1295 DETLTLSGANSYTGG
+1295 
-1310 TTISGGTLVAT
+1310 
-1321 NVEALGTGDIT
+1321 
-1332 DNATLELNAGGD
+1332 
-1344 FTNNIGGTGSVE
+1344 
-1356 KSGDKTLTL
+1356 
-1365 SGTNT
+1365 
-1370 YRGGTLIS
+1370 
-1378 GGTLVASNVEALG
+1378 
-1391 SGDVTD
+1391 
-1397 NATLEMNTGGDF
+1397 
-1409 ANNIGGTGSVV
+1409 VV

-1436 GGTTISGGTLVASNV
+1436 GGTTISGGTLVANDVNALGTGDVTDNATLALNAVGDFNNAIGGSGKVEKSGDDTLTLSGSNTYTGGTLINGGTLVASNV
-1451 EALGTGNVT
+1451 EALGTGDVT
-1460 DNATLELNTGGDFDN
+1460 DDATLELNTGGDFDN
-1475 AISGSGQVVKSGDG
+1475 AISGSGQVVKSGD
-1489 ALTLSGANSYSG
+1489 
-1501 ATTISGGTLIA
+1501 
-1512 ANVNA
+1512 
-1517 LGTGAIDNRA
+1517 
-1527 SLLLDASGQFTVT
+1527 
-1540 DLTTESGGNTEIGAG
+1540 
-1555 STLQATTLTQKS
+1555 
-1567 DSTLTINL
+1567 
-1575 NSNTVD
+1575 
-1581 PVIHAASQV
+1581 
-1590 SLAGTL
+1590 
-1596 DITGVGDV
+1596 
-1604 LDSDPASTDDLDTF
+1604 
-1618 TLIASDKTIA
+1618 
-1628 GDFEKLTV
+1628 
-1636 AGMDADLADFI
+1636 
-1647 TVDGR
+1647 
-1652 IDDTG
+1652 
-1657 KQYELTTALTWY
+1657 
-1669 ADRDDAVTDAHGTFN
+1669 
-1684 LTNADGSFAVNTVL
+1684 
-1698 ENVDA
+1698 
-1703 TLDPASATGWDGTSL
+1703 
-1718 IKQGAGTLIL
+1718 
-1728 NAENTYTG
+1728 
-1736 GTTISGGTLV
+1736 
-1746 ATNVDALGSGDVT
+1746 
-1759 DDATL
+1759 
-1764 ELNTGGTFDN
+1764 
-1774 AISGSGQVVK
+1774 
-1784 SGDDVLTLSGA
+1784 
-1795 NSYSGGTLISDGTLV
+1795 
-1810 ASNVD
+1810 
-1815 ALGSGDVTNNAT
+1815 
-1827 LEMNTGGDFINN
+1827 
-1839 IGGTGRVEKSGDD
+1839 
-1852 TLTLSGSNTY
+1852 
-1862 TGGTLISDGTLVAS
+1862 
-1876 NVEALGTGD
+1876 
-1885 VTNNATLELNTGG
+1885 
-1898 TFDNAI
+1898 
-1904 SGSGQVVKS
+1904 
-1913 GDDVLTLSGA
+1913 
-1923 NSYSGGT
+1923 
-1930 LISGGTLV
+1930 
-1938 ANNVEALGTGDV
+1938 
-1950 TDNATLEMNTG
+1950 
-1961 GDFINNIGGTGRVE
+1961 
-1975 KSGDDAL
+1975 
-1982 TLSGSNTYTGGTTIN
+1982 
-1997 DGTLIA
+1997 
-2003 TSVDALGSGDV
+2003 
-2014 TNNAVLE
+2014 
-2021 LNTGGDFINNIG
+2021 
-2033 GTGRVEKSGD
+2033 

-2048 SGSNTYTGGT
+2048 SGSNT
-2058 LISGGT
+2058 
-2064 LVATNVEALG
+2064 
-2074 TGDVTDNAVL
+2074 
-2084 ELNTGGDFINN
+2084 
-2095 IGGTGRVEKSGDDTL
+2095 
-2110 TLSGSNSYTGGTLIS
+2110 
-2125 SGTLVATNVDALGS
+2125 
-2139 GDVTDN
+2139 
-2145 ATLELNTGGDFTNN
+2145 
-2159 ISGSGQVVKSGD
+2159 
-2171 ETLTLSGSNTYTGGT
+2171 
-2186 TINDGTLVATSV
+2186 
-2198 EALGSGDV
+2198 
-2206 TNDAVL
+2206 
-2212 ALNTG
+2212 
-2217 GDFANNIGG
+2217 
-2226 TGSVVKSGDE
+2226 
-2236 TLTLSGTNSY
+2236 
-2246 TGGTTIS
+2246 
-2253 GGTLV
+2253 
-2258 ATNVEAL
+2258 
-2265 GTGDVTNNATL
+2265 
-2276 ELNTGGDFTNNI
+2276 
-2288 SGNGQVVKSGDDTL
+2288 
-2302 TFSGSNTY
+2302 
-2310 TGGTTIND
+2310 
-2318 GTLVATSVE
+2318 
-2327 ALGSG
+2327 
-2332 DVTNDAVLALNT
+2332 
-2344 GGDFAN
+2344 
-2350 NIGGTGS
+2350 
-2357 VVKSGDETLTLSGSN
+2357 
-2372 TYTGSTLIS
+2372 
-2381 SGTLVANDVNALGT
+2381 
-2395 GDVTDNATLMLN
+2395 
-2407 TGGDFINNI
+2407 
-2416 GGTGRVEKSGDDT
+2416 
-2429 LTLSGSNSYTGG
+2429 
-2441 TLISSGT
+2441 
-2448 LVATNVDALGSGDVT
+2448 
-2463 DNATLELNTG
+2463 
-2473 GTFDN
+2473 
-2478 AISGSGQVVKSGDET
+2478 
-2493 LTLSGANSYTGG
+2493 YTGG

-2533 LNTGGDFDNAI
+2533 LNTGGDFINSIGGTGRVEKSGDKTLTLSGTNSYTGGTTINDGTLVATSVDALGSGDVTDNATLELNTSGTFDNVI

-2550 VKSGDETLTLSGA
+2550 VKSGDDALTLSGA

-2612 DNAITAIGAGSA
+2612 DNATTAIGAGSA

-2642 IDSNSGAIVTA
+2642 TDSNSGAIVTA
-2653 DHANLGG
+2653 DRANLGG
-2660 TLDITGIGNVA
+2660 TLDITGIGNVT

-2677 AYAYTL
+2677 AYSYTL
-2683 IDTDSAINSDFAQ
+2683 IDTDSAIDSDFAQ
-2696 FTVAGMDAKQVDFLT
+2696 FTVAGIDAKQVDFLT

-2735 SDNAATDAH
+2735 SDNAATNAH

-2787 GTLILGAQNTYSGD
+2787 GTLTLGAQNTYSGD

-2835 GHNSTVNG
+2835 GHNATVNG
-2843 HVNNQGSLYFVDT
+2843 HVNNLGNLYFVDT

-2931 QTVNGI
+2931 KTVNGI

-2949 FRLYKGHVDINA
+2949 FTLYKGHVDINA

-2988 VTPPDDGGEV
+2988 VTPPDDGGDI

>member
-25 SGSRAIV
+25 SGSRAI
-32 SVSAS
+32 VSAS

-117 QAMNLDSSTGATS
+117 QAMNLDSLTGATS

-143 GTIMLQNGGSVINDA
+143 GTILLQNGGSVINDA
-158 RIENNATY
+158 RIENSATY
-166 EHDPEDIPQEYAG
+166 EHDPQDIPQEYAG

-190 SESGVLEGVSGVIVQ
+190 SESGVLEGISGVIVQ

-247 ASDGSGKIEDAA
+247 ASDGSNKIEDAA

-278 SGLMQSDFITVALYY
+278 SGLMQSDFITVALYH

-366 TTTGGGSGDA
+366 TTTGGGAGDA

-430 NGNGNTISNQG
+430 NGNGNTITNQG
-441 KMTGVSDGLVLSGNN
+441 KMTGVSDGLLISGNN

-468 KNGIRVSKGSGNQI
+468 KNDIRVSKGSGNQI
-482 TAKSGS
+482 T
-488 KITAT
+488 
-493 STGISIAGGNN
+493 
-504 QVTTE
+504 TE
-509 SGSTIVAKD
+509 SGSAIVAKD

-530 TNGGSITATGSSI
+530 TNGGSITAIGSSN
-543 SYGIQYNSGTSG
+543 SYGIQYNSGASG

-642 INGSGNTLTSQ
+642 ISGSGNTLTSQ

-739 LWVKSGTLIL
+739 LWVKSGTLIV
-749 NGAMTAKGATVD
+749 NGAMTAKGATVN

-803 SGNVIKQGGGELT
+803 SGNVVKQGGGELT

-854 LDAANASDPFI
+854 LDAASASDLFI

-899 ADLTATSGPAI
+899 ADLTTTNGPAI

-955 GITINGNAMNPDAF
+955 DITINGNAMNPDAF

-993 DRYNAA
+993 DRDNAA

-1054 TTISDGTLVATNVE
+1054 TTISDGTLVANNVE

-1074 VTDNATLELNTG
+1074 VTD
-1086 GDFDNA
+1086 
-1092 ISGSGQV
+1092 
-1099 VKSGDETLTLSG
+1099 
-1111 SNTYTGGTII
+1111 
-1121 SGGTLVATNVEALGT
+1121 
-1136 GDVTDNATLE
+1136 
-1146 LNTGGDFDN
+1146 
-1155 AIGGTGSV
+1155 
-1163 VKSGDKTLTLSG
+1163 
-1175 ANSYTGGTTISG
+1175 
-1187 GTLVASNVEAL
+1187 
-1198 GSGDV
+1198 
-1203 TDNATLELNTGGDFA
+1203 
-1218 NNIGGTGSVVKS
+1218 
-1230 GDKTLT
+1230 
-1236 LSGTNSYTGGTT
+1236 
-1248 ISGGTLVA
+1248 
-1256 NNVEALGTGDVTN
+1256 

-1310 TTISGGTLVAT
+1310 TTISGGTLVA
-1321 NVEALGTGDIT
+1321 
-1332 DNATLELNAGGD
+1332 
-1344 FTNNIGGTGSVE
+1344 
-1356 KSGDKTLTL
+1356 
-1365 SGTNT
+1365 
-1370 YRGGTLIS
+1370 
-1378 GGTLVASNVEALG
+1378 SNVEALG

-1397 NATLEMNTGGDF
+1397 NATLELNTGGDF
-1409 ANNIGGTGSVV
+1409 DNNIGGTGSVV

-1436 GGTTISGGTLVASNV
+1436 GGTTISGGTLVVSNV
-1451 EALGTGNVT
+1451 EALGSGDVT

-1475 AISGSGQVVKSGDG
+1475 AISGSGQVVKSGDKTLTLSG
-1489 ALTLSGANSYSG
+1489 ANSYTGGTTISDGTLVASNVEALGSGNVTDDATLELNTGGDFDNAISGSGQVVKSGDKTLTLSGANSYTGGTTISGGTLVASNVDALGSGDVTDNATLELNTGGDFANNIGGTGSVVKSGDETLTLSGTNTYRGGTTISGGTLVASNVEALGTGDVTDNATLELNTGGDFDNNIGGTGSVVKSGDETLTLSGANSYTGGTTISGGTLVATSVDALGSGDVTDNATLELNTGGDFDNAISGSGQVVKSGDKTLTLSGANSYSG

-1527 SLLLDASGQFTVT
+1527 SLLLDANGQFTVT

-1555 STLQATTLTQKS
+1555 STLQANTLTQKS

-1575 NSNTVD
+1575 NSNTAD

-1703 TLDPASATGWDGTSL
+1703 TLDPANATGWDGTSL

-1784 SGDDVLTLSGA
+1784 SGDETLTLSGT
-1795 NSYSGGTLISDGTLV
+1795 NTYSGGTLT
-1810 ASNVD
+1810 
-1815 ALGSGDVTNNAT
+1815 
-1827 LEMNTGGDFINN
+1827 
-1839 IGGTGRVEKSGDD
+1839 
-1852 TLTLSGSNTY
+1852 
-1862 TGGTLISDGTLVAS
+1862 SDGTLVAS

-1885 VTNNATLELNTGG
+1885 VT
-1898 TFDNAI
+1898 
-1904 SGSGQVVKS
+1904 
-1913 GDDVLTLSGA
+1913 
-1923 NSYSGGT
+1923 
-1930 LISGGTLV
+1930 
-1938 ANNVEALGTGDV
+1938 
-1950 TDNATLEMNTG
+1950 
-1961 GDFINNIGGTGRVE
+1961 
-1975 KSGDDAL
+1975 DDA
-1982 TLSGSNTYTGGTTIN
+1982 T
-1997 DGTLIA
+1997 
-2003 TSVDALGSGDV
+2003 
-2014 TNNAVLE
+2014 
-2021 LNTGGDFINNIG
+2021 
-2033 GTGRVEKSGD
+2033 
-2043 ETLTL
+2043 
-2048 SGSNTYTGGT
+2048 
-2058 LISGGT
+2058 
-2064 LVATNVEALG
+2064 
-2074 TGDVTDNAVL
+2074 L

-2095 IGGTGRVEKSGDDTL
+2095 IGGTGRVEKSGDD
-2110 TLSGSNSYTGGTLIS
+2110 
-2125 SGTLVATNVDALGS
+2125 
-2139 GDVTDN
+2139 
-2145 ATLELNTGGDFTNN
+2145 
-2159 ISGSGQVVKSGD
+2159 K
-2171 ETLTLSGSNTYTGGT
+2171 LTLSGSNTYTGG
-2186 TINDGTLVATSV
+2186 
-2198 EALGSGDV
+2198 
-2206 TNDAVL
+2206 
-2212 ALNTG
+2212 
-2217 GDFANNIGG
+2217 
-2226 TGSVVKSGDE
+2226 
-2236 TLTLSGTNSY
+2236 
-2246 TGGTTIS
+2246 
-2253 GGTLV
+2253 
-2258 ATNVEAL
+2258 
-2265 GTGDVTNNATL
+2265 
-2276 ELNTGGDFTNNI
+2276 
-2288 SGNGQVVKSGDDTL
+2288 
-2302 TFSGSNTY
+2302 
-2310 TGGTTIND
+2310 
-2318 GTLVATSVE
+2318 
-2327 ALGSG
+2327 
-2332 DVTNDAVLALNT
+2332 
-2344 GGDFAN
+2344 
-2350 NIGGTGS
+2350 
-2357 VVKSGDETLTLSGSN
+2357 
-2372 TYTGSTLIS
+2372 TLIS

-2407 TGGDFINNI
+2407 TGGDFTNNI
-2416 GGTGRVEKSGDDT
+2416 GGTGRVEKSGDDA
-2429 LTLSGSNSYTGG
+2429 LTLSGSNTYTGG
-2441 TLISSGT
+2441 TLISGGT
-2448 LVATNVDALGSGDVT
+2448 LVANDVNALGTGDIT

-2473 GTFDN
+2473 GDFDN

-2505 TLISSGTLVANDV
+2505 TTISGGTLVATNVDALGTGDVTDNATLELNTGGKFDNAISGSGNVVKSGADTLTLSGSNTYTGGTTINDGTLVATSVDALGTGDVTDDATLELNTGGDFDNAISGSGQVVKSGDDTLTLSGSNTYTGGTLISSGTLVANDV

-2525 VTDNAVLE
+2525 VTDNATLE
-2533 LNTGGDFDNAI
+2533 LNTSGTFDNVI

-2550 VKSGDETLTLSGA
+2550 VKSGDDALTLSGA

-2612 DNAITAIGAGSA
+2612 DNATTAIGAGSA

-2642 IDSNSGAIVTA
+2642 TDSNSGAIVTA
-2653 DHANLGG
+2653 DRANLGG
-2660 TLDITGIGNVA
+2660 TLDITGIGNVT

-2677 AYAYTL
+2677 AYSYTL
-2683 IDTDSAINSDFAQ
+2683 IDTDSAIDSDFAQ

-2801 TDVQEGALWLAETA
+2801 TDVQEGTLWLAETA

-2835 GHNSTVNG
+2835 GHNATVNG
-2843 HVNNQGSLYFVDT
+2843 HVNNLGSLYFVDT

-2949 FRLYKGHVDINA
+2949 FTLYKGHVDINA

-3034 TPPDDGGDITP
+3034 TPPDDGGDVTP

-3158 STDSTGNRGADGSQF
+3158 NTDSTGNRGADGSQF

-3203 SWYQYGAYNNSVD
+3203 SWYQYGVYNNSVD

-3281 DSWTTRLGVRV
+3281 DSWTTRLGMRV

>member
-73 FVVETGNTVATDT
+73 FVVETGNTVATDI

-117 QAMNLDSSTGATS
+117 QAMNLDSLTGATS

-143 GTIMLQNGGSVINDA
+143 GTILLQNGGSVINDG
-158 RIENNATY
+158 RIENSATY
-166 EHDPEDIPQEYAG
+166 EHDPQDIPQEYAG

-278 SGLMQSDFITVALYY
+278 SGLMQSDFITVALYH

-366 TTTGGGSGDA
+366 TTTGGGAGDA

-416 QAGGAISANTAVAI
+416 QAGSAISANTAVAI
-430 NGNGNTISNQG
+430 NGNGNTITNQG
-441 KMTGVSDGLVLSGNN
+441 KMTGVSDGLLISGNN

-493 STGISIAGGNN
+493 STGISIASGNN

-509 SGSTIVAKD
+509 SGSAIVAKD

-530 TNGGSITATGSSI
+530 TNGGSITATGSSN
-543 SYGIQYNSGTSG
+543 SYGIQYNSGASG

-566 GKGAGDASVYAHGGA
+566 GKGVGDASVYAHGGA

-612 ITANTAVQL
+612 ISANTAVQFH
-621 NGNNNTLAN
+621 GNNNKLAN
-630 AGAILGDTNGVT
+630 AGAISGDTNGVT
-642 INGSGNTLTSQ
+642 ISGSGNTLTNQ

-803 SGNVIKQGGGELT
+803 SGNVVKQGGGELT

-854 LDAANASDPFI
+854 LDAASASDPFI

-1054 TTISDGTLVATNVE
+1054 TLISDGTLVASNVE
-1068 ALGTGN
+1068 ALGTGDI
-1074 VTDNATLELNTG
+1074 TDNAVLELNTG

-1295 DETLTLSGANSYTGG
+1295 D
-1310 TTISGGTLVAT
+1310 
-1321 NVEALGTGDIT
+1321 
-1332 DNATLELNAGGD
+1332 
-1344 FTNNIGGTGSVE
+1344 
-1356 KSGDKTLTL
+1356 KT
-1365 SGTNT
+1365 
-1370 YRGGTLIS
+1370 
-1378 GGTLVASNVEALG
+1378 
-1391 SGDVTD
+1391 
-1397 NATLEMNTGGDF
+1397 
-1409 ANNIGGTGSVV
+1409 
-1420 KSGDKTLTLSG
+1420 
-1431 ANSYT
+1431 
-1436 GGTTISGGTLVASNV
+1436 
-1451 EALGTGNVT
+1451 
-1460 DNATLELNTGGDFDN
+1460 
-1475 AISGSGQVVKSGDG
+1475 
-1489 ALTLSGANSYSG
+1489 LTLSGANSYSG

-1512 ANVNA
+1512 THVNA

-1575 NSNTVD
+1575 NGNTVD

-1774 AISGSGQVVK
+1774 AIGGSGNVVK
-1784 SGDDVLTLSGA
+1784 SGADTLTLSGS
-1795 NSYSGGTLISDGTLV
+1795 NSYTGGTTISGGTLV
-1810 ASNVD
+1810 ASNVE
-1815 ALGSGDVTNNAT
+1815 ALGTGDVTNNAT
-1827 LEMNTGGDFINN
+1827 LELNTGGDFINN

-1862 TGGTLISDGTLVAS
+1862 TGGTLINGGTLVAS

-1885 VTNNATLELNTGG
+1885 VTDNATLALNTGG

-1904 SGSGQVVKS
+1904 SGSGQ
-1913 GDDVLTLSGA
+1913 
-1923 NSYSGGT
+1923 
-1930 LISGGTLV
+1930 
-1938 ANNVEALGTGDV
+1938 
-1950 TDNATLEMNTG
+1950 
-1961 GDFINNIGGTGRVE
+1961 
-1975 KSGDDAL
+1975 
-1982 TLSGSNTYTGGTTIN
+1982 
-1997 DGTLIA
+1997 
-2003 TSVDALGSGDV
+2003 
-2014 TNNAVLE
+2014 
-2021 LNTGGDFINNIG
+2021 
-2033 GTGRVEKSGD
+2033 
-2043 ETLTL
+2043 
-2048 SGSNTYTGGT
+2048 
-2058 LISGGT
+2058 
-2064 LVATNVEALG
+2064 
-2074 TGDVTDNAVL
+2074 
-2084 ELNTGGDFINN
+2084 
-2095 IGGTGRVEKSGDDTL
+2095 
-2110 TLSGSNSYTGGTLIS
+2110 
-2125 SGTLVATNVDALGS
+2125 
-2139 GDVTDN
+2139 
-2145 ATLELNTGGDFTNN
+2145 
-2159 ISGSGQVVKSGD
+2159 
-2171 ETLTLSGSNTYTGGT
+2171 
-2186 TINDGTLVATSV
+2186 
-2198 EALGSGDV
+2198 
-2206 TNDAVL
+2206 
-2212 ALNTG
+2212 
-2217 GDFANNIGG
+2217 
-2226 TGSVVKSGDE
+2226 VVKSGDE

-2265 GTGDVTNNATL
+2265 GSGDVTDDATLELNTGGTFDNAISGSGQVVKSGDKMLTLSGANSYSGGTLISDGTLVASNVEALGTGDVTNNATL
-2276 ELNTGGDFTNNI
+2276 ALNTGGDFTNNI
-2288 SGNGQVVKSGDDTL
+2288 SGSGQVVKSGDDTL
-2302 TFSGSNTY
+2302 TLSGANSY
-2310 TGGTTIND
+2310 TGGTTI
-2318 GTLVATSVE
+2318 
-2327 ALGSG
+2327 SG
-2332 DVTNDAVLALNT
+2332 
-2344 GGDFAN
+2344 
-2350 NIGGTGS
+2350 
-2357 VVKSGDETLTLSGSN
+2357 
-2372 TYTGSTLIS
+2372 
-2381 SGTLVANDVNALGT
+2381 
-2395 GDVTDNATLMLN
+2395 
-2407 TGGDFINNI
+2407 
-2416 GGTGRVEKSGDDT
+2416 
-2429 LTLSGSNSYTGG
+2429 
-2441 TLISSGT
+2441 GT
-2448 LVATNVDALGSGDVT
+2448 LVATNVDALGTGDVT
-2463 DNATLELNTG
+2463 NSSTLELNTG

-2493 LTLSGANSYTGG
+2493 LTLSGSNTYTGGTLISGGTLVATNVDALGTGDVTDNATLELNTGGTFDNVISGSGQVVKSGDDTLTLSGANSYTGG
-2505 TLISSGTLVANDV
+2505 TLISGGTLVATSV
-2518 NALGTGD
+2518 EALGSGD

-2533 LNTGGDFDNAI
+2533 LNTGGTFDNAI

-2550 VKSGDETLTLSGA
+2550 VKSGDKTLTLSGA

-2642 IDSNSGAIVTA
+2642 TDSNSGAIVTA
-2653 DHANLGG
+2653 DRANLGG

-2683 IDTDSAINSDFAQ
+2683 IDSDSAIDSDFAQ

-2744 GTFTLSEQGHSFTL
+2744 GTFTLSKQGHSFTL

-2835 GHNSTVNG
+2835 GHNATVNG
-2843 HVNNQGSLYFVDT
+2843 HVNNLGNLYFVDT

-3281 DSWTTRLGVRV
+3281 DSWTTRLGMRV

>member
-1 MNKTYNIIW
+1 
-10 NAARGMYIVTSELAR
+10 
-25 SGSRAIV
+25 
-32 SVSAS
+32 
-37 CAVTLLAM
+37 
-45 DAAPAVAEETRVSIP
+45 
-60 SQTTTYTL
+60 
-68 SGATP
+68 
-73 FVVETGNTVATDT
+73 
-86 ATSAAIVGD
+86 
-95 NSNDWDLLIE
+95 
-105 SGAVV
+105 
-110 GSSLTDS
+110 
-117 QAMNLDSSTGATS
+117 
-130 VHNQGT
+130 
-136 ITGSNED
+136 
-143 GTIMLQNGGSVINDA
+143 
-158 RIENNATY
+158 
-166 EHDPEDIPQEYAG
+166 
-179 VYMLNGGSYVS
+179 
-190 SESGVLEGVSGVIVQ
+190 
-205 SGEAHITNG
+205 
-214 GMINSDGSWR
+214 
-224 SYGVEFRDGTYGT
+224 
-237 IVNTGTIITT
+237 
-247 ASDGSGKIEDAA
+247 
-259 IYVHTLN
+259 
-266 DMAVS
+266 
-271 GSVSVDN
+271 
-278 SGLMQSDFITVALYY
+278 
-293 GSHFEVVNRVG
+293 
-304 GVITAGNSSLVGIK
+304 
-318 STAMELKVGVDNLVT
+318 
-333 NDGTISAYGT
+333 
-343 ANTYGIH
+343 H

-366 TTTGGGSGDA
+366 TTTGGGAGDA

-416 QAGGAISANTAVAI
+416 QAGSAISANTAVAI

-441 KMTGVSDGLVLSGNN
+441 KMTGVSDGLLISGNN

-488 KITAT
+488 KITTT

-504 QVTTE
+504 QITTE
-509 SGSTIVAKD
+509 SGSAIVAKD

-530 TNGGSITATGSSI
+530 TNGGSITATGSNM
-543 SYGIQYNSGTSG
+543 SYGIQYNSGASG

-612 ITANTAVQL
+612 ISANTAVQFH
-621 NGNNNTLAN
+621 GNNNKLAN

-653 GKITGGTNAILI
+653 GKITGGINAILI

-803 SGNVIKQGGGELT
+803 SGNVVKQGGGELT

-854 LDAANASDPFI
+854 LDAASASDPFI

-955 GITINGNAMNPDAF
+955 DITINGNAMNPDAF

-993 DRYNAA
+993 DRDNAA

-1047 ENTYTGG
+1047 ENTYTGS
-1054 TTISDGTLVATNVE
+1054 TTISEGTLIATNVE

-1074 VTDNATLELNTG
+1074 VTDNATLEM
-1086 GDFDNA
+1086 
-1092 ISGSGQV
+1092 
-1099 VKSGDETLTLSG
+1099 
-1111 SNTYTGGTII
+1111 
-1121 SGGTLVATNVEALGT
+1121 
-1136 GDVTDNATLE
+1136 
-1146 LNTGGDFDN
+1146 
-1155 AIGGTGSV
+1155 
-1163 VKSGDKTLTLSG
+1163 
-1175 ANSYTGGTTISG
+1175 
-1187 GTLVASNVEAL
+1187 
-1198 GSGDV
+1198 
-1203 TDNATLELNTGGDFA
+1203 
-1218 NNIGGTGSVVKS
+1218 
-1230 GDKTLT
+1230 
-1236 LSGTNSYTGGTT
+1236 
-1248 ISGGTLVA
+1248 
-1256 NNVEALGTGDVTN
+1256 
-1269 NATLELNTG
+1269 NTG

-1310 TTISGGTLVAT
+1310 TTISGGTLVAS

-1344 FTNNIGGTGSVE
+1344 FANNIGGTGSVV

-1365 SGTNT
+1365 SGSNT
-1370 YRGGTLIS
+1370 YTGGTTIS

-1420 KSGDKTLTLSG
+1420 KSGDETLTLSG

-1451 EALGTGNVT
+1451 EALGTGDVT

-1475 AISGSGQVVKSGDG
+1475 AISGSGQVVKSGDKT
-1489 ALTLSGANSYSG
+1489 LTLSGINS
-1501 ATTISGGTLIA
+1501 
-1512 ANVNA
+1512 
-1517 LGTGAIDNRA
+1517 
-1527 SLLLDASGQFTVT
+1527 
-1540 DLTTESGGNTEIGAG
+1540 
-1555 STLQATTLTQKS
+1555 
-1567 DSTLTINL
+1567 
-1575 NSNTVD
+1575 
-1581 PVIHAASQV
+1581 
-1590 SLAGTL
+1590 
-1596 DITGVGDV
+1596 
-1604 LDSDPASTDDLDTF
+1604 
-1618 TLIASDKTIA
+1618 
-1628 GDFEKLTV
+1628 
-1636 AGMDADLADFI
+1636 
-1647 TVDGR
+1647 
-1652 IDDTG
+1652 
-1657 KQYELTTALTWY
+1657 
-1669 ADRDDAVTDAHGTFN
+1669 
-1684 LTNADGSFAVNTVL
+1684 
-1698 ENVDA
+1698 
-1703 TLDPASATGWDGTSL
+1703 
-1718 IKQGAGTLIL
+1718 
-1728 NAENTYTG
+1728 YTG

-1746 ATNVDALGSGDVT
+1746 ASNVDALGTGDVT
-1759 DDATL
+1759 DDAVL
-1764 ELNTGGTFDN
+1764 ELNTGGDFDN

-1810 ASNVD
+1810 ASNV
-1815 ALGSGDVTNNAT
+1815 
-1827 LEMNTGGDFINN
+1827 
-1839 IGGTGRVEKSGDD
+1839 
-1852 TLTLSGSNTY
+1852 
-1862 TGGTLISDGTLVAS
+1862 
-1876 NVEALGTGD
+1876 
-1885 VTNNATLELNTGG
+1885 
-1898 TFDNAI
+1898 
-1904 SGSGQVVKS
+1904 
-1913 GDDVLTLSGA
+1913 
-1923 NSYSGGT
+1923 
-1930 LISGGTLV
+1930 
-1938 ANNVEALGTGDV
+1938 EALGTGDV
-1950 TDNATLEMNTG
+1950 TDDAT
-1961 GDFINNIGGTGRVE
+1961 
-1975 KSGDDAL
+1975 
-1982 TLSGSNTYTGGTTIN
+1982 
-1997 DGTLIA
+1997 
-2003 TSVDALGSGDV
+2003 
-2014 TNNAVLE
+2014 
-2021 LNTGGDFINNIG
+2021 
-2033 GTGRVEKSGD
+2033 
-2043 ETLTL
+2043 
-2048 SGSNTYTGGT
+2048 
-2058 LISGGT
+2058 
-2064 LVATNVEALG
+2064 
-2074 TGDVTDNAVL
+2074 L

-2095 IGGTGRVEKSGDDTL
+2095 IGGTGRVEKSGDD
-2110 TLSGSNSYTGGTLIS
+2110 
-2125 SGTLVATNVDALGS
+2125 
-2139 GDVTDN
+2139 
-2145 ATLELNTGGDFTNN
+2145 
-2159 ISGSGQVVKSGD
+2159 K
-2171 ETLTLSGSNTYTGGT
+2171 LTLSGSNTYTGG
-2186 TINDGTLVATSV
+2186 
-2198 EALGSGDV
+2198 
-2206 TNDAVL
+2206 
-2212 ALNTG
+2212 
-2217 GDFANNIGG
+2217 
-2226 TGSVVKSGDE
+2226 
-2236 TLTLSGTNSY
+2236 
-2246 TGGTTIS
+2246 
-2253 GGTLV
+2253 
-2258 ATNVEAL
+2258 
-2265 GTGDVTNNATL
+2265 
-2276 ELNTGGDFTNNI
+2276 
-2288 SGNGQVVKSGDDTL
+2288 
-2302 TFSGSNTY
+2302 
-2310 TGGTTIND
+2310 
-2318 GTLVATSVE
+2318 
-2327 ALGSG
+2327 
-2332 DVTNDAVLALNT
+2332 
-2344 GGDFAN
+2344 
-2350 NIGGTGS
+2350 
-2357 VVKSGDETLTLSGSN
+2357 
-2372 TYTGSTLIS
+2372 TLIS

-2407 TGGDFINNI
+2407 TGGDFTNNI
-2416 GGTGRVEKSGDDT
+2416 GGTGRVEKSGDDA
-2429 LTLSGSNSYTGG
+2429 LTLSGSNTYTGGTLISGGTLVANDVNALGTGDITDNATLALNAVGDFDNAISGSGKVEKSGDDALTLSGSNTYTGGTLISSGTLVASNVEALGTGDVTDNATLELNTSGTFDNAISGSGQVVKSGDKMLTLSGANSYSGGTLISDGTLVASNVESLGTGDVTNNATLELNTGGDFTNNISGSGQVVKSGDDALALSGANSYTGG

-2478 AISGSGQVVKSGDET
+2478 AISGSGQVVKSGDKTLTLSGSNTYTGGTLISDGTLVASNVEALGTGDVTDNATLELNTSGTFDNVISGSGQVVKSGDDALTLSGSNTYRGGTTISGGTLVATSVEALGTGDVTDNATLALNTGGDFINNIGGTGRVEKSGDQT

-2505 TLISSGTLVANDV
+2505 TLISSGTLVASNV
-2518 NALGTGD
+2518 NALGSGD

-2533 LNTGGDFDNAI
+2533 LNTGGTFDNAI

-2550 VKSGDETLTLSGA
+2550 EKSGDGTLTLSGS
-2563 NSYTGG
+2563 NTYTGG
-2569 TTISGGTLVASNVEA
+2569 TLISDGTLVASNVEA

-2612 DNAITAIGAGSA
+2612 DNATTAIGAGSA

-2769 NPDSATY
+2769 NPDSATD

-2835 GHNSTVNG
+2835 GHNATVNG
-2843 HVNNQGSLYFVDT
+2843 HVNNLGNLYFVDT

-2998 TPPDDGGE
+2998 TPPDDGGDVTPPDDGGD

-3019 DDGGEVTPPDDDGEV
+3019 DDGGEVTPPDDGGDV
-3034 TPPDDGGDITP
+3034 TPPDDGGDVTP

-3335 VEVKVGIQ
+3335 LEVKVGIQ

>member
-73 FVVETGNTVATDT
+73 FVVEAGNTIATDT
-86 ATSAAIVGD
+86 AASAAIVGD

-110 GSSLTDS
+110 GSSLIDS
-117 QAMNLDSSTGATS
+117 QAMNLDSLTGATS

-136 ITGSNED
+136 ITGSSAD
-143 GTIMLQNGGSVINDA
+143 GTILLQNGGSVINDG
-158 RIENNATY
+158 RIENSAIYVHNLDLGA
-166 EHDPEDIPQEYAG
+166 PEIDAAI
-179 VYMLNGGSYVS
+179 YMLNGGSYVS
-190 SESGVLEGVSGVIVQ
+190 SENGVLKGVSGVIVQ
-205 SGEAHITNG
+205 SGEVHITNG
-214 GMINSDGSWR
+214 GTINSDGSWR
-224 SYGVEFRDGTYGT
+224 SYGVELRGGAYGT

-247 ASDGSGKIEDAA
+247 ASDGSGEIEDAA
-259 IYVHTLN
+259 IYAHTF
-266 DMAVS
+266 DDIAA
-271 GSVSVDN
+271 GDYVSVDN
-278 SGLMQSDFITVALYY
+278 SGLLQSDFIAVALYH
-293 GSHFEVVNRVG
+293 GAHFEVINRAG
-304 GVITAGNSSLVGIK
+304 GVITAGNSSLVGIQ
-318 STAMELKVGVDNLVT
+318 SAAMELKAGANNLVT

-366 TTTGGGSGDA
+366 TTTGGGAGDA

-430 NGNGNTISNQG
+430 NGNGNTITNQG
-441 KMTGVSDGLVLSGNN
+441 KMTGVSDGLLISGNN

-488 KITAT
+488 KITTT

-504 QVTTE
+504 QITTE
-509 SGSTIVAKD
+509 SGSAIVAKD

-543 SYGIQYNSGTSG
+543 SYGIHYYSGTSG

-612 ITANTAVQL
+612 ITANTAVQFH
-621 NGNNNTLAN
+621 GNNNTLAN

-642 INGSGNTLTSQ
+642 ISGSGNTLTNQ

-761 SGTTLQIGNGGTL
+761 SGTTLQIGNSGTL
-774 GAFNG
+774 GTFNG

-803 SGNVIKQGGGELT
+803 SGNVVKQGGGELT

-854 LDAANASDPFI
+854 LDAASASDPFI

-1054 TTISDGTLVATNVE
+1054 TTISEGTLVANNVE

-1099 VKSGDETLTLSG
+1099 VKSGDKTLTLSG
-1111 SNTYTGGTII
+1111 ANSYTGGTTI
-1121 SGGTLVATNVEALGT
+1121 SGGTLVATNVEALGS

-1146 LNTGGDFDN
+1146 LNTGGTFDN
-1155 AIGGTGSV
+1155 VISGSGQV
-1163 VKSGDKTLTLSG
+1163 VKSGDEMLTLSG

-1203 TDNATLELNTGGDFA
+1203 TDNATLELNTGGDF
-1218 NNIGGTGSVVKS
+1218 
-1230 GDKTLT
+1230 D
-1236 LSGTNSYTGGTT
+1236 
-1248 ISGGTLVA
+1248 
-1256 NNVEALGTGDVTN
+1256 
-1269 NATLELNTG
+1269 
-1278 GDFDNA
+1278 
-1284 ISGSG
+1284 
-1289 QVVKSG
+1289 
-1295 DETLTLSGANSYTGG
+1295 
-1310 TTISGGTLVAT
+1310 
-1321 NVEALGTGDIT
+1321 
-1332 DNATLELNAGGD
+1332 
-1344 FTNNIGGTGSVE
+1344 
-1356 KSGDKTLTL
+1356 
-1365 SGTNT
+1365 
-1370 YRGGTLIS
+1370 
-1378 GGTLVASNVEALG
+1378 
-1391 SGDVTD
+1391 
-1397 NATLEMNTGGDF
+1397 
-1409 ANNIGGTGSVV
+1409 NNIGGTGSVV

-1436 GGTTISGGTLVASNV
+1436 GGTTISGGTLVATNVEALGSGDVTDNATLELNTGGTFDNVISGSGQVVKSGDEMLTLSGANSYTGGTTISGGTLVASNV
-1451 EALGTGNVT
+1451 EALGSGDVT

-1475 AISGSGQVVKSGDG
+1475 AISGSGQVVKSGDDALTLSG
-1489 ALTLSGANSYSG
+1489 NNSYTGGTLISDGTLVASNVEALGSGDVTNDAVLELNTGGDFDNAISGSGQVVKSGDKTLTLSGANSYTGGTTISG
-1501 ATTISGGTLIA
+1501 GTLVASNVEALGSGDITDNATLELNTGGDFDNAISGSGQVVKSGDETLTLSGTNTYTGGTTISGGTLIA
-1512 ANVNA
+1512 THVNA

-1527 SLLLDASGQFTVT
+1527 SLLLDASGQFAVT

-1575 NSNTVD
+1575 NSNTAD

-1703 TLDPASATGWDGTSL
+1703 TLDPDSATGWDGTSL

-1728 NAENTYTG
+1728 NAENTYTV

-1784 SGDDVLTLSGA
+1784 SGDKMLTLSGT
-1795 NSYSGGTLISDGTLV
+1795 NSYSGGTLISGGTLV
-1810 ASNVD
+1810 ATNVD
-1815 ALGSGDVTNNAT
+1815 ALGSGDVTDDAT
-1827 LEMNTGGDFINN
+1827 LELNTGGTFDNAIS
-1839 IGGTGRVEKSGDD
+1839 GSGQVVKSGDD

-1862 TGGTLISDGTLVAS
+1862 TGGTIISGGTLVAS
-1876 NVEALGTGD
+1876 NVEALGTGDVTNDAVLELNTGGDFDNAISGSGQVVKSGDETLTLSGTNSYTDGTLISGGTLVATNLEALGTGD

-1913 GDDVLTLSGA
+1913 GDD
-1923 NSYSGGT
+1923 
-1930 LISGGTLV
+1930 
-1938 ANNVEALGTGDV
+1938 
-1950 TDNATLEMNTG
+1950 
-1961 GDFINNIGGTGRVE
+1961 
-1975 KSGDDAL
+1975 AL
-1982 TLSGSNTYTGGTTIN
+1982 TLSGSNTYTGGTTISG
-1997 DGTLIA
+1997 GTLIA

-2014 TNNAVLE
+2014 T
-2021 LNTGGDFINNIG
+2021 
-2033 GTGRVEKSGD
+2033 
-2043 ETLTL
+2043 
-2048 SGSNTYTGGT
+2048 
-2058 LISGGT
+2058 
-2064 LVATNVEALG
+2064 
-2074 TGDVTDNAVL
+2074 DNAV
-2084 ELNTGGDFINN
+2084 
-2095 IGGTGRVEKSGDDTL
+2095 
-2110 TLSGSNSYTGGTLIS
+2110 
-2125 SGTLVATNVDALGS
+2125 
-2139 GDVTDN
+2139 
-2145 ATLELNTGGDFTNN
+2145 
-2159 ISGSGQVVKSGD
+2159 
-2171 ETLTLSGSNTYTGGT
+2171 
-2186 TINDGTLVATSV
+2186 
-2198 EALGSGDV
+2198 
-2206 TNDAVL
+2206 
-2212 ALNTG
+2212 
-2217 GDFANNIGG
+2217 
-2226 TGSVVKSGDE
+2226 
-2236 TLTLSGTNSY
+2236 
-2246 TGGTTIS
+2246 
-2253 GGTLV
+2253 
-2258 ATNVEAL
+2258 
-2265 GTGDVTNNATL
+2265 
-2276 ELNTGGDFTNNI
+2276 
-2288 SGNGQVVKSGDDTL
+2288 
-2302 TFSGSNTY
+2302 
-2310 TGGTTIND
+2310 
-2318 GTLVATSVE
+2318 
-2327 ALGSG
+2327 
-2332 DVTNDAVLALNT
+2332 
-2344 GGDFAN
+2344 
-2350 NIGGTGS
+2350 
-2357 VVKSGDETLTLSGSN
+2357 
-2372 TYTGSTLIS
+2372 
-2381 SGTLVANDVNALGT
+2381 
-2395 GDVTDNATLMLN
+2395 
-2407 TGGDFINNI
+2407 
-2416 GGTGRVEKSGDDT
+2416 
-2429 LTLSGSNSYTGG
+2429 
-2441 TLISSGT
+2441 
-2448 LVATNVDALGSGDVT
+2448 
-2463 DNATLELNTG
+2463 LELNTG

-2478 AISGSGQVVKSGDET
+2478 AISGSGQVVKSGDKT
-2493 LTLSGANSYTGG
+2493 LTLSGS
-2505 TLISSGTLVANDV
+2505 
-2518 NALGTGD
+2518 
-2525 VTDNAVLE
+2525 
-2533 LNTGGDFDNAI
+2533 NT
-2544 SGSGQV
+2544 
-2550 VKSGDETLTLSGA
+2550 
-2563 NSYTGG
+2563 YTGG
-2569 TTISGGTLVASNVEA
+2569 TTISGGTLIASNVEA
-2584 LGSGDIDNYASLQ
+2584 LGSGNIDNYASLQ

-2612 DNAITAIGAGSA
+2612 DNATTAIGAGST

-2642 IDSNSGAIVTA
+2642 TDSNSGAIVTA

-2711 VDGRVNADDDTRYD
+2711 VDGRVNAADDTRYD

-2769 NPDSATY
+2769 NPDSATD

-2835 GHNSTVNG
+2835 GHNATVNG
-2843 HVNNQGSLYFVDT
+2843 HVNNLGSLYFVDT

-2949 FRLYKGHVDINA
+2949 FTLYKGHVDINA

-2976 SESDDVPDDGGE
+2976 SESDDVPDDGG
-2988 VTPPDDGGEV
+2988 D
-2998 TPPDDGGE
+2998 
-3006 VTPPDDGGEVTPP
+3006 
-3019 DDGGEVTPPDDDGEV
+3019 V
-3034 TPPDDGGDITP
+3034 TPPDDGGDVTP
-3045 PDDGGDI
+3045 PDDGGDVTPPDDGGDVTPPDDGGDVTPPDDDGDI

-3093 GSQYRSADGSIWMRF
+3093 GSQYRSADGSVWMRF

-3281 DSWTTRLGVRV
+3281 DSWTTRLGMRV

>member
-73 FVVETGNTVATDT
+73 FVVEAGNTIATDT
-86 ATSAAIVGD
+86 AASAAIVGD

-110 GSSLTDS
+110 GSSLIDS
-117 QAMNLDSSTGATS
+117 QAMNLDSLTGATS

-136 ITGSNED
+136 ITGSSAD
-143 GTIMLQNGGSVINDA
+143 GTILLQNGGSVINDG
-158 RIENNATY
+158 RIENSAIYVHNLDLGA
-166 EHDPEDIPQEYAG
+166 PEIDAAI
-179 VYMLNGGSYVS
+179 YMLNGGSYVS
-190 SESGVLEGVSGVIVQ
+190 SENGVLKGVSGVIVQ
-205 SGEAHITNG
+205 SGEVHITNG
-214 GMINSDGSWR
+214 GTINSDGSWR
-224 SYGVEFRDGTYGT
+224 SYGVELRGGAYGT

-247 ASDGSGKIEDAA
+247 ASDGSGEIEDAA
-259 IYVHTLN
+259 IYAHTF
-266 DMAVS
+266 DDIAA
-271 GSVSVDN
+271 GDYVSVDN
-278 SGLMQSDFITVALYY
+278 SGLLQSDFIAVALYH
-293 GSHFEVVNRVG
+293 GAHFEVINRAG
-304 GVITAGNSSLVGIK
+304 GVITAGNSSLVGIQ
-318 STAMELKVGVDNLVT
+318 SAAMELKAGANNLVT

-366 TTTGGGSGDA
+366 TTTGGGAGDA

-430 NGNGNTISNQG
+430 NGNGNTITNQG
-441 KMTGVSDGLVLSGNN
+441 KMTGVSDGLLISGNN

-488 KITAT
+488 KITTT

-504 QVTTE
+504 QITTE
-509 SGSTIVAKD
+509 SGSAIVAKD

-543 SYGIQYNSGTSG
+543 SYGIHYYSGTSG

-612 ITANTAVQL
+612 ITANTAVQFH
-621 NGNNNTLAN
+621 GNNNTLAN

-642 INGSGNTLTSQ
+642 ISGSGNTLTNQ

-761 SGTTLQIGNGGTL
+761 SGTTLQIGNSGTL
-774 GAFNG
+774 GTFNG

-803 SGNVIKQGGGELT
+803 SGNVVKQGGGELT

-854 LDAANASDPFI
+854 LDAASASDPFI

-1054 TTISDGTLVATNVE
+1054 TTISEGTLVSNNVE

-1099 VKSGDETLTLSG
+1099 VKSGDKTLTLSG
-1111 SNTYTGGTII
+1111 ANSYTGGTTI
-1121 SGGTLVATNVEALGT
+1121 SGGTLVATNVEALGS

-1146 LNTGGDFDN
+1146 LNTGGTFDN
-1155 AIGGTGSV
+1155 VISGSGQV
-1163 VKSGDKTLTLSG
+1163 VKSGDEMLTLSG

-1203 TDNATLELNTGGDFA
+1203 TDNATLELNTGGDFDNA
-1218 NNIGGTGSVVKS
+1218 ISGSGQVVKS
-1230 GDKTLT
+1230 GDDALT
-1236 LSGTNSYTGGTT
+1236 LSGNNSYTGGTL
-1248 ISGGTLVA
+1248 ISDGTLVA
-1256 NNVEALGTGDVTN
+1256 SNVEALGSGDVTN
-1269 NATLELNTG
+1269 DAVLELNTG

-1289 QVVKSG
+1289 Q
-1295 DETLTLSGANSYTGG
+1295 
-1310 TTISGGTLVAT
+1310 
-1321 NVEALGTGDIT
+1321 
-1332 DNATLELNAGGD
+1332 
-1344 FTNNIGGTGSVE
+1344 
-1356 KSGDKTLTL
+1356 
-1365 SGTNT
+1365 
-1370 YRGGTLIS
+1370 
-1378 GGTLVASNVEALG
+1378 
-1391 SGDVTD
+1391 
-1397 NATLEMNTGGDF
+1397 
-1409 ANNIGGTGSVV
+1409 VV

-1451 EALGTGNVT
+1451 EALGSGDIT

-1475 AISGSGQVVKSGDG
+1475 AISGSGQVVKSGDET
-1489 ALTLSGANSYSG
+1489 LTLSGTNTYTG
-1501 ATTISGGTLIA
+1501 GTTISGGTLIA
-1512 ANVNA
+1512 THVNA

-1527 SLLLDASGQFTVT
+1527 SLLLDASGQFAVT

-1575 NSNTVD
+1575 NSNTAD

-1703 TLDPASATGWDGTSL
+1703 TLDPDSATGWDGTSL

-1728 NAENTYTG
+1728 NAENTYTV

-1784 SGDDVLTLSGA
+1784 SGDKMLTLSGT
-1795 NSYSGGTLISDGTLV
+1795 NSYSGGTLISGGTLV
-1810 ASNVD
+1810 ATNVD
-1815 ALGSGDVTNNAT
+1815 ALGSGDVT
-1827 LEMNTGGDFINN
+1827 
-1839 IGGTGRVEKSGDD
+1839 DD
-1852 TLTLSGSNTY
+1852 
-1862 TGGTLISDGTLVAS
+1862 
-1876 NVEALGTGD
+1876 
-1885 VTNNATLELNTGG
+1885 ATLELNTGG

-1913 GDDVLTLSGA
+1913 GDD
-1923 NSYSGGT
+1923 
-1930 LISGGTLV
+1930 
-1938 ANNVEALGTGDV
+1938 
-1950 TDNATLEMNTG
+1950 
-1961 GDFINNIGGTGRVE
+1961 
-1975 KSGDDAL
+1975 
-1982 TLSGSNTYTGGTTIN
+1982 
-1997 DGTLIA
+1997 
-2003 TSVDALGSGDV
+2003 
-2014 TNNAVLE
+2014 
-2021 LNTGGDFINNIG
+2021 
-2033 GTGRVEKSGD
+2033 
-2043 ETLTL
+2043 TLTL

-2058 LISGGT
+2058 I
-2064 LVATNVEALG
+2064 
-2074 TGDVTDNAVL
+2074 
-2084 ELNTGGDFINN
+2084 
-2095 IGGTGRVEKSGDDTL
+2095 
-2110 TLSGSNSYTGGTLIS
+2110 
-2125 SGTLVATNVDALGS
+2125 
-2139 GDVTDN
+2139 
-2145 ATLELNTGGDFTNN
+2145 
-2159 ISGSGQVVKSGD
+2159 
-2171 ETLTLSGSNTYTGGT
+2171 
-2186 TINDGTLVATSV
+2186 
-2198 EALGSGDV
+2198 
-2206 TNDAVL
+2206 
-2212 ALNTG
+2212 
-2217 GDFANNIGG
+2217 
-2226 TGSVVKSGDE
+2226 
-2236 TLTLSGTNSY
+2236 
-2246 TGGTTIS
+2246 
-2253 GGTLV
+2253 
-2258 ATNVEAL
+2258 
-2265 GTGDVTNNATL
+2265 
-2276 ELNTGGDFTNNI
+2276 
-2288 SGNGQVVKSGDDTL
+2288 
-2302 TFSGSNTY
+2302 
-2310 TGGTTIND
+2310 
-2318 GTLVATSVE
+2318 
-2327 ALGSG
+2327 
-2332 DVTNDAVLALNT
+2332 
-2344 GGDFAN
+2344 
-2350 NIGGTGS
+2350 
-2357 VVKSGDETLTLSGSN
+2357 
-2372 TYTGSTLIS
+2372 
-2381 SGTLVANDVNALGT
+2381 
-2395 GDVTDNATLMLN
+2395 
-2407 TGGDFINNI
+2407 
-2416 GGTGRVEKSGDDT
+2416 
-2429 LTLSGSNSYTGG
+2429 
-2441 TLISSGT
+2441 
-2448 LVATNVDALGSGDVT
+2448 
-2463 DNATLELNTG
+2463 
-2473 GTFDN
+2473 
-2478 AISGSGQVVKSGDET
+2478 
-2493 LTLSGANSYTGG
+2493 
-2505 TLISSGTLVANDV
+2505 
-2518 NALGTGD
+2518 
-2525 VTDNAVLE
+2525 
-2533 LNTGGDFDNAI
+2533 
-2544 SGSGQV
+2544 
-2550 VKSGDETLTLSGA
+2550 
-2563 NSYTGG
+2563 
-2569 TTISGGTLVASNVEA
+2569 ISGGTLVASNVEA
-2584 LGSGDIDNYASLQ
+2584 LG
-2597 LNASGQFVTA
+2597 T
-2607 NLTTH
+2607 
-2612 DNAITAIGAGSA
+2612 
-2624 LRANT
+2624 
-2629 LTQEANST
+2629 
-2637 LAVHL
+2637 
-2642 IDSNSGAIVTA
+2642 
-2653 DHANLGG
+2653 
-2660 TLDITGIGNVA
+2660 
-2671 KSWTRD
+2671 
-2677 AYAYTL
+2677 
-2683 IDTDSAINSDFAQ
+2683 
-2696 FTVAGMDAKQVDFLT
+2696 
-2711 VDGRVNADDDTRYD
+2711 
-2725 VTASLSWYAD
+2725 
-2735 SDNAATDAH
+2735 
-2744 GTFTLSEQGHSFTL
+2744 
-2758 NTALTDVDATL
+2758 
-2769 NPDSATY
+2769 
-2776 WDGKSLIKRGA
+2776 
-2787 GTLILGAQNTYSGD
+2787 
-2801 TDVQEGALWLAETA
+2801 
-2815 TIGSAGSAQAVNI
+2815 
-2828 AANAAFG
+2828 
-2835 GHNSTVNG
+2835 
-2843 HVNNQGSLYFVDT
+2843 
-2856 FTVNGDVVNSSAM
+2856 
-2869 ISGSDQPNNTLTI
+2869 
-2882 AGNYTGNDGHL
+2882 
-2893 YLNTQLGDDSSPTDK
+2893 
-2908 LIVTGD
+2908 
-2914 TAGSTT
+2914 
-2920 LHITNVNGLGA
+2920 
-2931 QTVNGI
+2931 
-2937 EVIEV
+2937 
-2942 GGQSDGD
+2942 
-2949 FRLYKGHVDINA
+2949 
-2961 WTYTLKQDGGDWYLR
+2961 
-2976 SESDDVPDDGGE
+2976 
-2988 VTPPDDGGEV
+2988 
-2998 TPPDDGGE
+2998 
-3006 VTPPDDGGEVTPP
+3006 
-3019 DDGGEVTPPDDDGEV
+3019 
-3034 TPPDDGGDITP
+3034 
-3045 PDDGGDI
+3045 
-3052 TPPDGGDVTPVA
+3052 GDVTN
-3064 PQYRADIGVYLGNQ
+3064 D
-3078 WMARNLQMQTLYDRE
+3078 
-3093 GSQYRSADGSIWMRF
+3093 
-3108 KAGKAESQAVNGNVD
+3108 AVLELNT
-3123 IDSDYSQFQ
+3123 
-3132 LGGDI
+3132 GGD
-3137 LTWSDGAQ
+3137 
-3145 SVTVGLM
+3145 
-3152 GSYINA
+3152 
-3158 STDSTGNRGADGSQF
+3158 F
-3173 SANGSVDG
+3173 
-3181 YNLGLYATWFAD
+3181 
-3193 AQSHRGAYID
+3193 
-3203 SWYQYGAYNNSVD
+3203 D
-3216 NDGLSASR
+3216 N
-3224 YDSAA
+3224 
-3229 HAVSLETGY
+3229 
-3238 RYDIALSNRNT
+3238 
-3249 VSLTPQAQVTWQ
+3249 
-3261 RYSADTVIDDGGT
+3261 
-3274 RISGQND
+3274 
-3281 DSWTTRLGVRV
+3281 
-3292 DGKLY
+3292 
-3297 KESGRIQPFMEVN
+3297 
-3310 WLHASDNASA
+3310 
-3320 TFGDTKVSQDLPNDR
+3320 
-3335 VEVKVGIQ
+3335 
-3343 ANVSERLSVYAQAAG
+3343 
-3358 QKGKNDY
+3358 
-3365 GDASF
+3365 
-3370 SLNMR
+3370 
-3375 YNW
+3375 

>member
-158 RIENNATY
+158 LIENNATY

-247 ASDGSGKIEDAA
+247 ASDGSNKIEDAA

-278 SGLMQSDFITVALYY
+278 SGLMQSDFITVALYH

-366 TTTGGGSGDA
+366 TTTGGGAGDA

-416 QAGGAISANTAVAI
+416 QAGGVISANTAVAV
-430 NGNGNTISNQG
+430 NGNGNTITNQG
-441 KMTGVSDGLVLSGNN
+441 KMTGVSDGLLISGNN

-488 KITAT
+488 KITTT

-504 QVTTE
+504 QITTE
-509 SGSTIVAKD
+509 SGSAIVAKD

-530 TNGGSITATGSSI
+530 TNGGSITATGSNM
-543 SYGIQYNSGTSG
+543 SYGIQYNSGASG

-612 ITANTAVQL
+612 ISANTAVQFH
-621 NGNNNTLAN
+621 GNNNKLAN

-653 GKITGGTNAILI
+653 GKITGGINAILI

-803 SGNVIKQGGGELT
+803 SGNVVKQGGGELT

-854 LDAANASDPFI
+854 LDAASASDPFI

-899 ADLTATSGPAI
+899 ADLTETSGPVI

-955 GITINGNAMNPDAF
+955 DITINGNAMNPDAF

-993 DRYNAA
+993 DRDNAA

-1018 TVLENVDANSGWNG
+1018 TVLEDVDANSGWNG

-1047 ENTYTGG
+1047 ENTYTGS
-1054 TTISDGTLVATNVE
+1054 TTISEGTLIATNVE

-1074 VTDNATLELNTG
+1074 VTDNATLE
-1086 GDFDNA
+1086 
-1092 ISGSGQV
+1092 
-1099 VKSGDETLTLSG
+1099 
-1111 SNTYTGGTII
+1111 
-1121 SGGTLVATNVEALGT
+1121 
-1136 GDVTDNATLE
+1136 
-1146 LNTGGDFDN
+1146 
-1155 AIGGTGSV
+1155 
-1163 VKSGDKTLTLSG
+1163 
-1175 ANSYTGGTTISG
+1175 
-1187 GTLVASNVEAL
+1187 
-1198 GSGDV
+1198 
-1203 TDNATLELNTGGDFA
+1203 
-1218 NNIGGTGSVVKS
+1218 
-1230 GDKTLT
+1230 
-1236 LSGTNSYTGGTT
+1236 
-1248 ISGGTLVA
+1248 
-1256 NNVEALGTGDVTN
+1256 
-1269 NATLELNTG
+1269 
-1278 GDFDNA
+1278 
-1284 ISGSG
+1284 
-1289 QVVKSG
+1289 
-1295 DETLTLSGANSYTGG
+1295 
-1310 TTISGGTLVAT
+1310 
-1321 NVEALGTGDIT
+1321 
-1332 DNATLELNAGGD
+1332 
-1344 FTNNIGGTGSVE
+1344 
-1356 KSGDKTLTL
+1356 
-1365 SGTNT
+1365 
-1370 YRGGTLIS
+1370 
-1378 GGTLVASNVEALG
+1378 
-1391 SGDVTD
+1391 
-1397 NATLEMNTGGDF
+1397 M
-1409 ANNIGGTGSVV
+1409 
-1420 KSGDKTLTLSG
+1420 
-1431 ANSYT
+1431 
-1436 GGTTISGGTLVASNV
+1436 
-1451 EALGTGNVT
+1451 
-1460 DNATLELNTGGDFDN
+1460 
-1475 AISGSGQVVKSGDG
+1475 
-1489 ALTLSGANSYSG
+1489 
-1501 ATTISGGTLIA
+1501 
-1512 ANVNA
+1512 
-1517 LGTGAIDNRA
+1517 
-1527 SLLLDASGQFTVT
+1527 
-1540 DLTTESGGNTEIGAG
+1540 
-1555 STLQATTLTQKS
+1555 
-1567 DSTLTINL
+1567 
-1575 NSNTVD
+1575 
-1581 PVIHAASQV
+1581 
-1590 SLAGTL
+1590 
-1596 DITGVGDV
+1596 
-1604 LDSDPASTDDLDTF
+1604 
-1618 TLIASDKTIA
+1618 
-1628 GDFEKLTV
+1628 
-1636 AGMDADLADFI
+1636 
-1647 TVDGR
+1647 
-1652 IDDTG
+1652 
-1657 KQYELTTALTWY
+1657 
-1669 ADRDDAVTDAHGTFN
+1669 
-1684 LTNADGSFAVNTVL
+1684 
-1698 ENVDA
+1698 
-1703 TLDPASATGWDGTSL
+1703 
-1718 IKQGAGTLIL
+1718 
-1728 NAENTYTG
+1728 
-1736 GTTISGGTLV
+1736 
-1746 ATNVDALGSGDVT
+1746 
-1759 DDATL
+1759 
-1764 ELNTGGTFDN
+1764 
-1774 AISGSGQVVK
+1774 
-1784 SGDDVLTLSGA
+1784 
-1795 NSYSGGTLISDGTLV
+1795 
-1810 ASNVD
+1810 
-1815 ALGSGDVTNNAT
+1815 
-1827 LEMNTGGDFINN
+1827 
-1839 IGGTGRVEKSGDD
+1839 
-1852 TLTLSGSNTY
+1852 
-1862 TGGTLISDGTLVAS
+1862 
-1876 NVEALGTGD
+1876 
-1885 VTNNATLELNTGG
+1885 
-1898 TFDNAI
+1898 
-1904 SGSGQVVKS
+1904 
-1913 GDDVLTLSGA
+1913 
-1923 NSYSGGT
+1923 
-1930 LISGGTLV
+1930 
-1938 ANNVEALGTGDV
+1938 
-1950 TDNATLEMNTG
+1950 
-1961 GDFINNIGGTGRVE
+1961 
-1975 KSGDDAL
+1975 
-1982 TLSGSNTYTGGTTIN
+1982 
-1997 DGTLIA
+1997 
-2003 TSVDALGSGDV
+2003 
-2014 TNNAVLE
+2014 
-2021 LNTGGDFINNIG
+2021 
-2033 GTGRVEKSGD
+2033 
-2043 ETLTL
+2043 
-2048 SGSNTYTGGT
+2048 
-2058 LISGGT
+2058 
-2064 LVATNVEALG
+2064 
-2074 TGDVTDNAVL
+2074 
-2084 ELNTGGDFINN
+2084 
-2095 IGGTGRVEKSGDDTL
+2095 
-2110 TLSGSNSYTGGTLIS
+2110 
-2125 SGTLVATNVDALGS
+2125 
-2139 GDVTDN
+2139 
-2145 ATLELNTGGDFTNN
+2145 
-2159 ISGSGQVVKSGD
+2159 
-2171 ETLTLSGSNTYTGGT
+2171 
-2186 TINDGTLVATSV
+2186 
-2198 EALGSGDV
+2198 
-2206 TNDAVL
+2206 
-2212 ALNTG
+2212 
-2217 GDFANNIGG
+2217 
-2226 TGSVVKSGDE
+2226 
-2236 TLTLSGTNSY
+2236 
-2246 TGGTTIS
+2246 
-2253 GGTLV
+2253 
-2258 ATNVEAL
+2258 
-2265 GTGDVTNNATL
+2265 
-2276 ELNTGGDFTNNI
+2276 
-2288 SGNGQVVKSGDDTL
+2288 
-2302 TFSGSNTY
+2302 
-2310 TGGTTIND
+2310 
-2318 GTLVATSVE
+2318 
-2327 ALGSG
+2327 
-2332 DVTNDAVLALNT
+2332 
-2344 GGDFAN
+2344 
-2350 NIGGTGS
+2350 
-2357 VVKSGDETLTLSGSN
+2357 
-2372 TYTGSTLIS
+2372 
-2381 SGTLVANDVNALGT
+2381 
-2395 GDVTDNATLMLN
+2395 
-2407 TGGDFINNI
+2407 
-2416 GGTGRVEKSGDDT
+2416 
-2429 LTLSGSNSYTGG
+2429 
-2441 TLISSGT
+2441 
-2448 LVATNVDALGSGDVT
+2448 
-2463 DNATLELNTG
+2463 
-2473 GTFDN
+2473 
-2478 AISGSGQVVKSGDET
+2478 
-2493 LTLSGANSYTGG
+2493 
-2505 TLISSGTLVANDV
+2505 
-2518 NALGTGD
+2518 
-2525 VTDNAVLE
+2525 
-2533 LNTGGDFDNAI
+2533 NTGGDFDNAI

-2584 LGSGDIDNYASLQ
+2584 LGTGDVTDNATLALNAGGDFTNNIGGTGRVEKSGDGTLTLSGSNTYTGGTLISDGTLVASNVEALGSGDIDNYASLQ

-2612 DNAITAIGAGSA
+2612 DNATTAIGADSA
-2624 LRANT
+2624 LRGNT

-2642 IDSNSGAIVTA
+2642 TDSNSGAIVTA

-2711 VDGRVNADDDTRYD
+2711 VDGRVNAADDTRYD

-2744 GTFTLSEQGHSFTL
+2744 GTFTLSEQGHCFTL

-2801 TDVQEGALWLAETA
+2801 TDVQEGVLWLAETA

-2835 GHNSTVNG
+2835 GHNATVNG
-2843 HVNNQGSLYFVDT
+2843 HVNNLGNLYFVDT

-2949 FRLYKGHVDINA
+2949 FTLYKGHVDINA

-2976 SESDDVPDDGGE
+2976 SESDDVPDDGGD
-2988 VTPPDDGGEV
+2988 VIPPDDGG
-2998 TPPDDGGE
+2998 D
-3006 VTPPDDGGEVTPP
+3006 
-3019 DDGGEVTPPDDDGEV
+3019 V
-3034 TPPDDGGDITP
+3034 TPPDDGGDVTP
-3045 PDDGGDI
+3045 PDDGGDVTPPDDDGDI

>member
-1 MNKTYNIIW
+1 KT
-10 NAARGMYIVTSELAR
+10 L
-25 SGSRAIV
+25 
-32 SVSAS
+32 
-37 CAVTLLAM
+37 
-45 DAAPAVAEETRVSIP
+45 
-60 SQTTTYTL
+60 TL
-68 SGATP
+68 SGA
-73 FVVETGNTVATDT
+73 
-86 ATSAAIVGD
+86 
-95 NSNDWDLLIE
+95 NS
-105 SGAVV
+105 
-110 GSSLTDS
+110 
-117 QAMNLDSSTGATS
+117 
-130 VHNQGT
+130 
-136 ITGSNED
+136 
-143 GTIMLQNGGSVINDA
+143 
-158 RIENNATY
+158 
-166 EHDPEDIPQEYAG
+166 
-179 VYMLNGGSYVS
+179 
-190 SESGVLEGVSGVIVQ
+190 
-205 SGEAHITNG
+205 
-214 GMINSDGSWR
+214 
-224 SYGVEFRDGTYGT
+224 
-237 IVNTGTIITT
+237 
-247 ASDGSGKIEDAA
+247 
-259 IYVHTLN
+259 
-266 DMAVS
+266 
-271 GSVSVDN
+271 
-278 SGLMQSDFITVALYY
+278 
-293 GSHFEVVNRVG
+293 
-304 GVITAGNSSLVGIK
+304 
-318 STAMELKVGVDNLVT
+318 
-333 NDGTISAYGT
+333 
-343 ANTYGIH
+343 
-350 YGESTSGGV
+350 
-359 ITNTGSI
+359 
-366 TTTGGGSGDA
+366 
-376 SVYVHGNGDG
+376 
-386 TVVNNSGTMS
+386 
-396 STVYGVYLDSARS
+396 
-409 KGHTLNN
+409 
-416 QAGGAISANTAVAI
+416 
-430 NGNGNTISNQG
+430 
-441 KMTGVSDGLVLSGNN
+441 
-456 NIVTTSG
+456 
-463 GEISG
+463 
-468 KNGIRVSKGSGNQI
+468 
-482 TAKSGS
+482 
-488 KITAT
+488 
-493 STGISIAGGNN
+493 
-504 QVTTE
+504 
-509 SGSTIVAKD
+509 
-518 NGILINSGANNV
+518 
-530 TNGGSITATGSSI
+530 
-543 SYGIQYNSGTSG
+543 
-555 TITNTGTITTT
+555 
-566 GKGAGDASVYAHGGA
+566 
-581 VTINNSGT
+581 
-589 MDSSVFGVYV
+589 
-599 TTGHTLNNLAGGS
+599 
-612 ITANTAVQL
+612 
-621 NGNNNTLAN
+621 
-630 AGAILGDTNGVT
+630 
-642 INGSGNTLTSQ
+642 
-653 GKITGGTNAILI
+653 
-665 NSGSKNNTLTLNTGT
+665 
-680 EISGSITDDNN
+680 
-691 SASANNNLILD
+691 
-702 GEGTLGSSI
+702 
-711 SGLNSVTSS
+711 
-720 GDWTLS
+720 
-726 GATMNLSGTTNSA
+726 
-739 LWVKSGTLIL
+739 
-749 NGAMTAKGATVD
+749 
-761 SGTTLQIGNGGTL
+761 
-774 GAFNG
+774 
-779 DIVDNGTLT
+779 
-788 FNRSDAAA
+788 
-796 YGSVISG
+796 
-803 SGNVIKQGGGELT
+803 
-816 LSNNNSYSGG
+816 
-826 TTIAEGT
+826 
-833 LTATAGGAL
+833 
-842 GSGNIDNRAYLK
+842 
-854 LDAANASDPFI
+854 
-865 VADLT
+865 
-870 THSGATVEIG
+870 
-880 AGSTLQA
+880 
-887 NTLTQQDGSTLT
+887 
-899 ADLTATSGPAI
+899 
-910 RAKNVN
+910 
-916 LDGTLNV
+916 
-923 ASPASQEPIRSTD
+923 
-936 DLISLALIES
+936 
-946 DNAISGDFD
+946 
-955 GITINGNAMNPDAF
+955 
-969 ITVVGQK
+969 
-976 NVNDTH
+976 
-982 YDLVETLTWYA
+982 
-993 DRYNAA
+993 
-999 IDAHGTF
+999 
-1006 NLADADDSFTVN
+1006 
-1018 TVLENVDANSGWNG
+1018 
-1032 QSLTKTGAGTLILNA
+1032 
-1047 ENTYTGG
+1047 YTGG
-1054 TTISDGTLVATNVE
+1054 TT
-1068 ALGTGN
+1068 
-1074 VTDNATLELNTG
+1074 
-1086 GDFDNA
+1086 
-1092 ISGSGQV
+1092 
-1099 VKSGDETLTLSG
+1099 
-1111 SNTYTGGTII
+1111 I
-1121 SGGTLVATNVEALGT
+1121 SGGTLVATNVEALGS

-1146 LNTGGDFDN
+1146 LNTGGTFDN
-1155 AIGGTGSV
+1155 VISGSGQV
-1163 VKSGDKTLTLSG
+1163 VKSGDEMLTLSG

-1203 TDNATLELNTGGDFA
+1203 TDNATLELNTGGDFDNA
-1218 NNIGGTGSVVKS
+1218 ISGSGQVVKS
-1230 GDKTLT
+1230 GDDALT
-1236 LSGTNSYTGGTT
+1236 LSGNNSYTGGTL
-1248 ISGGTLVA
+1248 ISDGTLVA
-1256 NNVEALGTGDVTN
+1256 SNVEALGSGDVTN
-1269 NATLELNTG
+1269 DAVLELNTG

-1289 QVVKSG
+1289 Q
-1295 DETLTLSGANSYTGG
+1295 
-1310 TTISGGTLVAT
+1310 
-1321 NVEALGTGDIT
+1321 
-1332 DNATLELNAGGD
+1332 
-1344 FTNNIGGTGSVE
+1344 
-1356 KSGDKTLTL
+1356 
-1365 SGTNT
+1365 
-1370 YRGGTLIS
+1370 
-1378 GGTLVASNVEALG
+1378 
-1391 SGDVTD
+1391 
-1397 NATLEMNTGGDF
+1397 
-1409 ANNIGGTGSVV
+1409 VV

-1451 EALGTGNVT
+1451 EALGSGDIT

-1475 AISGSGQVVKSGDG
+1475 AISGSGQVVKSGDET
-1489 ALTLSGANSYSG
+1489 LTLSGTNTYTG
-1501 ATTISGGTLIA
+1501 GTTISGGTLIA
-1512 ANVNA
+1512 THVNA

-1527 SLLLDASGQFTVT
+1527 SLLLDASGQFAVT

-1575 NSNTVD
+1575 NSNTAD

-1703 TLDPASATGWDGTSL
+1703 TLDPDSATGWDGTSL

-1728 NAENTYTG
+1728 NAENTYTV

-1784 SGDDVLTLSGA
+1784 SGDKMLTLSGT
-1795 NSYSGGTLISDGTLV
+1795 NSYSGGTLISGGTLV
-1810 ASNVD
+1810 ATNVD
-1815 ALGSGDVTNNAT
+1815 ALGSGDVT
-1827 LEMNTGGDFINN
+1827 
-1839 IGGTGRVEKSGDD
+1839 DD
-1852 TLTLSGSNTY
+1852 
-1862 TGGTLISDGTLVAS
+1862 
-1876 NVEALGTGD
+1876 
-1885 VTNNATLELNTGG
+1885 ATLELNTGG

-1913 GDDVLTLSGA
+1913 GDDT
-1923 NSYSGGT
+1923 
-1930 LISGGTLV
+1930 
-1938 ANNVEALGTGDV
+1938 
-1950 TDNATLEMNTG
+1950 
-1961 GDFINNIGGTGRVE
+1961 
-1975 KSGDDAL
+1975 L
-1982 TLSGSNTYTGGTTIN
+1982 TLSGSNTYTGGTIISG
-1997 DGTLIA
+1997 GTLVA
-2003 TSVDALGSGDV
+2003 SNVEALGTGDV
-2014 TNNAVLE
+2014 TNDAVLE
-2021 LNTGGDFINNIG
+2021 LNTGGDFDNAISG
-2033 GTGRVEKSGD
+2033 SGQVVKSGD

-2064 LVATNVEALG
+2064 LVASNVEALGSGDVTNDAVLELNTGGDFTNAISGSGQVVKSGDETLTLSGANSYTGGTLISGGTLIASNVEALG

-2084 ELNTGGDFINN
+2084 ELNTGGDF
-2095 IGGTGRVEKSGDDTL
+2095 
-2110 TLSGSNSYTGGTLIS
+2110 
-2125 SGTLVATNVDALGS
+2125 
-2139 GDVTDN
+2139 
-2145 ATLELNTGGDFTNN
+2145 
-2159 ISGSGQVVKSGD
+2159 
-2171 ETLTLSGSNTYTGGT
+2171 
-2186 TINDGTLVATSV
+2186 
-2198 EALGSGDV
+2198 
-2206 TNDAVL
+2206 
-2212 ALNTG
+2212 
-2217 GDFANNIGG
+2217 
-2226 TGSVVKSGDE
+2226 
-2236 TLTLSGTNSY
+2236 
-2246 TGGTTIS
+2246 
-2253 GGTLV
+2253 
-2258 ATNVEAL
+2258 
-2265 GTGDVTNNATL
+2265 
-2276 ELNTGGDFTNNI
+2276 
-2288 SGNGQVVKSGDDTL
+2288 
-2302 TFSGSNTY
+2302 
-2310 TGGTTIND
+2310 
-2318 GTLVATSVE
+2318 
-2327 ALGSG
+2327 
-2332 DVTNDAVLALNT
+2332 
-2344 GGDFAN
+2344 
-2350 NIGGTGS
+2350 
-2357 VVKSGDETLTLSGSN
+2357 
-2372 TYTGSTLIS
+2372 
-2381 SGTLVANDVNALGT
+2381 
-2395 GDVTDNATLMLN
+2395 
-2407 TGGDFINNI
+2407 
-2416 GGTGRVEKSGDDT
+2416 
-2429 LTLSGSNSYTGG
+2429 
-2441 TLISSGT
+2441 
-2448 LVATNVDALGSGDVT
+2448 
-2463 DNATLELNTG
+2463 
-2473 GTFDN
+2473 DN
-2478 AISGSGQVVKSGDET
+2478 AISGSGQVEKSGDET

-2533 LNTGGDFDNAI
+2533 LNTGGTFDNAISGSGQVVKSGDETLTLSGSNTYTGGTTINDGTLIATSVDALGSGDVTDNAVLELNTGGDFDNAI

-2550 VKSGDETLTLSGA
+2550 VKSGDETLTLSGT
-2563 NSYTGG
+2563 NSYTDGTLISGGTLVATNLEALGTGDVTNNATLELNTGGTFDNAISGSGQVVKSGDDALTLSGSNTYTGG
-2569 TTISGGTLVASNVEA
+2569 TTISGGTLIATSVDALGSGDVTDNAVLELNTGGTFDNAISGSGQVVKSGDKTLTLSGSNTYTGGTTISGGTLIASNVEA
-2584 LGSGDIDNYASLQ
+2584 LGSGNIDNYASLQ

-2612 DNAITAIGAGSA
+2612 DNATTAIGAGST

-2642 IDSNSGAIVTA
+2642 TDSNSGAIVTA

-2711 VDGRVNADDDTRYD
+2711 VDGRVNAADDTRYD

-2769 NPDSATY
+2769 NPDSATD

-2835 GHNSTVNG
+2835 GHNATVNG
-2843 HVNNQGSLYFVDT
+2843 HVNNLGSLYFVDT

-2949 FRLYKGHVDINA
+2949 FTLYKGHVDINA

-2976 SESDDVPDDGGE
+2976 SESDDVPDDGG
-2988 VTPPDDGGEV
+2988 D
-2998 TPPDDGGE
+2998 
-3006 VTPPDDGGEVTPP
+3006 
-3019 DDGGEVTPPDDDGEV
+3019 V
-3034 TPPDDGGDITP
+3034 TPPDDGGDVIPPDDGGDVTP
-3045 PDDGGDI
+3045 PDDGGDVTPPDDGGDVTPPDDGGDVTPPDDGGDVTPPDDDGDI

-3093 GSQYRSADGSIWMRF
+3093 GSQYRSADGSVWMRF

-3281 DSWTTRLGVRV
+3281 DSWTTRLGMRV

>member
-143 GTIMLQNGGSVINDA
+143 GAIMLQNGGSVINDA
-158 RIENNATY
+158 RIENSATY

-214 GMINSDGSWR
+214 GMISSDGSWR

-247 ASDGSGKIEDAA
+247 ASDGSNKIEDAA

-278 SGLMQSDFITVALYY
+278 SGLMQSDFITVALYH

-366 TTTGGGSGDA
+366 TTTGGGAGDA

-416 QAGGAISANTAVAI
+416 QAGSAISANTAVAI

-441 KMTGVSDGLVLSGNN
+441 KMTGVSDGLLISGNN

-488 KITAT
+488 KITTT

-504 QVTTE
+504 QITTE
-509 SGSTIVAKD
+509 SGSAIVAKD

-530 TNGGSITATGSSI
+530 TNGGSITATGSNM
-543 SYGIQYNSGTSG
+543 SYGIQYNSGASG

-612 ITANTAVQL
+612 ISANTAVQFH
-621 NGNNNTLAN
+621 GNNNKLAN

-653 GKITGGTNAILI
+653 GKITGGINAILI

-803 SGNVIKQGGGELT
+803 SGNVVKQGGGELT

-854 LDAANASDPFI
+854 LDAASASDPFI

-955 GITINGNAMNPDAF
+955 DITINGNAMNPDAF

-993 DRYNAA
+993 DRDNAA

-1047 ENTYTGG
+1047 ENTYTGS
-1054 TTISDGTLVATNVE
+1054 TTISEGTLIATNVE

-1074 VTDNATLELNTG
+1074 VTDNATLEMNTGGDFDNAISGSGQVVKSGDETLTLSGANSYTGGTTISGGTLVASNVEALGTGDITDNATLELNAGGDFANNIGGTGSVVKSGDKTLTLSGSNTYTGGTTISGGTLVASNVEALGSGDVTDNATLEMNTGGDFANNIGGTGSVVKSGDETLTLSGANSYTGGTTISGGTLVASNVEALGTGDVTDNATLELNTG

-1099 VKSGDETLTLSG
+1099 VKSGDKTLTLSG
-1111 SNTYTGGTII
+1111 INSYTGGTTI
-1121 SGGTLVATNVEALGT
+1121 SGGTLVASNVDALGS

-1295 DETLTLSGANSYTGG
+1295 D
-1310 TTISGGTLVAT
+1310 
-1321 NVEALGTGDIT
+1321 
-1332 DNATLELNAGGD
+1332 
-1344 FTNNIGGTGSVE
+1344 
-1356 KSGDKTLTL
+1356 KT
-1365 SGTNT
+1365 
-1370 YRGGTLIS
+1370 
-1378 GGTLVASNVEALG
+1378 
-1391 SGDVTD
+1391 
-1397 NATLEMNTGGDF
+1397 
-1409 ANNIGGTGSVV
+1409 
-1420 KSGDKTLTLSG
+1420 
-1431 ANSYT
+1431 
-1436 GGTTISGGTLVASNV
+1436 
-1451 EALGTGNVT
+1451 
-1460 DNATLELNTGGDFDN
+1460 
-1475 AISGSGQVVKSGDG
+1475 
-1489 ALTLSGANSYSG
+1489 LTLSGANSYSG

-1512 ANVNA
+1512 THVNA

-1575 NSNTVD
+1575 DSNTAD

-1810 ASNVD
+1810 ASNVE
-1815 ALGSGDVTNNAT
+1815 ALGTGDVTDDAV
-1827 LEMNTGGDFINN
+1827 LELNTGGDFDNAIS
-1839 IGGTGRVEKSGDD
+1839 GSGQVVKSGDE

-1885 VTNNATLELNTGG
+1885 VTDDAVLELNTGG
-1898 TFDNAI
+1898 DFDNAI

-1930 LISGGTLV
+1930 LISDGTLV
-1938 ANNVEALGTGDV
+1938 ASNVEALGTGDV
-1950 TDNATLEMNTG
+1950 TDDAT
-1961 GDFINNIGGTGRVE
+1961 
-1975 KSGDDAL
+1975 
-1982 TLSGSNTYTGGTTIN
+1982 
-1997 DGTLIA
+1997 
-2003 TSVDALGSGDV
+2003 
-2014 TNNAVLE
+2014 
-2021 LNTGGDFINNIG
+2021 
-2033 GTGRVEKSGD
+2033 
-2043 ETLTL
+2043 
-2048 SGSNTYTGGT
+2048 
-2058 LISGGT
+2058 
-2064 LVATNVEALG
+2064 
-2074 TGDVTDNAVL
+2074 L

-2095 IGGTGRVEKSGDDTL
+2095 IGGTGRVEKSGDD
-2110 TLSGSNSYTGGTLIS
+2110 
-2125 SGTLVATNVDALGS
+2125 
-2139 GDVTDN
+2139 
-2145 ATLELNTGGDFTNN
+2145 
-2159 ISGSGQVVKSGD
+2159 K
-2171 ETLTLSGSNTYTGGT
+2171 LTLSGSNTYTGG
-2186 TINDGTLVATSV
+2186 
-2198 EALGSGDV
+2198 
-2206 TNDAVL
+2206 
-2212 ALNTG
+2212 
-2217 GDFANNIGG
+2217 
-2226 TGSVVKSGDE
+2226 
-2236 TLTLSGTNSY
+2236 
-2246 TGGTTIS
+2246 
-2253 GGTLV
+2253 
-2258 ATNVEAL
+2258 
-2265 GTGDVTNNATL
+2265 
-2276 ELNTGGDFTNNI
+2276 
-2288 SGNGQVVKSGDDTL
+2288 
-2302 TFSGSNTY
+2302 
-2310 TGGTTIND
+2310 
-2318 GTLVATSVE
+2318 
-2327 ALGSG
+2327 
-2332 DVTNDAVLALNT
+2332 
-2344 GGDFAN
+2344 
-2350 NIGGTGS
+2350 
-2357 VVKSGDETLTLSGSN
+2357 
-2372 TYTGSTLIS
+2372 TLIS

-2407 TGGDFINNI
+2407 TGGDFTNNI
-2416 GGTGRVEKSGDDT
+2416 GGTGRVEKSGDDA
-2429 LTLSGSNSYTGG
+2429 LTL
-2441 TLISSGT
+2441 
-2448 LVATNVDALGSGDVT
+2448 
-2463 DNATLELNTG
+2463 
-2473 GTFDN
+2473 
-2478 AISGSGQVVKSGDET
+2478 
-2493 LTLSGANSYTGG
+2493 
-2505 TLISSGTLVANDV
+2505 
-2518 NALGTGD
+2518 
-2525 VTDNAVLE
+2525 
-2533 LNTGGDFDNAI
+2533 
-2544 SGSGQV
+2544 
-2550 VKSGDETLTLSGA
+2550 
-2563 NSYTGG
+2563 
-2569 TTISGGTLVASNVEA
+2569 
-2584 LGSGDIDNYASLQ
+2584 
-2597 LNASGQFVTA
+2597 
-2607 NLTTH
+2607 
-2612 DNAITAIGAGSA
+2612 
-2624 LRANT
+2624 
-2629 LTQEANST
+2629 
-2637 LAVHL
+2637 
-2642 IDSNSGAIVTA
+2642 
-2653 DHANLGG
+2653 
-2660 TLDITGIGNVA
+2660 
-2671 KSWTRD
+2671 
-2677 AYAYTL
+2677 
-2683 IDTDSAINSDFAQ
+2683 
-2696 FTVAGMDAKQVDFLT
+2696 
-2711 VDGRVNADDDTRYD
+2711 
-2725 VTASLSWYAD
+2725 
-2735 SDNAATDAH
+2735 
-2744 GTFTLSEQGHSFTL
+2744 
-2758 NTALTDVDATL
+2758 
-2769 NPDSATY
+2769 
-2776 WDGKSLIKRGA
+2776 
-2787 GTLILGAQNTYSGD
+2787 
-2801 TDVQEGALWLAETA
+2801 
-2815 TIGSAGSAQAVNI
+2815 
-2828 AANAAFG
+2828 
-2835 GHNSTVNG
+2835 
-2843 HVNNQGSLYFVDT
+2843 
-2856 FTVNGDVVNSSAM
+2856 
-2869 ISGSDQPNNTLTI
+2869 
-2882 AGNYTGNDGHL
+2882 
-2893 YLNTQLGDDSSPTDK
+2893 
-2908 LIVTGD
+2908 
-2914 TAGSTT
+2914 
-2920 LHITNVNGLGA
+2920 
-2931 QTVNGI
+2931 
-2937 EVIEV
+2937 
-2942 GGQSDGD
+2942 
-2949 FRLYKGHVDINA
+2949 
-2961 WTYTLKQDGGDWYLR
+2961 
-2976 SESDDVPDDGGE
+2976 
-2988 VTPPDDGGEV
+2988 
-2998 TPPDDGGE
+2998 
-3006 VTPPDDGGEVTPP
+3006 
-3019 DDGGEVTPPDDDGEV
+3019 
-3034 TPPDDGGDITP
+3034 
-3045 PDDGGDI
+3045 
-3052 TPPDGGDVTPVA
+3052 
-3064 PQYRADIGVYLGNQ
+3064 
-3078 WMARNLQMQTLYDRE
+3078 
-3093 GSQYRSADGSIWMRF
+3093 
-3108 KAGKAESQAVNGNVD
+3108 
-3123 IDSDYSQFQ
+3123 
-3132 LGGDI
+3132 
-3137 LTWSDGAQ
+3137 
-3145 SVTVGLM
+3145 
-3152 GSYINA
+3152 
-3158 STDSTGNRGADGSQF
+3158 
-3173 SANGSVDG
+3173 
-3181 YNLGLYATWFAD
+3181 
-3193 AQSHRGAYID
+3193 
-3203 SWYQYGAYNNSVD
+3203 
-3216 NDGLSASR
+3216 
-3224 YDSAA
+3224 
-3229 HAVSLETGY
+3229 
-3238 RYDIALSNRNT
+3238 
-3249 VSLTPQAQVTWQ
+3249 
-3261 RYSADTVIDDGGT
+3261 
-3274 RISGQND
+3274 
-3281 DSWTTRLGVRV
+3281 
-3292 DGKLY
+3292 
-3297 KESGRIQPFMEVN
+3297 
-3310 WLHASDNASA
+3310 
-3320 TFGDTKVSQDLPNDR
+3320 
-3335 VEVKVGIQ
+3335 
-3343 ANVSERLSVYAQAAG
+3343 
-3358 QKGKNDY
+3358 
-3365 GDASF
+3365 
-3370 SLNMR
+3370 
-3375 YNW
+3375 

>member
-73 FVVETGNTVATDT
+73 FVVETGNTVATDI

-117 QAMNLDSSTGATS
+117 QAMNLDSLTGATS

-143 GTIMLQNGGSVINDA
+143 GTILLQNGGSVINDG
-158 RIENNATY
+158 RIENSATY
-166 EHDPEDIPQEYAG
+166 EHDPQDIPQEYAG

-278 SGLMQSDFITVALYY
+278 SGLMQSDFITVALYH

-366 TTTGGGSGDA
+366 TTTGGGAGDA

-416 QAGGAISANTAVAI
+416 QAGSAISANTAVAI
-430 NGNGNTISNQG
+430 NGNGNTITNQG
-441 KMTGVSDGLVLSGNN
+441 KMTGVSDGLLISGNN

-493 STGISIAGGNN
+493 STGISIASGNN

-509 SGSTIVAKD
+509 SGSAIVAKD

-530 TNGGSITATGSSI
+530 TNGGSITATGSSN
-543 SYGIQYNSGTSG
+543 SYGIQYNSGASG

-566 GKGAGDASVYAHGGA
+566 GKGVGDASVYAHGGA

-612 ITANTAVQL
+612 ISANTAVQFH
-621 NGNNNTLAN
+621 GNNNKLAN
-630 AGAILGDTNGVT
+630 AGAISGDTNGVT
-642 INGSGNTLTSQ
+642 ISGSGNTLTNQ

-803 SGNVIKQGGGELT
+803 SGNVVKQGGGELT

-854 LDAANASDPFI
+854 LDAASASDPFI

-1054 TTISDGTLVATNVE
+1054 TLISDGTLVASNVE
-1068 ALGTGN
+1068 ALGTGDI
-1074 VTDNATLELNTG
+1074 TDNAVLELNTG

-1295 DETLTLSGANSYTGG
+1295 D
-1310 TTISGGTLVAT
+1310 
-1321 NVEALGTGDIT
+1321 
-1332 DNATLELNAGGD
+1332 
-1344 FTNNIGGTGSVE
+1344 
-1356 KSGDKTLTL
+1356 KT
-1365 SGTNT
+1365 
-1370 YRGGTLIS
+1370 
-1378 GGTLVASNVEALG
+1378 
-1391 SGDVTD
+1391 
-1397 NATLEMNTGGDF
+1397 
-1409 ANNIGGTGSVV
+1409 
-1420 KSGDKTLTLSG
+1420 
-1431 ANSYT
+1431 
-1436 GGTTISGGTLVASNV
+1436 
-1451 EALGTGNVT
+1451 
-1460 DNATLELNTGGDFDN
+1460 
-1475 AISGSGQVVKSGDG
+1475 
-1489 ALTLSGANSYSG
+1489 LTLSGANSYSG

-1512 ANVNA
+1512 THVNA

-1575 NSNTVD
+1575 NGNTVD

-1774 AISGSGQVVK
+1774 AIGGSGNVVK
-1784 SGDDVLTLSGA
+1784 SGADTLTLSGS
-1795 NSYSGGTLISDGTLV
+1795 NSYTGGTTISGGTLV
-1810 ASNVD
+1810 ASNVE
-1815 ALGSGDVTNNAT
+1815 ALGTGDVTNNAT
-1827 LEMNTGGDFINN
+1827 LELNTGGDFINN

-1862 TGGTLISDGTLVAS
+1862 TGGTLINGGTLVAS

-1885 VTNNATLELNTGG
+1885 VTDNATLALNTGG

-1904 SGSGQVVKS
+1904 SGSGQ
-1913 GDDVLTLSGA
+1913 
-1923 NSYSGGT
+1923 
-1930 LISGGTLV
+1930 
-1938 ANNVEALGTGDV
+1938 
-1950 TDNATLEMNTG
+1950 
-1961 GDFINNIGGTGRVE
+1961 
-1975 KSGDDAL
+1975 
-1982 TLSGSNTYTGGTTIN
+1982 
-1997 DGTLIA
+1997 
-2003 TSVDALGSGDV
+2003 
-2014 TNNAVLE
+2014 
-2021 LNTGGDFINNIG
+2021 
-2033 GTGRVEKSGD
+2033 
-2043 ETLTL
+2043 
-2048 SGSNTYTGGT
+2048 
-2058 LISGGT
+2058 
-2064 LVATNVEALG
+2064 
-2074 TGDVTDNAVL
+2074 
-2084 ELNTGGDFINN
+2084 
-2095 IGGTGRVEKSGDDTL
+2095 
-2110 TLSGSNSYTGGTLIS
+2110 
-2125 SGTLVATNVDALGS
+2125 
-2139 GDVTDN
+2139 
-2145 ATLELNTGGDFTNN
+2145 
-2159 ISGSGQVVKSGD
+2159 
-2171 ETLTLSGSNTYTGGT
+2171 
-2186 TINDGTLVATSV
+2186 
-2198 EALGSGDV
+2198 
-2206 TNDAVL
+2206 
-2212 ALNTG
+2212 
-2217 GDFANNIGG
+2217 
-2226 TGSVVKSGDE
+2226 VVKSGDE

-2265 GTGDVTNNATL
+2265 G
-2276 ELNTGGDFTNNI
+2276 
-2288 SGNGQVVKSGDDTL
+2288 
-2302 TFSGSNTY
+2302 
-2310 TGGTTIND
+2310 
-2318 GTLVATSVE
+2318 
-2327 ALGSG
+2327 
-2332 DVTNDAVLALNT
+2332 
-2344 GGDFAN
+2344 
-2350 NIGGTGS
+2350 
-2357 VVKSGDETLTLSGSN
+2357 
-2372 TYTGSTLIS
+2372 
-2381 SGTLVANDVNALGT
+2381 
-2395 GDVTDNATLMLN
+2395 
-2407 TGGDFINNI
+2407 
-2416 GGTGRVEKSGDDT
+2416 
-2429 LTLSGSNSYTGG
+2429 
-2441 TLISSGT
+2441 
-2448 LVATNVDALGSGDVT
+2448 SGDVT
-2463 DNATLELNTG
+2463 DDATLELNTG

-2478 AISGSGQVVKSGDET
+2478 AISGSGQVVKSGDKMLTLSGANSYSGGTLISDGTLVASNVEALGTGDVTNNATLALNTGGDFTNNISGSGQVVKSGDDTLTLSGANSYTGGTTISGGTLVATNVDALGTGDVTNNATLELNTGGTFDNVISGSGQVVKSGDDT

-2505 TLISSGTLVANDV
+2505 TLISGGTLVATSV
-2518 NALGTGD
+2518 EALGSGD

-2533 LNTGGDFDNAI
+2533 LNTGGTFDNAI

-2550 VKSGDETLTLSGA
+2550 VKSGDKTLTLSGA

-2642 IDSNSGAIVTA
+2642 TDSNSGAIVTA
-2653 DHANLGG
+2653 DRANLGG

-2683 IDTDSAINSDFAQ
+2683 IDSDSAIDSDFAQ

-2835 GHNSTVNG
+2835 GHNATVNG
-2843 HVNNQGSLYFVDT
+2843 HVNNLGNLYFVDT

-3281 DSWTTRLGVRV
+3281 DSWTTRLGMRV

>member
-117 QAMNLDSSTGATS
+117 QAMNLDSLTGATS

-136 ITGSNED
+136 ITGSSAD
-143 GTIMLQNGGSVINDA
+143 GTILLQNGGSVINDG
-158 RIENNATY
+158 RIENSAIYVHNLDYGA
-166 EHDPEDIPQEYAG
+166 PEIDAAI
-179 VYMLNGGSYVS
+179 YMLNGGSYVS
-190 SESGVLEGVSGVIVQ
+190 SENGVLKGVSGVIVQ
-205 SGEAHITNG
+205 SGEVHITNG
-214 GMINSDGSWR
+214 GTINSDGSWR
-224 SYGVEFRDGTYGT
+224 SYGVELRGGAYGT

-247 ASDGSGKIEDAA
+247 ASDGSNKIEDAA
-259 IYVHTLN
+259 IYAHTF
-266 DMAVS
+266 DDIAA
-271 GSVSVDN
+271 GDSVSVDN
-278 SGLMQSDFITVALYY
+278 SGLLQSDFIAVALYH
-293 GSHFEVVNRVG
+293 GAHFEVFNRAG
-304 GVITAGNSSLVGIK
+304 GVITAGNSSLVGIQ
-318 STAMELKVGVDNLVT
+318 SAAMELKAGADNLVT

-350 YGESTSGGV
+350 YGENTSGGV

-396 STVYGVYLDSARS
+396 SSVYGVYLDSTRS

-430 NGNGNTISNQG
+430 NGNGNTITNQG
-441 KMTGVSDGLVLSGNN
+441 KMTGVSDGLLISGNN

-493 STGISIAGGNN
+493 STGISIASGNN

-509 SGSTIVAKD
+509 SGSAIVAKD

-530 TNGGSITATGSSI
+530 TNGGSITATGSSN
-543 SYGIQYNSGTSG
+543 SYGIQYNSGASG

-566 GKGAGDASVYAHGGA
+566 GKGVGDASVYAHGGA

-612 ITANTAVQL
+612 ISANTAVQFH
-621 NGNNNTLAN
+621 GNNNKLAN
-630 AGAILGDTNGVT
+630 AGAISGDTNGVT
-642 INGSGNTLTSQ
+642 ISGSGNTLTNQ

-803 SGNVIKQGGGELT
+803 SGNVVKQGGGELT

-854 LDAANASDPFI
+854 LDAASASDPFI

-1054 TTISDGTLVATNVE
+1054 TLISDGTLVASNVE
-1068 ALGTGN
+1068 ALGTGDI
-1074 VTDNATLELNTG
+1074 TDNAVLELNTG

-1295 DETLTLSGANSYTGG
+1295 D
-1310 TTISGGTLVAT
+1310 
-1321 NVEALGTGDIT
+1321 
-1332 DNATLELNAGGD
+1332 
-1344 FTNNIGGTGSVE
+1344 
-1356 KSGDKTLTL
+1356 KT
-1365 SGTNT
+1365 
-1370 YRGGTLIS
+1370 
-1378 GGTLVASNVEALG
+1378 
-1391 SGDVTD
+1391 
-1397 NATLEMNTGGDF
+1397 
-1409 ANNIGGTGSVV
+1409 
-1420 KSGDKTLTLSG
+1420 
-1431 ANSYT
+1431 
-1436 GGTTISGGTLVASNV
+1436 
-1451 EALGTGNVT
+1451 
-1460 DNATLELNTGGDFDN
+1460 
-1475 AISGSGQVVKSGDG
+1475 
-1489 ALTLSGANSYSG
+1489 LTLSGANSYSG

-1512 ANVNA
+1512 THVNA

-1575 NSNTVD
+1575 NGNTVD

-1774 AISGSGQVVK
+1774 AIGGSGNVVK
-1784 SGDDVLTLSGA
+1784 SGA
-1795 NSYSGGTLISDGTLV
+1795 
-1810 ASNVD
+1810 
-1815 ALGSGDVTNNAT
+1815 
-1827 LEMNTGGDFINN
+1827 
-1839 IGGTGRVEKSGDD
+1839 D
-1852 TLTLSGSNTY
+1852 TLTLSGS
-1862 TGGTLISDGTLVAS
+1862 
-1876 NVEALGTGD
+1876 
-1885 VTNNATLELNTGG
+1885 
-1898 TFDNAI
+1898 
-1904 SGSGQVVKS
+1904 
-1913 GDDVLTLSGA
+1913 
-1923 NSYSGGT
+1923 
-1930 LISGGTLV
+1930 
-1938 ANNVEALGTGDV
+1938 
-1950 TDNATLEMNTG
+1950 
-1961 GDFINNIGGTGRVE
+1961 
-1975 KSGDDAL
+1975 
-1982 TLSGSNTYTGGTTIN
+1982 
-1997 DGTLIA
+1997 
-2003 TSVDALGSGDV
+2003 
-2014 TNNAVLE
+2014 
-2021 LNTGGDFINNIG
+2021 
-2033 GTGRVEKSGD
+2033 
-2043 ETLTL
+2043 
-2048 SGSNTYTGGT
+2048 
-2058 LISGGT
+2058 
-2064 LVATNVEALG
+2064 
-2074 TGDVTDNAVL
+2074 
-2084 ELNTGGDFINN
+2084 
-2095 IGGTGRVEKSGDDTL
+2095 
-2110 TLSGSNSYTGGTLIS
+2110 
-2125 SGTLVATNVDALGS
+2125 
-2139 GDVTDN
+2139 
-2145 ATLELNTGGDFTNN
+2145 
-2159 ISGSGQVVKSGD
+2159 
-2171 ETLTLSGSNTYTGGT
+2171 
-2186 TINDGTLVATSV
+2186 
-2198 EALGSGDV
+2198 
-2206 TNDAVL
+2206 
-2212 ALNTG
+2212 
-2217 GDFANNIGG
+2217 
-2226 TGSVVKSGDE
+2226 
-2236 TLTLSGTNSY
+2236 
-2246 TGGTTIS
+2246 
-2253 GGTLV
+2253 
-2258 ATNVEAL
+2258 
-2265 GTGDVTNNATL
+2265 
-2276 ELNTGGDFTNNI
+2276 
-2288 SGNGQVVKSGDDTL
+2288 
-2302 TFSGSNTY
+2302 
-2310 TGGTTIND
+2310 
-2318 GTLVATSVE
+2318 
-2327 ALGSG
+2327 
-2332 DVTNDAVLALNT
+2332 
-2344 GGDFAN
+2344 
-2350 NIGGTGS
+2350 
-2357 VVKSGDETLTLSGSN
+2357 
-2372 TYTGSTLIS
+2372 
-2381 SGTLVANDVNALGT
+2381 
-2395 GDVTDNATLMLN
+2395 
-2407 TGGDFINNI
+2407 
-2416 GGTGRVEKSGDDT
+2416 
-2429 LTLSGSNSYTGG
+2429 
-2441 TLISSGT
+2441 
-2448 LVATNVDALGSGDVT
+2448 
-2463 DNATLELNTG
+2463 
-2473 GTFDN
+2473 
-2478 AISGSGQVVKSGDET
+2478 
-2493 LTLSGANSYTGG
+2493 
-2505 TLISSGTLVANDV
+2505 
-2518 NALGTGD
+2518 
-2525 VTDNAVLE
+2525 
-2533 LNTGGDFDNAI
+2533 
-2544 SGSGQV
+2544 
-2550 VKSGDETLTLSGA
+2550 

-2569 TTISGGTLVASNVEA
+2569 TTISGGTLVASNVNA

-2612 DNAITAIGAGSA
+2612 DNATTAIGAGSA

-2642 IDSNSGAIVTA
+2642 TDSNSGAIVTA

-2711 VDGRVNADDDTRYD
+2711 VDGRVNAADDTRYD

-2801 TDVQEGALWLAETA
+2801 TDVQEGVLWLAETA

-2835 GHNSTVNG
+2835 GHNATVNG
-2843 HVNNQGSLYFVDT
+2843 HVNNLGNLYFVDT

-2976 SESDDVPDDGGE
+2976 SESDDVPDDGGD
-2988 VTPPDDGGEV
+2988 VIPPDDGG
-2998 TPPDDGGE
+2998 D
-3006 VTPPDDGGEVTPP
+3006 
-3019 DDGGEVTPPDDDGEV
+3019 V

-3045 PDDGGDI
+3045 PDDGGDITPPDDGGDVTPPDDGGDITPPDDSGDI

-3093 GSQYRSADGSIWMRF
+3093 GSQYRSADGSVWMRF
-3108 KAGKAESQAVNGNVD
+3108 KAGKAESLAVNGNVD

-3158 STDSTGNRGADGSQF
+3158 NTDSTGNRGADGSQF

-3203 SWYQYGAYNNSVD
+3203 SWYQYGVYNNSVD

>member
-1 MNKTYNIIW
+1 
-10 NAARGMYIVTSELAR
+10 
-25 SGSRAIV
+25 
-32 SVSAS
+32 
-37 CAVTLLAM
+37 
-45 DAAPAVAEETRVSIP
+45 
-60 SQTTTYTL
+60 
-68 SGATP
+68 
-73 FVVETGNTVATDT
+73 
-86 ATSAAIVGD
+86 
-95 NSNDWDLLIE
+95 
-105 SGAVV
+105 
-110 GSSLTDS
+110 
-117 QAMNLDSSTGATS
+117 
-130 VHNQGT
+130 
-136 ITGSNED
+136 
-143 GTIMLQNGGSVINDA
+143 
-158 RIENNATY
+158 
-166 EHDPEDIPQEYAG
+166 
-179 VYMLNGGSYVS
+179 
-190 SESGVLEGVSGVIVQ
+190 
-205 SGEAHITNG
+205 
-214 GMINSDGSWR
+214 
-224 SYGVEFRDGTYGT
+224 
-237 IVNTGTIITT
+237 
-247 ASDGSGKIEDAA
+247 
-259 IYVHTLN
+259 
-266 DMAVS
+266 
-271 GSVSVDN
+271 
-278 SGLMQSDFITVALYY
+278 
-293 GSHFEVVNRVG
+293 
-304 GVITAGNSSLVGIK
+304 
-318 STAMELKVGVDNLVT
+318 
-333 NDGTISAYGT
+333 
-343 ANTYGIH
+343 
-350 YGESTSGGV
+350 
-359 ITNTGSI
+359 
-366 TTTGGGSGDA
+366 
-376 SVYVHGNGDG
+376 
-386 TVVNNSGTMS
+386 
-396 STVYGVYLDSARS
+396 
-409 KGHTLNN
+409 
-416 QAGGAISANTAVAI
+416 
-430 NGNGNTISNQG
+430 
-441 KMTGVSDGLVLSGNN
+441 
-456 NIVTTSG
+456 
-463 GEISG
+463 
-468 KNGIRVSKGSGNQI
+468 
-482 TAKSGS
+482 
-488 KITAT
+488 
-493 STGISIAGGNN
+493 
-504 QVTTE
+504 
-509 SGSTIVAKD
+509 
-518 NGILINSGANNV
+518 
-530 TNGGSITATGSSI
+530 
-543 SYGIQYNSGTSG
+543 
-555 TITNTGTITTT
+555 
-566 GKGAGDASVYAHGGA
+566 
-581 VTINNSGT
+581 
-589 MDSSVFGVYV
+589 
-599 TTGHTLNNLAGGS
+599 
-612 ITANTAVQL
+612 
-621 NGNNNTLAN
+621 
-630 AGAILGDTNGVT
+630 
-642 INGSGNTLTSQ
+642 
-653 GKITGGTNAILI
+653 
-665 NSGSKNNTLTLNTGT
+665 
-680 EISGSITDDNN
+680 
-691 SASANNNLILD
+691 
-702 GEGTLGSSI
+702 
-711 SGLNSVTSS
+711 
-720 GDWTLS
+720 
-726 GATMNLSGTTNSA
+726 
-739 LWVKSGTLIL
+739 
-749 NGAMTAKGATVD
+749 
-761 SGTTLQIGNGGTL
+761 
-774 GAFNG
+774 
-779 DIVDNGTLT
+779 
-788 FNRSDAAA
+788 
-796 YGSVISG
+796 
-803 SGNVIKQGGGELT
+803 
-816 LSNNNSYSGG
+816 
-826 TTIAEGT
+826 
-833 LTATAGGAL
+833 
-842 GSGNIDNRAYLK
+842 
-854 LDAANASDPFI
+854 
-865 VADLT
+865 
-870 THSGATVEIG
+870 
-880 AGSTLQA
+880 
-887 NTLTQQDGSTLT
+887 
-899 ADLTATSGPAI
+899 
-910 RAKNVN
+910 
-916 LDGTLNV
+916 
-923 ASPASQEPIRSTD
+923 
-936 DLISLALIES
+936 
-946 DNAISGDFD
+946 
-955 GITINGNAMNPDAF
+955 
-969 ITVVGQK
+969 
-976 NVNDTH
+976 
-982 YDLVETLTWYA
+982 
-993 DRYNAA
+993 
-999 IDAHGTF
+999 
-1006 NLADADDSFTVN
+1006 
-1018 TVLENVDANSGWNG
+1018 
-1032 QSLTKTGAGTLILNA
+1032 
-1047 ENTYTGG
+1047 
-1054 TTISDGTLVATNVE
+1054 
-1068 ALGTGN
+1068 
-1074 VTDNATLELNTG
+1074 
-1086 GDFDNA
+1086 FDNV

-1099 VKSGDETLTLSG
+1099 VKSGDEM
-1111 SNTYTGGTII
+1111 
-1121 SGGTLVATNVEALGT
+1121 
-1136 GDVTDNATLE
+1136 
-1146 LNTGGDFDN
+1146 
-1155 AIGGTGSV
+1155 
-1163 VKSGDKTLTLSG
+1163 LTLSG

-1203 TDNATLELNTGGDFA
+1203 TDNATLELNTGGDFDNA
-1218 NNIGGTGSVVKS
+1218 ISGSGQVVKS
-1230 GDKTLT
+1230 GDDALT
-1236 LSGTNSYTGGTT
+1236 LSGNNSYTGGTL
-1248 ISGGTLVA
+1248 ISDGTLVA
-1256 NNVEALGTGDVTN
+1256 SNVEALGSGDVTN
-1269 NATLELNTG
+1269 DAVLELNTG

-1289 QVVKSG
+1289 Q
-1295 DETLTLSGANSYTGG
+1295 
-1310 TTISGGTLVAT
+1310 
-1321 NVEALGTGDIT
+1321 
-1332 DNATLELNAGGD
+1332 
-1344 FTNNIGGTGSVE
+1344 
-1356 KSGDKTLTL
+1356 
-1365 SGTNT
+1365 
-1370 YRGGTLIS
+1370 
-1378 GGTLVASNVEALG
+1378 
-1391 SGDVTD
+1391 
-1397 NATLEMNTGGDF
+1397 
-1409 ANNIGGTGSVV
+1409 VV

-1451 EALGTGNVT
+1451 EALGSGDIT

-1475 AISGSGQVVKSGDG
+1475 AISGSGQVVKSGDET
-1489 ALTLSGANSYSG
+1489 LTLSGTNTYTG
-1501 ATTISGGTLIA
+1501 GTTISGGTLIA
-1512 ANVNA
+1512 THVNA

-1527 SLLLDASGQFTVT
+1527 SLLLDASGQFAVT

-1575 NSNTVD
+1575 NSNTAD

-1703 TLDPASATGWDGTSL
+1703 TLDPDSATGWDGTSL

-1728 NAENTYTG
+1728 NAENTYTV

-1784 SGDDVLTLSGA
+1784 SGDKMLTLSGT
-1795 NSYSGGTLISDGTLV
+1795 NSYSGGTLISGGTLV
-1810 ASNVD
+1810 ATNVD
-1815 ALGSGDVTNNAT
+1815 ALGSGDVT
-1827 LEMNTGGDFINN
+1827 
-1839 IGGTGRVEKSGDD
+1839 DD
-1852 TLTLSGSNTY
+1852 
-1862 TGGTLISDGTLVAS
+1862 
-1876 NVEALGTGD
+1876 
-1885 VTNNATLELNTGG
+1885 ATLELNTGG

-1913 GDDVLTLSGA
+1913 GDDT
-1923 NSYSGGT
+1923 
-1930 LISGGTLV
+1930 
-1938 ANNVEALGTGDV
+1938 
-1950 TDNATLEMNTG
+1950 
-1961 GDFINNIGGTGRVE
+1961 
-1975 KSGDDAL
+1975 L
-1982 TLSGSNTYTGGTTIN
+1982 TLSGSNTYTGGTIISG
-1997 DGTLIA
+1997 GTLVA
-2003 TSVDALGSGDV
+2003 SNVEALGTGDV
-2014 TNNAVLE
+2014 TNDAVLE
-2021 LNTGGDFINNIG
+2021 LNTGGDFDNAISG
-2033 GTGRVEKSGD
+2033 SGQVVKSGD

-2064 LVATNVEALG
+2064 LVASNVEALGSGDVTNDAVLELNTGGDFTNAISGSGQVVKSGDETLTLSGANSYTGGTLISGGTLIASNVEALG

-2084 ELNTGGDFINN
+2084 ELNTGGDF
-2095 IGGTGRVEKSGDDTL
+2095 
-2110 TLSGSNSYTGGTLIS
+2110 
-2125 SGTLVATNVDALGS
+2125 
-2139 GDVTDN
+2139 
-2145 ATLELNTGGDFTNN
+2145 
-2159 ISGSGQVVKSGD
+2159 
-2171 ETLTLSGSNTYTGGT
+2171 
-2186 TINDGTLVATSV
+2186 
-2198 EALGSGDV
+2198 
-2206 TNDAVL
+2206 
-2212 ALNTG
+2212 
-2217 GDFANNIGG
+2217 
-2226 TGSVVKSGDE
+2226 
-2236 TLTLSGTNSY
+2236 
-2246 TGGTTIS
+2246 
-2253 GGTLV
+2253 
-2258 ATNVEAL
+2258 
-2265 GTGDVTNNATL
+2265 
-2276 ELNTGGDFTNNI
+2276 
-2288 SGNGQVVKSGDDTL
+2288 
-2302 TFSGSNTY
+2302 
-2310 TGGTTIND
+2310 
-2318 GTLVATSVE
+2318 
-2327 ALGSG
+2327 
-2332 DVTNDAVLALNT
+2332 
-2344 GGDFAN
+2344 
-2350 NIGGTGS
+2350 
-2357 VVKSGDETLTLSGSN
+2357 
-2372 TYTGSTLIS
+2372 
-2381 SGTLVANDVNALGT
+2381 
-2395 GDVTDNATLMLN
+2395 
-2407 TGGDFINNI
+2407 
-2416 GGTGRVEKSGDDT
+2416 
-2429 LTLSGSNSYTGG
+2429 
-2441 TLISSGT
+2441 
-2448 LVATNVDALGSGDVT
+2448 
-2463 DNATLELNTG
+2463 
-2473 GTFDN
+2473 DN
-2478 AISGSGQVVKSGDET
+2478 AISGSGQVEKSGDET

-2533 LNTGGDFDNAI
+2533 LNTGGTFDNAISGSGQVVKSGDETLTLSGSNTYTGGTTINDGTLIATSVDALGSGDVTDNAVLELNTGGDFDNAI

-2550 VKSGDETLTLSGA
+2550 VKSGDETLTLSGT
-2563 NSYTGG
+2563 NSYTDGTLISGGTLVATNLEALGTGDVTNNATLELNTGGTFDNAISGSGQVVKSGDDALTLSGSNTYTGG
-2569 TTISGGTLVASNVEA
+2569 TTISGGTLIATSVDALGSGDVTDNAVLELNTGGTFDNAISGSGQVVKSGDKTLTLSGSNTYTGGTTISGGTLIASNVEA
-2584 LGSGDIDNYASLQ
+2584 LGSGNIDNYASLQ

-2612 DNAITAIGAGSA
+2612 DNATTAIGAGST

-2642 IDSNSGAIVTA
+2642 TDSNSGAIVTA

-2711 VDGRVNADDDTRYD
+2711 VDGRVNAADDTRYD

-2769 NPDSATY
+2769 NPDSATD

-2835 GHNSTVNG
+2835 GHNATVNG
-2843 HVNNQGSLYFVDT
+2843 HVNNLGSLYFVDT

-2949 FRLYKGHVDINA
+2949 FTLYKGHVDINA

-2976 SESDDVPDDGGE
+2976 SESDDVPDDGG
-2988 VTPPDDGGEV
+2988 D
-2998 TPPDDGGE
+2998 
-3006 VTPPDDGGEVTPP
+3006 
-3019 DDGGEVTPPDDDGEV
+3019 V
-3034 TPPDDGGDITP
+3034 TPPDDGGDVIPPDDGGDVTP
-3045 PDDGGDI
+3045 PDDGGDVTPPDDGGDVTPPDDGGDVTPPDDDGDI

-3093 GSQYRSADGSIWMRF
+3093 GSQYRSADGSVWMRF

-3281 DSWTTRLGVRV
+3281 DSWTTRLGMRV

>member
-247 ASDGSGKIEDAA
+247 ASDGSNKIEDAA

-278 SGLMQSDFITVALYY
+278 SGLMQSDFITVALYH

-366 TTTGGGSGDA
+366 TTTGGGAGDA

-416 QAGGAISANTAVAI
+416 QAGGVISANTAVAV
-430 NGNGNTISNQG
+430 NGNGNTITNQG
-441 KMTGVSDGLVLSGNN
+441 KMTGVSDGLLISGNN

-488 KITAT
+488 KITTT

-504 QVTTE
+504 QITTE
-509 SGSTIVAKD
+509 SGSAIVAKD

-530 TNGGSITATGSSI
+530 TNGGSITATGSNM

-589 MDSSVFGVYV
+589 MDSSVYGVYV

-642 INGSGNTLTSQ
+642 ISGSGNTLTSQ

-761 SGTTLQIGNGGTL
+761 SGTTLQIGNSGTL

-788 FNRSDAAA
+788 FNRSDAAV

-803 SGNVIKQGGGELT
+803 SGNVVKQGGGELT

-854 LDAANASDPFI
+854 LEAASASDPFI

-955 GITINGNAMNPDAF
+955 DITINGNAMNPDAF

-993 DRYNAA
+993 DRDNAA

-1054 TTISDGTLVATNVE
+1054 TLISD
-1068 ALGTGN
+1068 
-1074 VTDNATLELNTG
+1074 
-1086 GDFDNA
+1086 
-1092 ISGSGQV
+1092 
-1099 VKSGDETLTLSG
+1099 
-1111 SNTYTGGTII
+1111 
-1121 SGGTLVATNVEALGT
+1121 
-1136 GDVTDNATLE
+1136 
-1146 LNTGGDFDN
+1146 
-1155 AIGGTGSV
+1155 
-1163 VKSGDKTLTLSG
+1163 
-1175 ANSYTGGTTISG
+1175 

-1203 TDNATLELNTGGDFA
+1203 TNDA
-1218 NNIGGTGSVVKS
+1218 V
-1230 GDKTLT
+1230 
-1236 LSGTNSYTGGTT
+1236 
-1248 ISGGTLVA
+1248 
-1256 NNVEALGTGDVTN
+1256 
-1269 NATLELNTG
+1269 LELNTG

-1310 TTISGGTLVAT
+1310 TTISGGTLV
-1321 NVEALGTGDIT
+1321 V
-1332 DNATLELNAGGD
+1332 
-1344 FTNNIGGTGSVE
+1344 
-1356 KSGDKTLTL
+1356 
-1365 SGTNT
+1365 
-1370 YRGGTLIS
+1370 
-1378 GGTLVASNVEALG
+1378 SNVEALG
-1391 SGDVTD
+1391 SGD
-1397 NATLEMNTGGDF
+1397 
-1409 ANNIGGTGSVV
+1409 
-1420 KSGDKTLTLSG
+1420 
-1431 ANSYT
+1431 
-1436 GGTTISGGTLVASNV
+1436 
-1451 EALGTGNVT
+1451 VT

-1475 AISGSGQVVKSGDG
+1475 AISGSGQVVKSGDKT
-1489 ALTLSGANSYSG
+1489 LTLSGANSYTG
-1501 ATTISGGTLIA
+1501 GTTISGGTLIA
-1512 ANVNA
+1512 THVNA

-1567 DSTLTINL
+1567 DSTLSINL

-1703 TLDPASATGWDGTSL
+1703 TLDPANATGWDGTSL

-1784 SGDDVLTLSGA
+1784 SGDGALTLSGA

-1810 ASNVD
+1810 ASNVE
-1815 ALGSGDVTNNAT
+1815 ALGSGDVTDNAT
-1827 LEMNTGGDFINN
+1827 LELNTGGTFDNAIS
-1839 IGGTGRVEKSGDD
+1839 GSGKVEKSGDD
-1852 TLTLSGSNTY
+1852 ALTLSGANTY

-1885 VTNNATLELNTGG
+1885 VTDNAVLELNTGGDFDNAISGSGQVEKSGDGTLTLSGSNTYTGGTTINDGTLIATSVDALGSGDVTDNATLALNTGGTFDNAISGSGQVVKSGDDVLTLSGANSYSGGTLISDGTLVASNVEALGSGDVTNDAVLELNTGGTFDNTISGSGRVVKSGDGALTLSGANSYSGGTLISDGTLIAGRVDVLGSGDVTDNATLELNTGG

-1930 LISGGTLV
+1930 LISDGTLV
-1938 ANNVEALGTGDV
+1938 ASNVEALGTGDV

-2145 ATLELNTGGDFTNN
+2145 ATLELNTGG
-2159 ISGSGQVVKSGD
+2159 
-2171 ETLTLSGSNTYTGGT
+2171 
-2186 TINDGTLVATSV
+2186 
-2198 EALGSGDV
+2198 
-2206 TNDAVL
+2206 
-2212 ALNTG
+2212 
-2217 GDFANNIGG
+2217 
-2226 TGSVVKSGDE
+2226 
-2236 TLTLSGTNSY
+2236 
-2246 TGGTTIS
+2246 
-2253 GGTLV
+2253 
-2258 ATNVEAL
+2258 
-2265 GTGDVTNNATL
+2265 
-2276 ELNTGGDFTNNI
+2276 
-2288 SGNGQVVKSGDDTL
+2288 
-2302 TFSGSNTY
+2302 
-2310 TGGTTIND
+2310 
-2318 GTLVATSVE
+2318 
-2327 ALGSG
+2327 
-2332 DVTNDAVLALNT
+2332 
-2344 GGDFAN
+2344 
-2350 NIGGTGS
+2350 
-2357 VVKSGDETLTLSGSN
+2357 
-2372 TYTGSTLIS
+2372 
-2381 SGTLVANDVNALGT
+2381 
-2395 GDVTDNATLMLN
+2395 
-2407 TGGDFINNI
+2407 
-2416 GGTGRVEKSGDDT
+2416 
-2429 LTLSGSNSYTGG
+2429 
-2441 TLISSGT
+2441 
-2448 LVATNVDALGSGDVT
+2448 
-2463 DNATLELNTG
+2463 
-2473 GTFDN
+2473 TFDN

-2533 LNTGGDFDNAI
+2533 L
-2544 SGSGQV
+2544 
-2550 VKSGDETLTLSGA
+2550 
-2563 NSYTGG
+2563 
-2569 TTISGGTLVASNVEA
+2569 
-2584 LGSGDIDNYASLQ
+2584 
-2597 LNASGQFVTA
+2597 
-2607 NLTTH
+2607 
-2612 DNAITAIGAGSA
+2612 
-2624 LRANT
+2624 
-2629 LTQEANST
+2629 
-2637 LAVHL
+2637 
-2642 IDSNSGAIVTA
+2642 
-2653 DHANLGG
+2653 
-2660 TLDITGIGNVA
+2660 
-2671 KSWTRD
+2671 
-2677 AYAYTL
+2677 
-2683 IDTDSAINSDFAQ
+2683 
-2696 FTVAGMDAKQVDFLT
+2696 
-2711 VDGRVNADDDTRYD
+2711 
-2725 VTASLSWYAD
+2725 
-2735 SDNAATDAH
+2735 
-2744 GTFTLSEQGHSFTL
+2744 
-2758 NTALTDVDATL
+2758 
-2769 NPDSATY
+2769 
-2776 WDGKSLIKRGA
+2776 
-2787 GTLILGAQNTYSGD
+2787 
-2801 TDVQEGALWLAETA
+2801 
-2815 TIGSAGSAQAVNI
+2815 
-2828 AANAAFG
+2828 
-2835 GHNSTVNG
+2835 
-2843 HVNNQGSLYFVDT
+2843 
-2856 FTVNGDVVNSSAM
+2856 
-2869 ISGSDQPNNTLTI
+2869 
-2882 AGNYTGNDGHL
+2882 
-2893 YLNTQLGDDSSPTDK
+2893 
-2908 LIVTGD
+2908 
-2914 TAGSTT
+2914 
-2920 LHITNVNGLGA
+2920 
-2931 QTVNGI
+2931 
-2937 EVIEV
+2937 
-2942 GGQSDGD
+2942 
-2949 FRLYKGHVDINA
+2949 
-2961 WTYTLKQDGGDWYLR
+2961 
-2976 SESDDVPDDGGE
+2976 
-2988 VTPPDDGGEV
+2988 
-2998 TPPDDGGE
+2998 
-3006 VTPPDDGGEVTPP
+3006 
-3019 DDGGEVTPPDDDGEV
+3019 
-3034 TPPDDGGDITP
+3034 
-3045 PDDGGDI
+3045 
-3052 TPPDGGDVTPVA
+3052 
-3064 PQYRADIGVYLGNQ
+3064 
-3078 WMARNLQMQTLYDRE
+3078 
-3093 GSQYRSADGSIWMRF
+3093 
-3108 KAGKAESQAVNGNVD
+3108 
-3123 IDSDYSQFQ
+3123 
-3132 LGGDI
+3132 
-3137 LTWSDGAQ
+3137 
-3145 SVTVGLM
+3145 
-3152 GSYINA
+3152 
-3158 STDSTGNRGADGSQF
+3158 
-3173 SANGSVDG
+3173 
-3181 YNLGLYATWFAD
+3181 
-3193 AQSHRGAYID
+3193 
-3203 SWYQYGAYNNSVD
+3203 
-3216 NDGLSASR
+3216 
-3224 YDSAA
+3224 
-3229 HAVSLETGY
+3229 
-3238 RYDIALSNRNT
+3238 
-3249 VSLTPQAQVTWQ
+3249 
-3261 RYSADTVIDDGGT
+3261 
-3274 RISGQND
+3274 
-3281 DSWTTRLGVRV
+3281 
-3292 DGKLY
+3292 
-3297 KESGRIQPFMEVN
+3297 
-3310 WLHASDNASA
+3310 
-3320 TFGDTKVSQDLPNDR
+3320 
-3335 VEVKVGIQ
+3335 
-3343 ANVSERLSVYAQAAG
+3343 
-3358 QKGKNDY
+3358 
-3365 GDASF
+3365 
-3370 SLNMR
+3370 
-3375 YNW
+3375 

>member
-86 ATSAAIVGD
+86 AASAAIVGD

-117 QAMNLDSSTGATS
+117 QAMNLDSLTGATS

-143 GTIMLQNGGSVINDA
+143 GTILLQNGGSVINDA
-158 RIENNATY
+158 RIENSATY
-166 EHDPEDIPQEYAG
+166 EHDPQDIPQEYAG

-190 SESGVLEGVSGVIVQ
+190 SESGVLEGISGVIVQ

-247 ASDGSGKIEDAA
+247 ASDGSNKIEDAA

-278 SGLMQSDFITVALYY
+278 SGLLQSDFIAVALYH
-293 GSHFEVVNRVG
+293 GAHFEVINRAG
-304 GVITAGNSSLVGIK
+304 GVITAGNSSLVGIQ
-318 STAMELKVGVDNLVT
+318 SAAMELKAGVDNLVT

-366 TTTGGGSGDA
+366 TTTGGGAGDA

-430 NGNGNTISNQG
+430 NGNGNTITNQG
-441 KMTGVSDGLVLSGNN
+441 KMTGVSDGLLISGNN

-509 SGSTIVAKD
+509 SGSVIVAKD

-543 SYGIQYNSGTSG
+543 SYGIQYNSGASG

-761 SGTTLQIGNGGTL
+761 SGTTLQIGNSGTL

-788 FNRSDAAA
+788 FNRSDAAV

-803 SGNVIKQGGGELT
+803 SGNVVKQGGGELT

-854 LDAANASDPFI
+854 LEAASASDPFI

-1074 VTDNATLELNTG
+1074 VTDNATLEMNTG

-1111 SNTYTGGTII
+1111 
-1121 SGGTLVATNVEALGT
+1121 
-1136 GDVTDNATLE
+1136 
-1146 LNTGGDFDN
+1146 
-1155 AIGGTGSV
+1155 
-1163 VKSGDKTLTLSG
+1163 

-1187 GTLVASNVEAL
+1187 GTLVVSNVEAL

-1203 TDNATLELNTGGDFA
+1203 TDNATLELNTGGDFDNA
-1218 NNIGGTGSVVKS
+1218 ISGSGQVVKS
-1230 GDKTLT
+1230 GGDTLT
-1236 LSGTNSYTGGTT
+1236 LSGNNSYTGGTL

-1295 DETLTLSGANSYTGG
+1295 D
-1310 TTISGGTLVAT
+1310 
-1321 NVEALGTGDIT
+1321 
-1332 DNATLELNAGGD
+1332 
-1344 FTNNIGGTGSVE
+1344 
-1356 KSGDKTLTL
+1356 KT
-1365 SGTNT
+1365 
-1370 YRGGTLIS
+1370 
-1378 GGTLVASNVEALG
+1378 
-1391 SGDVTD
+1391 
-1397 NATLEMNTGGDF
+1397 
-1409 ANNIGGTGSVV
+1409 
-1420 KSGDKTLTLSG
+1420 
-1431 ANSYT
+1431 
-1436 GGTTISGGTLVASNV
+1436 
-1451 EALGTGNVT
+1451 
-1460 DNATLELNTGGDFDN
+1460 
-1475 AISGSGQVVKSGDG
+1475 
-1489 ALTLSGANSYSG
+1489 LTLSGANSYSG

-1512 ANVNA
+1512 THVNA

-1575 NSNTVD
+1575 NSNTAD

-1784 SGDDVLTLSGA
+1784 SGDETLTLSGT
-1795 NSYSGGTLISDGTLV
+1795 NTYSGGTLISG
-1810 ASNVD
+1810 
-1815 ALGSGDVTNNAT
+1815 
-1827 LEMNTGGDFINN
+1827 
-1839 IGGTGRVEKSGDD
+1839 
-1852 TLTLSGSNTY
+1852 
-1862 TGGTLISDGTLVAS
+1862 GTLVAS

-1885 VTNNATLELNTGG
+1885 VTNDAVLELNTSGD
-1898 TFDNAI
+1898 FDNAI
-1904 SGSGQVVKS
+1904 SGSGQV
-1913 GDDVLTLSGA
+1913 
-1923 NSYSGGT
+1923 
-1930 LISGGTLV
+1930 
-1938 ANNVEALGTGDV
+1938 
-1950 TDNATLEMNTG
+1950 
-1961 GDFINNIGGTGRVE
+1961 E
-1975 KSGDDAL
+1975 KSGD
-1982 TLSGSNTYTGGTTIN
+1982 G
-1997 DGTLIA
+1997 
-2003 TSVDALGSGDV
+2003 
-2014 TNNAVLE
+2014 
-2021 LNTGGDFINNIG
+2021 
-2033 GTGRVEKSGD
+2033 
-2043 ETLTL
+2043 TLTL

-2074 TGDVTDNAVL
+2074 TGDVTDNATLALNTGGDFDNAISGSGKVEKSGDDALTLSGSNTYTGGTLISSGTLVASNVEALGTGDVTDNATLELNTGGTFDNAISGSGQVVKSGDKMLTLSGANSYSGGTLISDGTLVASNVESLGTGDVTNNATL
-2084 ELNTGGDFINN
+2084 ELNTGGDFTNN
-2095 IGGTGRVEKSGDDTL
+2095 ISGSGQVVKSGDDAL
-2110 TLSGSNSYTGGTLIS
+2110 ALSGANSYTGGTLIS
-2125 SGTLVATNVDALGS
+2125 SGTLVATNVDALGT
-2139 GDVTDN
+2139 GDITDN
-2145 ATLELNTGGDFTNN
+2145 AVLELNTGGDFDNA

-2198 EALGSGDV
+2198 D
-2206 TNDAVL
+2206 
-2212 ALNTG
+2212 
-2217 GDFANNIGG
+2217 
-2226 TGSVVKSGDE
+2226 
-2236 TLTLSGTNSY
+2236 
-2246 TGGTTIS
+2246 
-2253 GGTLV
+2253 
-2258 ATNVEAL
+2258 
-2265 GTGDVTNNATL
+2265 
-2276 ELNTGGDFTNNI
+2276 
-2288 SGNGQVVKSGDDTL
+2288 
-2302 TFSGSNTY
+2302 
-2310 TGGTTIND
+2310 
-2318 GTLVATSVE
+2318 
-2327 ALGSG
+2327 
-2332 DVTNDAVLALNT
+2332 
-2344 GGDFAN
+2344 
-2350 NIGGTGS
+2350 
-2357 VVKSGDETLTLSGSN
+2357 
-2372 TYTGSTLIS
+2372 
-2381 SGTLVANDVNALGT
+2381 ALGT
-2395 GDVTDNATLMLN
+2395 GDVTDN
-2407 TGGDFINNI
+2407 
-2416 GGTGRVEKSGDDT
+2416 V
-2429 LTLSGSNSYTGG
+2429 
-2441 TLISSGT
+2441 
-2448 LVATNVDALGSGDVT
+2448 
-2463 DNATLELNTG
+2463 TLEM
-2473 GTFDN
+2473 
-2478 AISGSGQVVKSGDET
+2478 
-2493 LTLSGANSYTGG
+2493 
-2505 TLISSGTLVANDV
+2505 
-2518 NALGTGD
+2518 
-2525 VTDNAVLE
+2525 
-2533 LNTGGDFDNAI
+2533 NTGGDFDNAI

-2550 VKSGDETLTLSGA
+2550 VKSGDKTLTLSGA

-2612 DNAITAIGAGSA
+2612 DNATTAIGAGSA

-2642 IDSNSGAIVTA
+2642 TDSNSGAIVTA
-2653 DHANLGG
+2653 DRANLGG

-2683 IDTDSAINSDFAQ
+2683 IDSDSAIDSDFAQ

-2769 NPDSATY
+2769 DPDSATD

-2835 GHNSTVNG
+2835 GHNATVNG

-2949 FRLYKGHVDINA
+2949 FTLYKGHVDINA

-2976 SESDDVPDDGGE
+2976 SESDDVPDDGGDVTPPDDGGDVTPPDDGGDVTPPDDGGDVTPPDDGGD

-2998 TPPDDGGE
+2998 TPPDDGG
-3006 VTPPDDGGEVTPP
+3006 D
-3019 DDGGEVTPPDDDGEV
+3019 V
-3034 TPPDDGGDITP
+3034 TPPDDGGDVTP
-3045 PDDGGDI
+3045 PDDDGDI

-3093 GSQYRSADGSIWMRF
+3093 GSQYRSADGSVWMRF

>member
-1 MNKTYNIIW
+1 
-10 NAARGMYIVTSELAR
+10 
-25 SGSRAIV
+25 
-32 SVSAS
+32 
-37 CAVTLLAM
+37 
-45 DAAPAVAEETRVSIP
+45 
-60 SQTTTYTL
+60 
-68 SGATP
+68 
-73 FVVETGNTVATDT
+73 
-86 ATSAAIVGD
+86 
-95 NSNDWDLLIE
+95 
-105 SGAVV
+105 
-110 GSSLTDS
+110 
-117 QAMNLDSSTGATS
+117 
-130 VHNQGT
+130 
-136 ITGSNED
+136 
-143 GTIMLQNGGSVINDA
+143 
-158 RIENNATY
+158 
-166 EHDPEDIPQEYAG
+166 
-179 VYMLNGGSYVS
+179 
-190 SESGVLEGVSGVIVQ
+190 
-205 SGEAHITNG
+205 
-214 GMINSDGSWR
+214 
-224 SYGVEFRDGTYGT
+224 
-237 IVNTGTIITT
+237 
-247 ASDGSGKIEDAA
+247 
-259 IYVHTLN
+259 
-266 DMAVS
+266 
-271 GSVSVDN
+271 
-278 SGLMQSDFITVALYY
+278 
-293 GSHFEVVNRVG
+293 
-304 GVITAGNSSLVGIK
+304 
-318 STAMELKVGVDNLVT
+318 
-333 NDGTISAYGT
+333 
-343 ANTYGIH
+343 
-350 YGESTSGGV
+350 
-359 ITNTGSI
+359 
-366 TTTGGGSGDA
+366 
-376 SVYVHGNGDG
+376 
-386 TVVNNSGTMS
+386 
-396 STVYGVYLDSARS
+396 
-409 KGHTLNN
+409 
-416 QAGGAISANTAVAI
+416 
-430 NGNGNTISNQG
+430 
-441 KMTGVSDGLVLSGNN
+441 
-456 NIVTTSG
+456 
-463 GEISG
+463 
-468 KNGIRVSKGSGNQI
+468 
-482 TAKSGS
+482 
-488 KITAT
+488 
-493 STGISIAGGNN
+493 
-504 QVTTE
+504 
-509 SGSTIVAKD
+509 
-518 NGILINSGANNV
+518 
-530 TNGGSITATGSSI
+530 
-543 SYGIQYNSGTSG
+543 
-555 TITNTGTITTT
+555 
-566 GKGAGDASVYAHGGA
+566 
-581 VTINNSGT
+581 
-589 MDSSVFGVYV
+589 
-599 TTGHTLNNLAGGS
+599 
-612 ITANTAVQL
+612 
-621 NGNNNTLAN
+621 
-630 AGAILGDTNGVT
+630 
-642 INGSGNTLTSQ
+642 
-653 GKITGGTNAILI
+653 
-665 NSGSKNNTLTLNTGT
+665 
-680 EISGSITDDNN
+680 
-691 SASANNNLILD
+691 
-702 GEGTLGSSI
+702 
-711 SGLNSVTSS
+711 
-720 GDWTLS
+720 
-726 GATMNLSGTTNSA
+726 
-739 LWVKSGTLIL
+739 
-749 NGAMTAKGATVD
+749 
-761 SGTTLQIGNGGTL
+761 
-774 GAFNG
+774 
-779 DIVDNGTLT
+779 
-788 FNRSDAAA
+788 
-796 YGSVISG
+796 
-803 SGNVIKQGGGELT
+803 
-816 LSNNNSYSGG
+816 
-826 TTIAEGT
+826 
-833 LTATAGGAL
+833 
-842 GSGNIDNRAYLK
+842 
-854 LDAANASDPFI
+854 
-865 VADLT
+865 
-870 THSGATVEIG
+870 
-880 AGSTLQA
+880 
-887 NTLTQQDGSTLT
+887 
-899 ADLTATSGPAI
+899 
-910 RAKNVN
+910 
-916 LDGTLNV
+916 
-923 ASPASQEPIRSTD
+923 
-936 DLISLALIES
+936 
-946 DNAISGDFD
+946 
-955 GITINGNAMNPDAF
+955 
-969 ITVVGQK
+969 
-976 NVNDTH
+976 
-982 YDLVETLTWYA
+982 
-993 DRYNAA
+993 
-999 IDAHGTF
+999 
-1006 NLADADDSFTVN
+1006 
-1018 TVLENVDANSGWNG
+1018 
-1032 QSLTKTGAGTLILNA
+1032 
-1047 ENTYTGG
+1047 
-1054 TTISDGTLVATNVE
+1054 
-1068 ALGTGN
+1068 
-1074 VTDNATLELNTG
+1074 
-1086 GDFDNA
+1086 
-1092 ISGSGQV
+1092 
-1099 VKSGDETLTLSG
+1099 GDEM
-1111 SNTYTGGTII
+1111 
-1121 SGGTLVATNVEALGT
+1121 
-1136 GDVTDNATLE
+1136 
-1146 LNTGGDFDN
+1146 
-1155 AIGGTGSV
+1155 
-1163 VKSGDKTLTLSG
+1163 LTLSG

-1203 TDNATLELNTGGDFA
+1203 TDNATLELNTGGDFDNA
-1218 NNIGGTGSVVKS
+1218 ISGSGQVVKS
-1230 GDKTLT
+1230 GDDALT
-1236 LSGTNSYTGGTT
+1236 LSGNNSYTGGTL
-1248 ISGGTLVA
+1248 ISDGTLVA
-1256 NNVEALGTGDVTN
+1256 SNVEALGSGDVTN
-1269 NATLELNTG
+1269 DAVLELNTG

-1289 QVVKSG
+1289 Q
-1295 DETLTLSGANSYTGG
+1295 
-1310 TTISGGTLVAT
+1310 
-1321 NVEALGTGDIT
+1321 
-1332 DNATLELNAGGD
+1332 
-1344 FTNNIGGTGSVE
+1344 
-1356 KSGDKTLTL
+1356 
-1365 SGTNT
+1365 
-1370 YRGGTLIS
+1370 
-1378 GGTLVASNVEALG
+1378 
-1391 SGDVTD
+1391 
-1397 NATLEMNTGGDF
+1397 
-1409 ANNIGGTGSVV
+1409 VV

-1451 EALGTGNVT
+1451 EALGSGDIT

-1475 AISGSGQVVKSGDG
+1475 AISGSGQVVKSGDET
-1489 ALTLSGANSYSG
+1489 LTLSGTNTYTG
-1501 ATTISGGTLIA
+1501 GTTISGGTLIA
-1512 ANVNA
+1512 THVNA

-1527 SLLLDASGQFTVT
+1527 SLLLDASGQFAVT

-1575 NSNTVD
+1575 NSNTAD

-1703 TLDPASATGWDGTSL
+1703 TLDPDSATGWDGTSL

-1728 NAENTYTG
+1728 NAENTYTV

-1784 SGDDVLTLSGA
+1784 SGDKMLTLSGT
-1795 NSYSGGTLISDGTLV
+1795 NSYSGGTLISGGTLV
-1810 ASNVD
+1810 ATNVD
-1815 ALGSGDVTNNAT
+1815 ALGSGDVT
-1827 LEMNTGGDFINN
+1827 
-1839 IGGTGRVEKSGDD
+1839 DD
-1852 TLTLSGSNTY
+1852 
-1862 TGGTLISDGTLVAS
+1862 
-1876 NVEALGTGD
+1876 
-1885 VTNNATLELNTGG
+1885 ATLELNTGG

-1913 GDDVLTLSGA
+1913 GDDT
-1923 NSYSGGT
+1923 
-1930 LISGGTLV
+1930 
-1938 ANNVEALGTGDV
+1938 
-1950 TDNATLEMNTG
+1950 
-1961 GDFINNIGGTGRVE
+1961 
-1975 KSGDDAL
+1975 L
-1982 TLSGSNTYTGGTTIN
+1982 TLSGSNTYTGGTIISG
-1997 DGTLIA
+1997 GTLVA
-2003 TSVDALGSGDV
+2003 SNVEALGTGDV
-2014 TNNAVLE
+2014 TNDAVLE
-2021 LNTGGDFINNIG
+2021 LNTGGDFDNAISG
-2033 GTGRVEKSGD
+2033 SGQVVKSGD

-2064 LVATNVEALG
+2064 LVASNVEALGSGDVTNDAVLELNTGGDFTNAISGSGQVVKSGDETLTLSGANSYTGGTLISGGTLIASNVEALG

-2084 ELNTGGDFINN
+2084 ELNTGGDF
-2095 IGGTGRVEKSGDDTL
+2095 
-2110 TLSGSNSYTGGTLIS
+2110 
-2125 SGTLVATNVDALGS
+2125 
-2139 GDVTDN
+2139 
-2145 ATLELNTGGDFTNN
+2145 
-2159 ISGSGQVVKSGD
+2159 
-2171 ETLTLSGSNTYTGGT
+2171 
-2186 TINDGTLVATSV
+2186 
-2198 EALGSGDV
+2198 
-2206 TNDAVL
+2206 
-2212 ALNTG
+2212 
-2217 GDFANNIGG
+2217 
-2226 TGSVVKSGDE
+2226 
-2236 TLTLSGTNSY
+2236 
-2246 TGGTTIS
+2246 
-2253 GGTLV
+2253 
-2258 ATNVEAL
+2258 
-2265 GTGDVTNNATL
+2265 
-2276 ELNTGGDFTNNI
+2276 
-2288 SGNGQVVKSGDDTL
+2288 
-2302 TFSGSNTY
+2302 
-2310 TGGTTIND
+2310 
-2318 GTLVATSVE
+2318 
-2327 ALGSG
+2327 
-2332 DVTNDAVLALNT
+2332 
-2344 GGDFAN
+2344 
-2350 NIGGTGS
+2350 
-2357 VVKSGDETLTLSGSN
+2357 
-2372 TYTGSTLIS
+2372 
-2381 SGTLVANDVNALGT
+2381 
-2395 GDVTDNATLMLN
+2395 
-2407 TGGDFINNI
+2407 
-2416 GGTGRVEKSGDDT
+2416 
-2429 LTLSGSNSYTGG
+2429 
-2441 TLISSGT
+2441 
-2448 LVATNVDALGSGDVT
+2448 
-2463 DNATLELNTG
+2463 
-2473 GTFDN
+2473 DN
-2478 AISGSGQVVKSGDET
+2478 AISGSGQVEKSGDET

-2533 LNTGGDFDNAI
+2533 LNTGGTFDNAISGSGQVVKSGDETLTLSGSNTYTGGTTINDGTLIATSVDALGSGDVTDNAVLELNTGGDFDNAI

-2550 VKSGDETLTLSGA
+2550 VKSGDETLTLSGT
-2563 NSYTGG
+2563 NSYTDGTLISGGTLVATNLEALGTGDVTNNATLELNTGGTFDNAISGSGQVVKSGDDALTLSGSNTYTGG
-2569 TTISGGTLVASNVEA
+2569 TTISGGTLIATSVDALGSGDVTDNAVLELNTGGTFDNAISGSGQVVKSGDKTLTLSGSNTYTGGTTISGGTLIASNVEA
-2584 LGSGDIDNYASLQ
+2584 LGSGNIDNYASLQ

-2612 DNAITAIGAGSA
+2612 DNATTAIGAGST

-2642 IDSNSGAIVTA
+2642 TDSNSGAIVTA

-2711 VDGRVNADDDTRYD
+2711 VDGRVNAADDTRYD

-2769 NPDSATY
+2769 NSDSATD

-2835 GHNSTVNG
+2835 GHNATVNG
-2843 HVNNQGSLYFVDT
+2843 HVNNLGSLYFVDT

-2949 FRLYKGHVDINA
+2949 FTLYKGHVDINA

-2976 SESDDVPDDGGE
+2976 SESDDVPDDGG
-2988 VTPPDDGGEV
+2988 D
-2998 TPPDDGGE
+2998 
-3006 VTPPDDGGEVTPP
+3006 
-3019 DDGGEVTPPDDDGEV
+3019 V
-3034 TPPDDGGDITP
+3034 TPPDDGGDVTP
-3045 PDDGGDI
+3045 PDDGGDVTPPDDGGDVTPPDDGGDVTPPDDDGDI

-3093 GSQYRSADGSIWMRF
+3093 GSQYRSADGSVWMRF

-3281 DSWTTRLGVRV
+3281 DSWTTRLGMRV